1 MNKVYKIIFDPI
13 LGLFKV
19 VSELAK
25 GKGKANKG
33 KKLTT
38 LVILTSLS
46 SVAVATD
53 YAAGG
58 GQRRSSVAGSIVI
71 GAGDSGS
78 DSAYAGK
85 DGRDSAGNN
94 GTVVGRTAIG
104 WSTGD
109 TAYGAFSNAKGSS
122 VLNSNFGLADS
133 FDSLYTRPSGDAFH
147 LTTNSNKL
155 SSNKGGDNVALGF
168 KSSAFGLQSVSLGM
182 KSIASGTNALSVGT
196 HSVARDSYSVAI
208 GSESKGMGE
217 ASVAVGTFSNALGN
231 YQLDFTKFN
240 DINNDG
246 YSTIT
251 QPEQTYQT
259 SNGSG
264 SLKDN
269 SSKYQLITST
279 LKTGTD
285 GSTTMESKITAQN
298 TSSNK
303 EDAALGVKA
312 IALGDRSASIGVKT
326 VANGMAALALG
337 TESVARKSYTIAQ
350 GYQAKAWEEG
360 AIAIGQQAK
369 ANAGN
374 AIVLGNSSS
383 NQSQNAV
390 VIGNNINL
398 NGSYNDSVVIGNN
411 STVATNGETRGTS
424 SYTSETIGGLTYG
437 GFTGNPTSVFSI
449 GPSTGRTLQHV
460 AAGKLSATSMD
471 AVNGSQLYRTNLALG
486 NLAKTL
492 VDNLGDNAAVV
503 KTNGDTLGQ
512 LSFSNIGNTGQDTVH
527 DAIKTIAES
536 TIKLDGDSGSTDQ
549 KNRKTNSSFGIK
561 GAASGGI
568 TTTASGS
575 DVQISLDKTTK
586 DTLAKVAPM
595 ETKVTTIEGDLAT
608 TKSDLATTKNDLAT
622 TQGDVTNIQN
632 TVNQL
637 SSGKA
642 DTALSNLTDEGKNVI
657 TGLVD
662 VTSSSSALNVSKS
675 TDPNT
680 KKKTFALS
688 LDEAG
693 IKQLAGTT
701 NLAGDIEAAK
711 TAAINEANSFTTNK
725 INNLSS
731 TLKFEG
737 DTNKTN
743 EPQVNLKTETLKI
756 KGTKDFVTTSASGT
770 ELTIDLASSLKDKLN
785 NLPTNATQDIQ
796 NITNKL
802 GDTALTTVNGN
813 TTTPT
818 TITQAINQI
827 TNAVNSGW
835 EIQQG
840 TTKKGDIGAGKKV
853 SFTDGNL
860 TTASVDMP
868 NNSDV
873 ATVKFDVQTTNLT
886 NDSTGQVSAGDTAKL
901 VTAGD
906 IATAINT
913 ATSSLSSSL
922 AFRGDNNKD
931 VAATETGDTNTK
943 VDLKTQTLKVLG
955 TAGQI
960 TTSATVDGLKIGL
973 DSAITDKLTQ
983 LENSS
988 TSAAGDITNIKNLL
1002 GDTNPTTKI
1011 NGNNTAPTSISD
1023 AVNQLT
1029 TAVNTGWKL
1038 KGNGSEVGDIGATEA
1053 VDFVNGTNTTATVT
1067 AKTADK
1073 PATVSFSVNTATL
1086 ANDSTT
1092 GTITTPTAADE
1103 NKLVTAGNL
1112 ATVVNQA
1119 VNPDKL
1125 AANVNLSY
1133 TSTNGTSTAS
1143 PAKTVSLSQGLNF
1156 KSPDDKL
1163 TITANDN
1170 GEVLFQAKD
1179 WTSDI
1184 TTAKEA
1190 AVTEAKTYTDTQIS
1204 GLSSSLK
1211 FTGDTNVPVD
1221 LDDPNAPSVDLKNQ
1235 KLAVNGTSGYVTTK
1249 AEGQTLTIDLDST
1262 LKGKLDNLPTN
1273 VNKSLQTINNK
1284 IGTAPADAPNAQTSP
1299 AGADGLNGK
1308 SLTEQI
1314 NALRDGTAGN
1324 VVYTDP
1330 AGNRL
1335 VKGAD
1340 GNYYPKDTALG
1351 ADGLPTDKTV
1361 QPVAKD
1367 QIVTTTVNPDGST
1380 TTPTQMGNVKSG
1392 LGLDGTGAD
1401 GTSGSP
1407 SDPKAITAEKAKEAL
1422 NGKNGNPGLLA
1433 MEGANNLNKVATV
1446 GDLQALAQA
1455 GIDFLGN
1462 EAEGK
1467 AIHKTLGSTLKI
1479 EGKSGVTYDD
1489 NNKSTYSADNL
1500 ITHNDND
1507 TLRIE
1512 MLKTP
1517 TFEGVK
1523 LATNGGTPI
1532 SLTPDANG
1540 TSLTLAKNG
1549 TDGTNT
1555 PVELKGIA
1563 AGTTD
1568 ESAIN
1573 KAQLD
1578 ELKNQLGLSDTKE
1591 TSPEASPAGK
1601 DGLDGK
1607 TLTEKTNA
1615 LRDGLAGNVVYTD
1628 PNGNRL
1634 VKGSDGN
1641 YYPAGTQMGEN
1652 GLPQDTNVQPV
1663 DKSTI
1668 VATTV
1673 SPDGTTT
1680 TPTQM
1685 GNVKSGLGLDGSAGN
1700 DGTNADPKNPQALTA
1715 DAAKKAVAGENGQS
1729 GLLTKSGAD
1738 LNKVATVGDLQAL
1751 AQAGIDFLGNEDSTK
1766 AIHKTLGSTLS
1777 IEGKSGEKYSDT
1789 NKDKYSADNLIT
1801 HNDNGTL
1808 RIEMLKTP
1816 TFEGVKL
1823 ATNGGTPISLTP
1835 DANGTS
1841 LTLAKNGADGTTA
1854 PVELKGIAA
1863 GTTDDSAINKGQLD
1877 DLKNQ
1882 LGLSDTQEVSPTD
1895 SPAGKDGLDGKTLTE
1910 KTNALRDGLAGNVV
1924 YTDSNGNR
1932 LVKGSDGNYYPAGT
1946 QMGDDGLPTDGTQPV
1961 DKSTIV
1967 ATTVNPDGT
1976 TTTPTQMG
1984 NVKSGLGLD
1993 GAGEDGTG
2001 TTSSPKAITAQ
2012 QAKDALNGKDG
2023 KTGLLA
2029 MEGANNLNKV
2039 ATVGDLQA
2047 LAQAGIDFL
2056 GNEES
2061 TQSIHKTLGSTLNIE
2076 GKKDEKYSE
2085 ANKANY
2091 SADNLITHN
2100 DNGTL
2105 RIEMLKNPNF
2115 ESVQLGSSAGEK
2127 ITLTPDADN
2136 GKLTLAKTKAD
2147 GSPLDNPADN
2157 KVVLDG
2163 LKAGET
2169 PDSAVTKG
2177 QLDELASQIGTPV
2190 PEDTTGTAGADGLNG
2205 KTLAEKVDALRDGT
2219 AGNVVYTDPQGNRLV
2234 KGDDG
2239 KYYPAGTQFNEQG
2252 QPVDKQGQPVAAVP
2266 TENLIATTV
2275 NPDGST
2281 TSPVQMGNVK
2291 SGLGLDGAGEDGTG
2305 TTSSP
2310 KAITAQQAKDALNG
2324 KDGKTG
2330 LLAMEGA
2337 NNLNKVATVG
2347 DLQALAQAGIDFLGN
2362 EESTQSIHKTL
2373 GSTLN
2378 IEGKK
2383 GEKYSDTNKA
2393 NYSADNL
2400 ITHNDNGTLRIEML
2414 KTPTFEGV
2422 KLATNGGT
2430 PISLAPSEDGS
2441 SLTFSKPS
2449 DDGSST
2455 MPVELK
2461 GVAAGTTENSAINK
2475 AQLDELKNQLGLS
2488 DTPEVSPT
2496 ESPAGKDGLD
2506 GKTLTEKANALRDGL
2521 AGNVVY
2527 TDPNGNRLVKGSD
2540 GKYYPAEQVGNK
2552 VQGTDGKWYPEGT
2565 TFKDGNPIAKDGSS
2579 ATALADADTP
2589 KEVAKDSI
2597 VSTAVNPDGSTANP
2611 IQMGNV
2617 KSGLGLDGS
2626 AGNNGQDAN
2635 AADPKAITAE
2645 AAKNAIAGADGQSGL
2660 LTKSGADLNK
2670 VATVG
2675 DLQAL
2680 AQAGLDFNGNNTD
2693 AVVHRPLGTKLEIVG
2708 DSPATNFASAV
2719 GNINVFGDPTNNK
2732 LVIQLSKVLTNITSI
2747 GGGVKDSVTD
2757 KTSTSPEDQKAQLTF
2772 NDDDLALNNKTLSGV
2787 KSAIKPATE
2796 TQDKTMLDHLKE
2808 AAKDK
2813 GSSVVNVEDLAEVT
2827 AALETELTDKG
2838 LSFGGDSGEKVSR
2851 KLGEQLDV
2859 KGGVTDP
2866 AKLTDD
2872 NIGVVTDPDNNALIV
2887 KLAKEISDISSITT
2901 ETKDGQSATFNSAGM
2916 TITGSDDKA
2925 GQSASYGLGGT
2936 TLTNGENKAE
2946 LKPESLTFSDATN
2959 PDGAKSSLSKDS
2971 LNFTKEDGSKG
2982 ISVNGK
2988 DGTISNL
2995 ADRTL
3000 VGKDGNGPLSSD
3012 YGTGD
3017 NRNNAATEGALKDLA
3032 DKLGV
3037 STPNTLPIDSAT
3049 GPSGADGLNGT
3060 SVLDKIQALRDGTA
3074 GNTVYTNEQGER
3086 LVKITTPDGS
3096 SAYYKA
3102 GDLTKDPTTGALTP
3116 NPNTTP
3122 VPSTNIVISNV
3133 NPDGSTTSP
3142 TQIANVK
3149 SGLGLDGSAGNN
3161 GVDGNPANPQAI
3173 TADAAQKAI
3182 AGTDGQSGLLTKS
3195 GADLNKVATVGDL
3208 QALAQAGLDFV
3219 GNNEENV
3226 HRPLGTQLK
3235 VVGDGVD
3242 SAKAESFES
3251 ATGNINVKSNA
3262 TDNSLTVQLAKDLKN
3277 LTSSEFKD
3285 AEGNTTTVN
3294 GAGITIT
3301 PPAKDDGSVAPS
3313 VSLSSKG
3320 LDNGGNKI
3328 TNLAKGEDDGDAV
3341 TIAQLKEL
3349 TQAVTG
3355 SSNINI
3361 ANKEVNKDN
3370 KGLDDGTIFEGETSG
3385 DVLVQD
3391 GKPVLKTYNVSDQ
3404 KEYLTN
3410 SVYTAISNMN
3420 EQGIK
3425 FFHTNDGKTKQ
3436 TDQAS
3441 NTEDSSAS
3449 GAYATAVGYQS
3460 SAEGENSLAMGSGS
3474 VVKGENSIVIG
3485 SEGSVHGSD
3494 SISVGTGNE
3503 VFGNNSGA
3511 FGDPSIINATSS
3523 YLVGNNS
3530 TLGSGDELTALVEER
3545 KALTRPTRPE
3555 KLEAKRKTESD
3566 QDYQNRVNDHLEK
3579 MMEYNTA
3586 LADYMEKR
3594 EAINEKITALSE
3606 KTQGVMAMGNNVTVT
3621 QGSHGALV
3629 MGSNS
3634 YVNVL
3639 NSGLDTNIQGIA
3651 IGNNTRVDTNASSV
3665 ALGSGAHALQ
3675 SLEAL
3680 QAATVYAHEQAVGKG
3695 SEVIG
3700 EVSFGKEGEYR
3711 RLTNVAA
3718 GAADTDAVNVSQL
3731 KGVAS
3736 NINQQL
3742 NNLSQNI
3749 SGVAASSAAM
3759 ANLPQA
3765 YLPGKSMVA
3774 VSTGYHKGQS
3784 AIALGVSRVADN
3796 GKLIIKASAS
3806 HNTQNDFTGGIG
3818 VGYQW

>member
-1 MNKVYKIIFDPI
+1 MNKVYKVIFDPI

-33 KKLTT
+33 KKVATFVVLS
-38 LVILTSLS
+38 SLS
-46 SVAVATD
+46 SIALASYTVGEGVTRSG
-53 YAAGG
+53 AGG
-58 GQRRSSVAGSIVI
+58 AIAI
-71 GAGDSGS
+71 GAGDGYRQG
-78 DSAYAGK
+78 DTYDPRAYAGK
-85 DGRDSAGNN
+85 DNAGSAGNN
-94 GTVVGRTAIG
+94 GTVIGRTAIG

-122 VLNSNFGLADS
+122 VLTKEVTLSDS
-133 FDSLYTRPSGDAFH
+133 FDSLTTRDGYGIFYIRP
-147 LTTNSNKL
+147 NSDSKL
-155 SSNKGGDNVALGF
+155 QANTGGDNVSLGF
-168 KSSAFGLQSVSLGM
+168 KSIAMGLQSVSLGM
-182 KSIASGTNALSVGT
+182 KAVSSGKNALAVGT
-196 HSVARDSYSVAI
+196 RALARDDYSVAL

-217 ASVAVGTFSNALGN
+217 ASVAMGTFSNALGN
-231 YQLDFTKFN
+231 YRLNLNIFN
-240 DINNDG
+240 DINLDG
-246 YSTIT
+246 HSTIT
-251 QPEQTYQT
+251 QPEQIY
-259 SNGSG
+259 SGG

-269 SSKYQLITST
+269 SSKYQLMPST
-279 LKTGTD
+279 LQTGEN
-285 GSTTMESKITAQN
+285 GSITMASKIIIEKN
-298 TSSNK
+298 SPNK

-326 VANGMAALALG
+326 VANGTAALAVG
-337 TESVARKSYTIAQ
+337 TESVARTNYTIAQ

-360 AIAIGQQAK
+360 AIAIGKQAK
-369 ANAGN
+369 ANARN
-374 AIVLGNSSS
+374 AIVLGNGSS
-383 NQSQNAV
+383 NQSQNALV
-390 VIGNNINL
+390 LGNEITL
-398 NGSYNDSVVIGNN
+398 PTGNDNSVVIGYQ
-411 STVATNGETRGTS
+411 STIATNGETRGTS
-424 SYTSETIGGLTYG
+424 SYDSATIGGLTYG

-460 AAGKLSATSMD
+460 AAGQISATSLD
-471 AVNGSQLYRTNLALG
+471 AINGSQLYRTNLALS
-486 NLAKTL
+486 NLATTL
-492 VDNLGDNAAVV
+492 VSNLGGNAAVV
-503 KTNGDTLGQ
+503 NTNGDTLGN
-512 LSFSNIGNTGQDTVH
+512 LTFSNIGNTGQDTVH
-527 DAIKTIAES
+527 GAIQKIADS
-536 TIKLDGDSGSTDQ
+536 TVTLAGNSGTTTAQ
-549 KNRKTNSSFGIK
+549 NRQTNSSFGIK
-561 GAASGGI
+561 GADDGGI
-568 TTTASGS
+568 ITTASGS
-575 DVQISLDKTTK
+575 DVQISLDDTTK
-586 DTLAKVAPM
+586 TTLAKVAPM
-595 ETKVTTIEGDLAT
+595 ETKVNQIEGDLAT
-608 TKSDLATTKNDLAT
+608 TKNNLAT
-622 TQGDVTNIQN
+622 TQGDVSTIQN
-632 TVNQL
+632 NITQL
-637 SSGKA
+637 STGKA

-662 VTSSSSALNVSKS
+662 VTSSSQALTVSPS
-675 TDPNT
+675 TDNAT

-688 LDEAG
+688 LNEAG

-701 NLAGDIEAAK
+701 NLTQDIEAAK
-711 TAAINEANSFTTNK
+711 DAAKAAAVTEANAFTTTQ
-725 INNLSS
+725 ISNLSS

-737 DTNKTN
+737 DSKTG

-1273 VNKSLQTINNK
+1273 VNESLQTINNK

-1500 ITHNDND
+1500 ITHNDSG

-1634 VKGSDGN
+1634 VKGANGE
-1641 YYPAGTQMGEN
+1641 YYPAGTPMGDD
-1652 GLPQDTNVQPV
+1652 GLPTDSTQPV

-1673 SPDGTTT
+1673 NPDGSTT

-1685 GNVKSGLGLDGSAGN
+1685 GNVKSGLGLDG
-1700 DGTNADPKNPQALTA
+1700 T
-1715 DAAKKAVAGENGQS
+1715 
-1729 GLLTKSGAD
+1729 
-1738 LNKVATVGDLQAL
+1738 
-1751 AQAGIDFLGNEDSTK
+1751 
-1766 AIHKTLGSTLS
+1766 
-1777 IEGKSGEKYSDT
+1777 
-1789 NKDKYSADNLIT
+1789 
-1801 HNDNGTL
+1801 
-1808 RIEMLKTP
+1808 
-1816 TFEGVKL
+1816 
-1823 ATNGGTPISLTP
+1823 
-1835 DANGTS
+1835 
-1841 LTLAKNGADGTTA
+1841 
-1854 PVELKGIAA
+1854 
-1863 GTTDDSAINKGQLD
+1863 
-1877 DLKNQ
+1877 
-1882 LGLSDTQEVSPTD
+1882 
-1895 SPAGKDGLDGKTLTE
+1895 GKDG
-1910 KTNALRDGLAGNVV
+1910 
-1924 YTDSNGNR
+1924 S
-1932 LVKGSDGNYYPAGT
+1932 GSVSD
-1946 QMGDDGLPTDGTQPV
+1946 
-1961 DKSTIV
+1961 
-1967 ATTVNPDGT
+1967 
-1976 TTTPTQMG
+1976 
-1984 NVKSGLGLD
+1984 
-1993 GAGEDGTG
+1993 
-2001 TTSSPKAITAQ
+2001 PKAITAEK
-2012 QAKDALNGKDG
+2012 AKEALNGKDG
-2023 KTGLLA
+2023 NPGLLA

-2056 GNEES
+2056 GNED
-2061 TQSIHKTLGSTLNIE
+2061 TNKAIHKTLGSTLSIE
-2076 GKKDEKYSE
+2076 GKSGEIYRDTNKDK
-2085 ANKANY
+2085 Y
-2091 SADNLITHN
+2091 SADNLITHS
-2100 DNGTL
+2100 DNGKL
-2105 RIEMLKNPNF
+2105 RIEMLKTPNF

-2169 PDSAVTKG
+2169 ADSAVTKG

-2239 KYYPAGTQFNEQG
+2239 KYYPAGTQFNDQG
-2252 QPVDKQGQPVAAVP
+2252 LPVDKQGQPVAAVP

-2400 ITHNDNGTLRIEML
+2400 ITHNDEGTLRIEML

-2579 ATALADADTP
+2579 ATALGDTDTP

-2757 KTSTSPEDQKAQLTF
+2757 KTSTNPEDQKAQLTF

-2866 AKLTDD
+2866 AKLTDN

-2887 KLAKEISDISSITT
+2887 KLAKEISNISSITT

-2971 LNFTKEDGSKG
+2971 LSFTKKDGSDG
-2982 ISVNGK
+2982 ISVNGEK
-2988 DGTISNL
+2988 GTISNL

-3000 VGKDGNGPLSSD
+3000 VGQDGNGPLSSN
-3012 YGTGD
+3012 YGTGN

-3049 GPSGADGLNGT
+3049 GPSGVDGLNGT

-3173 TADAAQKAI
+3173 TADAAKKAI

-3242 SAKAESFES
+3242 AAKAESFES

-3294 GAGITIT
+3294 GAGITIA

-3328 TNLAKGEDDGDAV
+3328 TNLAKGQDDGDAV

-3425 FFHTNDGKTKQ
+3425 FFHTNDGETKQ

-3523 YLVGNNS
+3523 YLVGNDS
-3530 TLGSGDELTALVEER
+3530 TLGSGKELTTLLEKR
-3545 KALTRPTRPE
+3545 KALTRPTRPG
-3555 KLEAKRKTESD
+3555 KLEKKGENESD
-3566 QDYQNRVNDHLEK
+3566 QEYQNRVNVYLEK
-3579 MMEYNTA
+3579 MAEYNTA

-3594 EAINEKITALSE
+3594 EEFNEKITALSE

-3634 YVNVL
+3634 YVNVV

-3651 IGNNTRVDTNASSV
+3651 IGNNTRVETNASSV
-3665 ALGSGAHALQ
+3665 ALGSGARALQ

-3784 AIALGVSRVADN
+3784 AIALGVSRIADN

>member
-33 KKLTT
+33 KKVATFVVLS
-38 LVILTSLS
+38 SLS
-46 SVAVATD
+46 SIALASYTVGEGVTRSG
-53 YAAGG
+53 AGG
-58 GQRRSSVAGSIVI
+58 AIAI
-71 GAGDSGS
+71 GAGDGYRQG
-78 DSAYAGK
+78 DTYDPRAYAGK
-85 DGRDSAGNN
+85 DNAGSAGNN
-94 GTVVGRTAIG
+94 GTVIGRTAIG

-122 VLNSNFGLADS
+122 VLTKEVTLSDS
-133 FDSLYTRPSGDAFH
+133 FDSLTIKDGYGIFYIRP
-147 LTTNSNKL
+147 NSDSKL
-155 SSNKGGDNVALGF
+155 QANTGGDNVALGF

-196 HSVARDSYSVAI
+196 RSVARDSYSVAI

-217 ASVAVGTFSNALGN
+217 ASVAMGTFSNALGN
-231 YQLDFTKFN
+231 YRLNLNIFN
-240 DINNDG
+240 DINSDG
-246 YSTIT
+246 HSTIT
-251 QPEQTYQT
+251 QPEQIY
-259 SNGSG
+259 SGG

-269 SSKYQLITST
+269 SSKYQLMPST
-279 LKTGTD
+279 LQTGEN
-285 GSTTMESKITAQN
+285 GSITMASKIIIEKN
-298 TSSNK
+298 SPNK

-326 VANGMAALALG
+326 VANGTAALAVG
-337 TESVARKSYTIAQ
+337 TESVARTNYTIAQ

-360 AIAIGQQAK
+360 AIAIGKEAK
-369 ANAGN
+369 ANAQN
-374 AIVLGNSSS
+374 AIVLGNGSS
-383 NQSQNAV
+383 NQSQNALV
-390 VIGNNINL
+390 LGNEITL
-398 NGSYNDSVVIGNN
+398 PTGNDNSVVIGYQ
-411 STVATNGETRGTS
+411 STIATNGETRGTS
-424 SYTSETIGGLTYG
+424 SYDSATIGGLTYG

-449 GPSTGRTLQHV
+449 GPTGGRTLQHV
-460 AAGKLSATSMD
+460 AAGQISATSLD
-471 AVNGSQLYRTNLALG
+471 AINGSQLYRTNLALG
-486 NLAKTL
+486 NLATTL
-492 VDNLGDNAAVV
+492 VSNLGGNAEVV
-503 KTNGDTLGQ
+503 KANGDTLGN
-512 LSFSNIGNTGQDTVH
+512 LTFSNIGNTGQDTVH
-527 DAIKTIAES
+527 EAIQKIADS
-536 TIKLDGDSGSTDQ
+536 TVTLAGNSGTTTAQ
-549 KNRKTNSSFGIK
+549 NRQTNSSFGIK
-561 GAASGGI
+561 GADDGGI

-575 DVQISLDKTTK
+575 DVQISLDDTTK
-586 DTLAKVAPM
+586 TTLAKVAPM
-595 ETKVTTIEGDLAT
+595 ETKVSQIEGDLAT
-608 TKSDLATTKNDLAT
+608 TKNNLAT
-622 TQGDVTNIQN
+622 TQGDVSTIQSQ
-632 TVNQL
+632 V
-637 SSGKA
+637 
-642 DTALSNLTDEGKNVI
+642 
-657 TGLVD
+657 
-662 VTSSSSALNVSKS
+662 
-675 TDPNT
+675 
-680 KKKTFALS
+680 
-688 LDEAG
+688 
-693 IKQLAGTT
+693 
-701 NLAGDIEAAK
+701 
-711 TAAINEANSFTTNK
+711 
-725 INNLSS
+725 NNLSS

-737 DTNKTN
+737 DTKTG

-756 KGTKDFVTTSASGT
+756 KGKENFVTTSASGT
-770 ELTIDLASSLKDKLN
+770 ELTIDLAESLKNKLN

-813 TTTPT
+813 TTPT

-840 TTKKGDIGAGKKV
+840 GNKKGDIGAGKKV
-853 SFTDGNL
+853 NFANGNL
-860 TTASVDMP
+860 TTASVEMP
-868 NNSDV
+868 TDSDV

-955 TAGQI
+955 TARQI
-960 TTSATVDGLKIGL
+960 TTNATVDGLKIGL

-983 LENSS
+983 LETSS

-1002 GDTNPTTKI
+1002 GNTNPTTAI

-1038 KGNGSEVGDIGATEA
+1038 KGNGSVVGDIGATEA
-1053 VDFVNGTNTTATVT
+1053 VDFVNGSNTTATVT

-1125 AANVNLSY
+1125 AANVKLSY
-1133 TSTNGTSTAS
+1133 TSTNVSTTAD
-1143 PAKTVSLSQGLNF
+1143 AKKVSLSQGLNF

-1184 TTAKEA
+1184 NTAKTEA
-1190 AVTEAKTYTDTQIS
+1190 IADAKTYTDTQIS

-1211 FTGDTNVPVD
+1211 FTGDTTATPE
-1221 LDDPNAPSVDLKNQ
+1221 PSVDLKNQ

-1273 VNKSLQTINNK
+1273 VNESLQTINNK
-1284 IGTAPADAPNAQTSP
+1284 IGTVPADAPNAQTSP

-1407 SDPKAITAEKAKEAL
+1407 SDPKAITAEKAKGAL

-1479 EGKSGVTYDD
+1479 EGKSNTTYDD
-1489 NNKSTYSADNL
+1489 NNKST
-1500 ITHNDND
+1500 
-1507 TLRIE
+1507 
-1512 MLKTP
+1512 
-1517 TFEGVK
+1517 
-1523 LATNGGTPI
+1523 
-1532 SLTPDANG
+1532 
-1540 TSLTLAKNG
+1540 
-1549 TDGTNT
+1549 
-1555 PVELKGIA
+1555 
-1563 AGTTD
+1563 
-1568 ESAIN
+1568 
-1573 KAQLD
+1573 
-1578 ELKNQLGLSDTKE
+1578 
-1591 TSPEASPAGK
+1591 
-1601 DGLDGK
+1601 
-1607 TLTEKTNA
+1607 
-1615 LRDGLAGNVVYTD
+1615 
-1628 PNGNRL
+1628 
-1634 VKGSDGN
+1634 
-1641 YYPAGTQMGEN
+1641 
-1652 GLPQDTNVQPV
+1652 
-1663 DKSTI
+1663 
-1668 VATTV
+1668 
-1673 SPDGTTT
+1673 
-1680 TPTQM
+1680 
-1685 GNVKSGLGLDGSAGN
+1685 
-1700 DGTNADPKNPQALTA
+1700 
-1715 DAAKKAVAGENGQS
+1715 
-1729 GLLTKSGAD
+1729 
-1738 LNKVATVGDLQAL
+1738 
-1751 AQAGIDFLGNEDSTK
+1751 
-1766 AIHKTLGSTLS
+1766 
-1777 IEGKSGEKYSDT
+1777 
-1789 NKDKYSADNLIT
+1789 YSADNLIT

-1823 ATNGGTPISLTP
+1823 ATNGGTPISLAP
-1835 DANGTS
+1835 SEDGSS
-1841 LTLAKNGADGTTA
+1841 LTFSKPSDDGSSTM

-1863 GTTDDSAINKGQLD
+1863 GTTDNSAINKAQLD
-1877 DLKNQ
+1877 ELKNQ
-1882 LGLSDTQEVSPTD
+1882 LGLSDTPEVSPTD

-1924 YTDSNGNR
+1924 YADPNGNR
-1932 LVKGSDGNYYPAGT
+1932 LVKGSDGEYYPAGT
-1946 QMGDDGLPTDGTQPV
+1946 PMGENGLPTDSTQPV

-1993 GAGEDGTG
+1993 GTGADGTSG
-2001 TTSSPKAITAQ
+2001 SPSDPKAITAEK
-2012 QAKDALNGKDG
+2012 AKEALNGKDG

-2127 ITLTPDADN
+2127 ITLTPDAN
-2136 GKLTLAKTKAD
+2136 TGKLTLAKTKAD

-2169 PDSAVTKG
+2169 ADSAVTKG

-2190 PEDTTGTAGADGLNG
+2190 PEDSTGTAGADGLNG

-2565 TFKDGNPIAKDGSS
+2565 TFKDGNPIAKDGSP
-2579 ATALADADTP
+2579 ATALADTETP

-2757 KTSTSPEDQKAQLTF
+2757 KTSTNPEDQKAQLTF

-2813 GSSVVNVEDLAEVT
+2813 GSSVVNVEDLAGVT

-2866 AKLTDD
+2866 AKLTDN

-3037 STPNTLPIDSAT
+3037 STPNTLPIDSTT

-3116 NPNTTP
+3116 NPDTTP

-3173 TADAAQKAI
+3173 TAEAAKNAI
-3182 AGTDGQSGLLTKS
+3182 AGADGNSGLLTQS
-3195 GADLNKVATVGDL
+3195 GASLNKVATVGDL

-3242 SAKAESFES
+3242 AAKAKDFES

-3301 PPAKDDGSVAPS
+3301 PPAKDDGSVVPS
-3313 VSLSSKG
+3313 VSLTSKG

-3511 FGDPSIINATSS
+3511 FGDPSIINAKSS

-3530 TLGSGDELTALVEER
+3530 TLGAGDDLTKLVEER
-3545 KALTRPTRPE
+3545 KALTRPTRPR
-3555 KLEAKRKTESD
+3555 KLEAKGATESD
-3566 QDYQNRVNDHLEK
+3566 QDYQNRVNAYLEK
-3579 MMEYNTA
+3579 MAEYNTA

-3606 KTQGVMAMGNNVTVT
+3606 KTQGVMAMGNDITVT
-3621 QGSHGALV
+3621 QGSNGALV

-3634 YVNVL
+3634 YVNVV

>member
-1 MNKVYKIIFDPI
+1 
-13 LGLFKV
+13 
-19 VSELAK
+19 
-25 GKGKANKG
+25 
-33 KKLTT
+33 
-38 LVILTSLS
+38 
-46 SVAVATD
+46 
-53 YAAGG
+53 
-58 GQRRSSVAGSIVI
+58 
-71 GAGDSGS
+71 
-78 DSAYAGK
+78 
-85 DGRDSAGNN
+85 
-94 GTVVGRTAIG
+94 
-104 WSTGD
+104 
-109 TAYGAFSNAKGSS
+109 
-122 VLNSNFGLADS
+122 
-133 FDSLYTRPSGDAFH
+133 
-147 LTTNSNKL
+147 
-155 SSNKGGDNVALGF
+155 
-168 KSSAFGLQSVSLGM
+168 
-182 KSIASGTNALSVGT
+182 
-196 HSVARDSYSVAI
+196 
-208 GSESKGMGE
+208 
-217 ASVAVGTFSNALGN
+217 
-231 YQLDFTKFN
+231 
-240 DINNDG
+240 
-246 YSTIT
+246 
-251 QPEQTYQT
+251 
-259 SNGSG
+259 
-264 SLKDN
+264 
-269 SSKYQLITST
+269 
-279 LKTGTD
+279 
-285 GSTTMESKITAQN
+285 MESKIIIEKN
-298 TSSNK
+298 SPNK

-326 VANGMAALALG
+326 VANGTAALAVG
-337 TESVARKSYTIAQ
+337 TESVARTDYTIAQ
-350 GYQAKAWEEG
+350 GYQAKAWEVG
-360 AIAIGQQAK
+360 AIAIGKEAK
-369 ANAGN
+369 ANAQN
-374 AIVLGNSSS
+374 AIVLGNGSS
-383 NQSQNAV
+383 NQSQNALV
-390 VIGNNINL
+390 LGNEITLASGNN
-398 NGSYNDSVVIGNN
+398 SSVVIGHQ
-411 STVATNGETRGTS
+411 STIATNGETRGTS
-424 SYTSETIGGLTYG
+424 SYDSATIGGLTYG

-449 GPSTGRTLQHV
+449 GPAGGRTLQHV
-460 AAGKLSATSMD
+460 AAGQISATSLD
-471 AVNGSQLYRTNLALG
+471 AINGSQLYRTNLALG
-486 NLAKTL
+486 NLATTL
-492 VDNLGDNAAVV
+492 VSNLGGNAAVV
-503 KTNGDTLGQ
+503 NTNGDTLGN
-512 LSFSNIGNTGQDTVH
+512 LTFSNIGNTGQDTVH
-527 DAIKTIAES
+527 GAIQKIADS
-536 TIKLDGDSGSTDQ
+536 TVTLAGNSGTTTAQ
-549 KNRKTNSSFGIK
+549 NRQTNSSFGIK
-561 GAASGGI
+561 GADDGGI

-575 DVQISLDKTTK
+575 DVQISLDDTTK
-586 DTLAKVAPM
+586 TTLAKVAPM
-595 ETKVTTIEGDLAT
+595 ETKVNQIEGDLAT
-608 TKSDLATTKNDLAT
+608 TNNNLAT
-622 TQGDVTNIQN
+622 TQGDVSTIQSQ
-632 TVNQL
+632 V
-637 SSGKA
+637 
-642 DTALSNLTDEGKNVI
+642 
-657 TGLVD
+657 
-662 VTSSSSALNVSKS
+662 
-675 TDPNT
+675 
-680 KKKTFALS
+680 
-688 LDEAG
+688 
-693 IKQLAGTT
+693 
-701 NLAGDIEAAK
+701 
-711 TAAINEANSFTTNK
+711 
-725 INNLSS
+725 NNLSS

-737 DTNKTN
+737 DTKTN

-756 KGTKDFVTTSASGT
+756 KGKENFVTTSASGT
-770 ELTIDLASSLKDKLN
+770 ELTIDLAESLKNKLN

-813 TTTPT
+813 TTPT

-840 TTKKGDIGAGKKV
+840 GNKKGDIGAGKKV
-853 SFTDGNL
+853 NFANGNL
-860 TTASVDMP
+860 TTASVEMP
-868 NNSDV
+868 TDSDV
-873 ATVKFDVQTTNLT
+873 ATVKFDVQTTQLT
-886 NDSTGQVSAGDTAKL
+886 NDSNTGTVSATDENKL

-960 TTSATVDGLKIGL
+960 TTQATTNGLTIGL

-983 LENSS
+983 LETSS
-988 TSAAGDITNIKNLL
+988 TSAAGDITSIKNLL

-1067 AKTADK
+1067 EKTADK

-1092 GTITTPTAADE
+1092 GKITAPTTDDE

-1112 ATVVNQA
+1112 ATVVNNA
-1119 VNPDKL
+1119 VDPDKL
-1125 AANVNLSY
+1125 AANVKLSY

-1143 PAKTVSLSQGLNF
+1143 PVKKVSLSQGLNF

-1184 TTAKEA
+1184 NTAK
-1190 AVTEAKTYTDTQIS
+1190 TEAIADARTYTDTQIS

-1211 FTGDTNVPVD
+1211 FTGDTTATPE
-1221 LDDPNAPSVDLKNQ
+1221 PSVDLKNQ

-1262 LKGKLDNLPTN
+1262 LKGKLNNLPTN
-1273 VNKSLQTINNK
+1273 VNESLQTINNK

-1422 NGKNGNPGLLA
+1422 NGKDGNPGLLA
-1433 MEGANNLNKVATV
+1433 MEGANN
-1446 GDLQALAQA
+1446 
-1455 GIDFLGN
+1455 
-1462 EAEGK
+1462 
-1467 AIHKTLGSTLKI
+1467 
-1479 EGKSGVTYDD
+1479 
-1489 NNKSTYSADNL
+1489 
-1500 ITHNDND
+1500 
-1507 TLRIE
+1507 
-1512 MLKTP
+1512 
-1517 TFEGVK
+1517 
-1523 LATNGGTPI
+1523 
-1532 SLTPDANG
+1532 
-1540 TSLTLAKNG
+1540 
-1549 TDGTNT
+1549 
-1555 PVELKGIA
+1555 
-1563 AGTTD
+1563 
-1568 ESAIN
+1568 
-1573 KAQLD
+1573 
-1578 ELKNQLGLSDTKE
+1578 
-1591 TSPEASPAGK
+1591 
-1601 DGLDGK
+1601 
-1607 TLTEKTNA
+1607 
-1615 LRDGLAGNVVYTD
+1615 
-1628 PNGNRL
+1628 
-1634 VKGSDGN
+1634 
-1641 YYPAGTQMGEN
+1641 
-1652 GLPQDTNVQPV
+1652 
-1663 DKSTI
+1663 
-1668 VATTV
+1668 
-1673 SPDGTTT
+1673 
-1680 TPTQM
+1680 
-1685 GNVKSGLGLDGSAGN
+1685 
-1700 DGTNADPKNPQALTA
+1700 
-1715 DAAKKAVAGENGQS
+1715 
-1729 GLLTKSGAD
+1729 

-2565 TFKDGNPIAKDGSS
+2565 TFKDGNPIAKDGSP
-2579 ATALADADTP
+2579 ATALADTETP

-2757 KTSTSPEDQKAQLTF
+2757 KTSTNPEDQKAQLTF

-2813 GSSVVNVEDLAEVT
+2813 GSSVVNVEDLAGVT

-2866 AKLTDD
+2866 AKLTDN

-3037 STPNTLPIDSAT
+3037 STPNTLPIDSTT
-3049 GPSGADGLNGT
+3049 GPSGADGLNGK
-3060 SVLDKIQALRDGTA
+3060 SVLDKIQALRDGAA
-3074 GNTVYTNEQGER
+3074 GNLVYTDSEGKR
-3086 LVKITTPDGS
+3086 LVKGNDGKYYPAGTVFDQNGQPVDKQGQPVEAVPTENLIATT
-3096 SAYYKA
+3096 
-3102 GDLTKDPTTGALTP
+3102 
-3116 NPNTTP
+3116 
-3122 VPSTNIVISNV
+3122 V
-3133 NPDGSTTSP
+3133 NPDGSTKNP
-3142 TQIANVK
+3142 VQMGNVK
-3149 SGLGLDGSAGNN
+3149 SGLGLDETAT
-3161 GVDGNPANPQAI
+3161 PI
-3173 TADAAQKAI
+3173 TAEAAKNAI
-3182 AGTDGQSGLLTKS
+3182 AGADGNSGLLTQS
-3195 GADLNKVATVGDL
+3195 GASLNKVATVGDL

-3242 SAKAESFES
+3242 AAKAKDFES

-3301 PPAKDDGSVAPS
+3301 PPAKDDGSVVPS
-3313 VSLSSKG
+3313 VSLTSKG

-3425 FFHTNDGKTKQ
+3425 FFHTNDGKTQQ
-3436 TDQAS
+3436 TNQAS

-3449 GAYATAVGYQS
+3449 GTYSTAVGYQS
-3460 SAEGENSLAMGSGS
+3460 SAEGKNSLAMGSGS

-3594 EAINEKITALSE
+3594 EVINEKITALSE

-3634 YVNVL
+3634 YVNVV

-3680 QAATVYAHEQAVGKG
+3680 QAATVYAHEQAIGKG

-3711 RLTNVAA
+3711 RLTNIAA

>member
-1 MNKVYKIIFDPI
+1 M
-13 LGLFKV
+13 
-19 VSELAK
+19 
-25 GKGKANKG
+25 
-33 KKLTT
+33 
-38 LVILTSLS
+38 
-46 SVAVATD
+46 
-53 YAAGG
+53 
-58 GQRRSSVAGSIVI
+58 
-71 GAGDSGS
+71 
-78 DSAYAGK
+78 
-85 DGRDSAGNN
+85 
-94 GTVVGRTAIG
+94 
-104 WSTGD
+104 
-109 TAYGAFSNAKGSS
+109 
-122 VLNSNFGLADS
+122 
-133 FDSLYTRPSGDAFH
+133 
-147 LTTNSNKL
+147 
-155 SSNKGGDNVALGF
+155 
-168 KSSAFGLQSVSLGM
+168 
-182 KSIASGTNALSVGT
+182 
-196 HSVARDSYSVAI
+196 
-208 GSESKGMGE
+208 
-217 ASVAVGTFSNALGN
+217 
-231 YQLDFTKFN
+231 
-240 DINNDG
+240 
-246 YSTIT
+246 
-251 QPEQTYQT
+251 
-259 SNGSG
+259 
-264 SLKDN
+264 
-269 SSKYQLITST
+269 
-279 LKTGTD
+279 
-285 GSTTMESKITAQN
+285 
-298 TSSNK
+298 
-303 EDAALGVKA
+303 
-312 IALGDRSASIGVKT
+312 
-326 VANGMAALALG
+326 
-337 TESVARKSYTIAQ
+337 
-350 GYQAKAWEEG
+350 
-360 AIAIGQQAK
+360 
-369 ANAGN
+369 
-374 AIVLGNSSS
+374 
-383 NQSQNAV
+383 
-390 VIGNNINL
+390 
-398 NGSYNDSVVIGNN
+398 
-411 STVATNGETRGTS
+411 
-424 SYTSETIGGLTYG
+424 
-437 GFTGNPTSVFSI
+437 
-449 GPSTGRTLQHV
+449 
-460 AAGKLSATSMD
+460 
-471 AVNGSQLYRTNLALG
+471 
-486 NLAKTL
+486 
-492 VDNLGDNAAVV
+492 
-503 KTNGDTLGQ
+503 
-512 LSFSNIGNTGQDTVH
+512 
-527 DAIKTIAES
+527 
-536 TIKLDGDSGSTDQ
+536 
-549 KNRKTNSSFGIK
+549 
-561 GAASGGI
+561 
-568 TTTASGS
+568 
-575 DVQISLDKTTK
+575 
-586 DTLAKVAPM
+586 
-595 ETKVTTIEGDLAT
+595 
-608 TKSDLATTKNDLAT
+608 
-622 TQGDVTNIQN
+622 
-632 TVNQL
+632 
-637 SSGKA
+637 
-642 DTALSNLTDEGKNVI
+642 
-657 TGLVD
+657 
-662 VTSSSSALNVSKS
+662 
-675 TDPNT
+675 
-680 KKKTFALS
+680 
-688 LDEAG
+688 
-693 IKQLAGTT
+693 
-701 NLAGDIEAAK
+701 
-711 TAAINEANSFTTNK
+711 
-725 INNLSS
+725 
-731 TLKFEG
+731 
-737 DTNKTN
+737 
-743 EPQVNLKTETLKI
+743 
-756 KGTKDFVTTSASGT
+756 
-770 ELTIDLASSLKDKLN
+770 
-785 NLPTNATQDIQ
+785 
-796 NITNKL
+796 
-802 GDTALTTVNGN
+802 
-813 TTTPT
+813 
-818 TITQAINQI
+818 
-827 TNAVNSGW
+827 
-835 EIQQG
+835 
-840 TTKKGDIGAGKKV
+840 
-853 SFTDGNL
+853 
-860 TTASVDMP
+860 
-868 NNSDV
+868 
-873 ATVKFDVQTTNLT
+873 
-886 NDSTGQVSAGDTAKL
+886 
-901 VTAGD
+901 
-906 IATAINT
+906 
-913 ATSSLSSSL
+913 
-922 AFRGDNNKD
+922 
-931 VAATETGDTNTK
+931 
-943 VDLKTQTLKVLG
+943 
-955 TAGQI
+955 
-960 TTSATVDGLKIGL
+960 
-973 DSAITDKLTQ
+973 
-983 LENSS
+983 
-988 TSAAGDITNIKNLL
+988 
-1002 GDTNPTTKI
+1002 
-1011 NGNNTAPTSISD
+1011 
-1023 AVNQLT
+1023 
-1029 TAVNTGWKL
+1029 
-1038 KGNGSEVGDIGATEA
+1038 
-1053 VDFVNGTNTTATVT
+1053 
-1067 AKTADK
+1067 
-1073 PATVSFSVNTATL
+1073 
-1086 ANDSTT
+1086 
-1092 GTITTPTAADE
+1092 
-1103 NKLVTAGNL
+1103 
-1112 ATVVNQA
+1112 
-1119 VNPDKL
+1119 
-1125 AANVNLSY
+1125 
-1133 TSTNGTSTAS
+1133 
-1143 PAKTVSLSQGLNF
+1143 
-1156 KSPDDKL
+1156 
-1163 TITANDN
+1163 
-1170 GEVLFQAKD
+1170 
-1179 WTSDI
+1179 
-1184 TTAKEA
+1184 
-1190 AVTEAKTYTDTQIS
+1190 
-1204 GLSSSLK
+1204 
-1211 FTGDTNVPVD
+1211 
-1221 LDDPNAPSVDLKNQ
+1221 
-1235 KLAVNGTSGYVTTK
+1235 
-1249 AEGQTLTIDLDST
+1249 
-1262 LKGKLDNLPTN
+1262 
-1273 VNKSLQTINNK
+1273 
-1284 IGTAPADAPNAQTSP
+1284 
-1299 AGADGLNGK
+1299 
-1308 SLTEQI
+1308 
-1314 NALRDGTAGN
+1314 
-1324 VVYTDP
+1324 
-1330 AGNRL
+1330 
-1335 VKGAD
+1335 
-1340 GNYYPKDTALG
+1340 
-1351 ADGLPTDKTV
+1351 
-1361 QPVAKD
+1361 
-1367 QIVTTTVNPDGST
+1367 
-1380 TTPTQMGNVKSG
+1380 
-1392 LGLDGTGAD
+1392 
-1401 GTSGSP
+1401 
-1407 SDPKAITAEKAKEAL
+1407 
-1422 NGKNGNPGLLA
+1422 
-1433 MEGANNLNKVATV
+1433 
-1446 GDLQALAQA
+1446 
-1455 GIDFLGN
+1455 
-1462 EAEGK
+1462 
-1467 AIHKTLGSTLKI
+1467 
-1479 EGKSGVTYDD
+1479 
-1489 NNKSTYSADNL
+1489 
-1500 ITHNDND
+1500 
-1507 TLRIE
+1507 
-1512 MLKTP
+1512 
-1517 TFEGVK
+1517 
-1523 LATNGGTPI
+1523 
-1532 SLTPDANG
+1532 
-1540 TSLTLAKNG
+1540 
-1549 TDGTNT
+1549 
-1555 PVELKGIA
+1555 
-1563 AGTTD
+1563 
-1568 ESAIN
+1568 
-1573 KAQLD
+1573 
-1578 ELKNQLGLSDTKE
+1578 
-1591 TSPEASPAGK
+1591 
-1601 DGLDGK
+1601 
-1607 TLTEKTNA
+1607 
-1615 LRDGLAGNVVYTD
+1615 
-1628 PNGNRL
+1628 
-1634 VKGSDGN
+1634 
-1641 YYPAGTQMGEN
+1641 
-1652 GLPQDTNVQPV
+1652 
-1663 DKSTI
+1663 
-1668 VATTV
+1668 
-1673 SPDGTTT
+1673 
-1680 TPTQM
+1680 
-1685 GNVKSGLGLDGSAGN
+1685 
-1700 DGTNADPKNPQALTA
+1700 
-1715 DAAKKAVAGENGQS
+1715 
-1729 GLLTKSGAD
+1729 
-1738 LNKVATVGDLQAL
+1738 
-1751 AQAGIDFLGNEDSTK
+1751 
-1766 AIHKTLGSTLS
+1766 
-1777 IEGKSGEKYSDT
+1777 
-1789 NKDKYSADNLIT
+1789 
-1801 HNDNGTL
+1801 
-1808 RIEMLKTP
+1808 
-1816 TFEGVKL
+1816 
-1823 ATNGGTPISLTP
+1823 
-1835 DANGTS
+1835 
-1841 LTLAKNGADGTTA
+1841 
-1854 PVELKGIAA
+1854 
-1863 GTTDDSAINKGQLD
+1863 
-1877 DLKNQ
+1877 
-1882 LGLSDTQEVSPTD
+1882 
-1895 SPAGKDGLDGKTLTE
+1895 
-1910 KTNALRDGLAGNVV
+1910 
-1924 YTDSNGNR
+1924 
-1932 LVKGSDGNYYPAGT
+1932 
-1946 QMGDDGLPTDGTQPV
+1946 
-1961 DKSTIV
+1961 
-1967 ATTVNPDGT
+1967 
-1976 TTTPTQMG
+1976 
-1984 NVKSGLGLD
+1984 
-1993 GAGEDGTG
+1993 
-2001 TTSSPKAITAQ
+2001 
-2012 QAKDALNGKDG
+2012 
-2023 KTGLLA
+2023 
-2029 MEGANNLNKV
+2029 
-2039 ATVGDLQA
+2039 
-2047 LAQAGIDFL
+2047 
-2056 GNEES
+2056 
-2061 TQSIHKTLGSTLNIE
+2061 NIE

-2105 RIEMLKNPNF
+2105 RIEMLKTPNF

-2127 ITLTPDADN
+2127 ITLTPDTDS

-2169 PDSAVTKG
+2169 ADSAVTKG

-2190 PEDTTGTAGADGLNG
+2190 PEDSTGTAGADGLNG

-2252 QPVDKQGQPVAAVP
+2252 LPVDKQGQPVAAVP

-2400 ITHNDNGTLRIEML
+2400 ITHNDDGTLRIEML

-2565 TFKDGNPIAKDGSS
+2565 TFKDGNPIAKDGSP
-2579 ATALADADTP
+2579 ATALADTETP

-2626 AGNNGQDAN
+2626 AGNDGQDAN

-2757 KTSTSPEDQKAQLTF
+2757 KTSTNPEDQKAQLTF

-2866 AKLTDD
+2866 AKLTNN

-2959 PDGAKSSLSKDS
+2959 PGGAKSSLSKDS

-3037 STPNTLPIDSAT
+3037 STPNTLPIDSTT

-3173 TADAAQKAI
+3173 TADAAKKAI

-3242 SAKAESFES
+3242 AAKAESFES

-3294 GAGITIT
+3294 GAGITIA

-3328 TNLAKGEDDGDAV
+3328 TNLAKGQDDGDAV

-3361 ANKEVNKDN
+3361 ANKKVNKNN
-3370 KGLDDGTIFEGETSG
+3370 KGLDDGTIFEGEPNG
-3385 DVLVQD
+3385 KDVFVEG
-3391 GKPVLKTYNVSDQ
+3391 GKPVLKTYNVSEQ

-3425 FFHTNDGKTKQ
+3425 FFHTNDGKTQQ
-3436 TDQAS
+3436 TNQAS

-3449 GAYATAVGYQS
+3449 GAYSTAIGYQS
-3460 SAEGENSLAMGSGS
+3460 SAEGENSLAIGSGS
-3474 VVKGENSIVIG
+3474 VVKGKNSIVIG

-3511 FGDPSIINATSS
+3511 FGDPSIINAKSS

-3594 EAINEKITALSE
+3594 EVINEKITALSE

-3634 YVNVL
+3634 YVNVV

>member
-1 MNKVYKIIFDPI
+1 MRQ
-13 LGLFKV
+13 
-19 VSELAK
+19 
-25 GKGKANKG
+25 
-33 KKLTT
+33 
-38 LVILTSLS
+38 
-46 SVAVATD
+46 
-53 YAAGG
+53 GG

-449 GPSTGRTLQHV
+449 GPAGGRTLQHV
-460 AAGKLSATSMD
+460 AAGQISATSLD
-471 AVNGSQLYRTNLALG
+471 AINGSQLYRTNLALG
-486 NLAKTL
+486 NLATTL
-492 VDNLGDNAAVV
+492 VSNLGGNAAVV
-503 KTNGDTLGQ
+503 KANGDTLGQ

-802 GDTALTTVNGN
+802 GDTTLTTVNGN

-960 TTSATVDGLKIGL
+960 TTNATVDGLKIGL

-983 LENSS
+983 LETSS
-988 TSAAGDITNIKNLL
+988 TSAAGDITSIKNLL

-1184 TTAKEA
+1184 NTAKTEA
-1190 AVTEAKTYTDTQIS
+1190 IADAKTYTDTQIS

-1273 VNKSLQTINNK
+1273 VNESLQTINNK
-1284 IGTAPADAPNAQTSP
+1284 IGTVPADAPNAQTSP

-1479 EGKSGVTYDD
+1479 EGKSNTTYDD

-1500 ITHNDND
+1500 ITHNDNG

-1816 TFEGVKL
+1816 
-1823 ATNGGTPISLTP
+1823 
-1835 DANGTS
+1835 
-1841 LTLAKNGADGTTA
+1841 
-1854 PVELKGIAA
+1854 
-1863 GTTDDSAINKGQLD
+1863 
-1877 DLKNQ
+1877 
-1882 LGLSDTQEVSPTD
+1882 
-1895 SPAGKDGLDGKTLTE
+1895 
-1910 KTNALRDGLAGNVV
+1910 
-1924 YTDSNGNR
+1924 
-1932 LVKGSDGNYYPAGT
+1932 
-1946 QMGDDGLPTDGTQPV
+1946 
-1961 DKSTIV
+1961 
-1967 ATTVNPDGT
+1967 
-1976 TTTPTQMG
+1976 
-1984 NVKSGLGLD
+1984 
-1993 GAGEDGTG
+1993 
-2001 TTSSPKAITAQ
+2001 
-2012 QAKDALNGKDG
+2012 
-2023 KTGLLA
+2023 
-2029 MEGANNLNKV
+2029 
-2039 ATVGDLQA
+2039 
-2047 LAQAGIDFL
+2047 
-2056 GNEES
+2056 
-2061 TQSIHKTLGSTLNIE
+2061 
-2076 GKKDEKYSE
+2076 
-2085 ANKANY
+2085 
-2091 SADNLITHN
+2091 
-2100 DNGTL
+2100 
-2105 RIEMLKNPNF
+2105 NF

-2127 ITLTPDADN
+2127 ITLTPDTDN
-2136 GKLTLAKTKAD
+2136 GKLTLSKTKAD

-2169 PDSAVTKG
+2169 ADSAVTKG

-2219 AGNVVYTDPQGNRLV
+2219 AGNVVYTDPDGNRLV
-2234 KGDDG
+2234 KGSNG
-2239 KYYPAGTQFNEQG
+2239 EYYLAGTPMDENGLPQDTTAQS
-2252 QPVDKQGQPVAAVP
+2252 VDKSTIV
-2266 TENLIATTV
+2266 ATTV
-2275 NPDGST
+2275 NPDGT
-2281 TSPVQMGNVK
+2281 TTTPTQMGNVK
-2291 SGLGLDGAGEDGTG
+2291 SGLGLDGKGADGTSG
-2305 TTSSP
+2305 SPSEP
-2310 KAITAQQAKDALNG
+2310 KAITAKKAKEALNG
-2324 KDGKTG
+2324 NSG

-2400 ITHNDNGTLRIEML
+2400 ITHNDDGTLRIEML

-2901 ETKDGQSATFNSAGM
+2901 ETKDGQSATFNSEGIK
-2916 TITGSDDKA
+2916 ITGSDNKN

-2946 LKPESLTFSDATN
+2946 LKPESLTFSDVTN
-2959 PDGAKSSLSKDS
+2959 PNGAKSSLSKDS
-2971 LNFTKEDGSKG
+2971 LSFTKKDGSNG

-2995 ADRTL
+2995 AERTL

-3012 YGTGD
+3012 YGTGN

-3370 KGLDDGTIFEGETSG
+3370 KGLDDGTIFEGETS
-3385 DVLVQD
+3385 DKRDNVLVLD
-3391 GKPVLKTYNVSDQ
+3391 GKPVLKTYNVSEQ

-3425 FFHTNDGKTKQ
+3425 FFHTNDGKTQQ
-3436 TDQAS
+3436 TNQAS

-3449 GAYATAVGYQS
+3449 GAYSTAIGYQS
-3460 SAEGENSLAMGSGS
+3460 SAEGENSLAIGSGS
-3474 VVKGENSIVIG
+3474 VVKGKNSIVIG

-3511 FGDPSIINATSS
+3511 FGDPSIINAKSS

-3530 TLGSGDELTALVEER
+3530 TLGAGDDLTKLVEER
-3545 KALTRPTRPE
+3545 KALTRPTRPG
-3555 KLEAKRKTESD
+3555 KLEKKGTDESP
-3566 QDYQNRVNDHLEK
+3566 QDYQNRVNAYLEK
-3579 MMEYNTA
+3579 MAEYNTA

-3634 YVNVL
+3634 YVNVV

-3784 AIALGVSRVADN
+3784 AIALGVSRIADN

>member
-53 YAAGG
+53 YAAGGGG

-326 VANGMAALALG
+326 VANGTAALAVG
-337 TESVARKSYTIAQ
+337 TESVARTDYTIAQ
-350 GYQAKAWEEG
+350 GYQAKAWEVG
-360 AIAIGQQAK
+360 AIAIGKEAK
-369 ANAGN
+369 ANAQN
-374 AIVLGNSSS
+374 AIVLGNGSS
-383 NQSQNAV
+383 NQSQNALV
-390 VIGNNINL
+390 LGNEITL
-398 NGSYNDSVVIGNN
+398 PTGNDNSVVIGYQ
-411 STVATNGETRGTS
+411 STIATNGETRGTS
-424 SYTSETIGGLTYG
+424 SYDSATIGGLTYG

-449 GPSTGRTLQHV
+449 GPTGGRTLQHV
-460 AAGKLSATSMD
+460 AAGQISATSLD
-471 AVNGSQLYRTNLALG
+471 AINGSQLYRTNLALG
-486 NLAKTL
+486 NLATTL
-492 VDNLGDNAAVV
+492 VSNLGGNAEVV
-503 KTNGDTLGQ
+503 KANGDTLGN
-512 LSFSNIGNTGQDTVH
+512 LTFSNIGNTGQDTVH

-1685 GNVKSGLGLDGSAGN
+1685 GNVKSGLGLDG
-1700 DGTNADPKNPQALTA
+1700 
-1715 DAAKKAVAGENGQS
+1715 
-1729 GLLTKSGAD
+1729 
-1738 LNKVATVGDLQAL
+1738 
-1751 AQAGIDFLGNEDSTK
+1751 
-1766 AIHKTLGSTLS
+1766 
-1777 IEGKSGEKYSDT
+1777 
-1789 NKDKYSADNLIT
+1789 
-1801 HNDNGTL
+1801 
-1808 RIEMLKTP
+1808 
-1816 TFEGVKL
+1816 
-1823 ATNGGTPISLTP
+1823 
-1835 DANGTS
+1835 
-1841 LTLAKNGADGTTA
+1841 
-1854 PVELKGIAA
+1854 
-1863 GTTDDSAINKGQLD
+1863 
-1877 DLKNQ
+1877 
-1882 LGLSDTQEVSPTD
+1882 
-1895 SPAGKDGLDGKTLTE
+1895 
-1910 KTNALRDGLAGNVV
+1910 
-1924 YTDSNGNR
+1924 
-1932 LVKGSDGNYYPAGT
+1932 
-1946 QMGDDGLPTDGTQPV
+1946 
-1961 DKSTIV
+1961 
-1967 ATTVNPDGT
+1967 
-1976 TTTPTQMG
+1976 
-1984 NVKSGLGLD
+1984 
-1993 GAGEDGTG
+1993 AGEDGTG

-2169 PDSAVTKG
+2169 ADSAVTKG

-2383 GEKYSDTNKA
+2383 DEKYSEANKA

-2400 ITHNDNGTLRIEML
+2400 ITHNDEGTLRIEML

-2565 TFKDGNPIAKDGSS
+2565 TFKDGNPIAKDGSP
-2579 ATALADADTP
+2579 ATALADTETP

-2757 KTSTSPEDQKAQLTF
+2757 KTSTNPEDQKAQLTF

-2813 GSSVVNVEDLAEVT
+2813 GSSVVNVEDLAGVT

-2866 AKLTDD
+2866 AKLTDN

-3049 GPSGADGLNGT
+3049 GPSGADGLNGK
-3060 SVLDKIQALRDGTA
+3060 SVLDKIQALRDGAA
-3074 GNTVYTNEQGER
+3074 GNLVYTDSEGKR
-3086 LVKITTPDGS
+3086 LVKGSDGKYYVAEKVGDKVQGPDDKWYPEGTTFKDGKPIAKDGS
-3096 SAYYKA
+3096 SATALADTEIPKEVA
-3102 GDLTKDPTTGALTP
+3102 KDSIVSTT
-3116 NPNTTP
+3116 
-3122 VPSTNIVISNV
+3122 V

-3142 TQIANVK
+3142 VQMGNVK
-3149 SGLGLDGSAGNN
+3149 SGLGLDKTAT
-3161 GVDGNPANPQAI
+3161 PIA
-3173 TADAAQKAI
+3173 ADAAKKAI
-3182 AGTDGQSGLLTKS
+3182 IGEDGKSGLLTQS
-3195 GADLNKVATVGDL
+3195 GASLNKVATVGDL
-3208 QALAQAGLDFV
+3208 QALAQAGLNFV

-3242 SAKAESFES
+3242 AAKAKDFES

-3294 GAGITIT
+3294 GAGITIA

-3370 KGLDDGTIFEGETSG
+3370 KGLDDGTIFEGETS
-3385 DVLVQD
+3385 DKRDNVLVLD
-3391 GKPVLKTYNVSDQ
+3391 GKPVLKTYNVSEQ

-3425 FFHTNDGKTKQ
+3425 FFHTNDGKTQQ
-3436 TDQAS
+3436 TNQAS

-3449 GAYATAVGYQS
+3449 GAYSTAIGYQS
-3460 SAEGENSLAMGSGS
+3460 SAEGENSLAIGSGS
-3474 VVKGENSIVIG
+3474 VVKGKNSIVIG

-3511 FGDPSIINATSS
+3511 FGDPSIINAKSS

-3530 TLGSGDELTALVEER
+3530 TLGAGDDLTKLVEER
-3545 KALTRPTRPE
+3545 KALTRPTRPG
-3555 KLEAKRKTESD
+3555 KLEKKGTDESP
-3566 QDYQNRVNDHLEK
+3566 QDYQNRVNAYLEK
-3579 MMEYNTA
+3579 MAEYNTA
-3586 LADYMEKR
+3586 LADYIEKR

-3606 KTQGVMAMGNNVTVT
+3606 KTQGVMAMGNDVTVT
-3621 QGSHGALV
+3621 QGSNGALV

-3634 YVNVL
+3634 YVNVV

-3680 QAATVYAHEQAVGKG
+3680 QAATVYAHEQAIGKG

-3711 RLTNVAA
+3711 RLTNIAA

>member
-25 GKGKANKG
+25 GKAKANNKG
-33 KKLTT
+33 KKVATFVVLS
-38 LVILTSLS
+38 SLS
-46 SVAVATD
+46 SIALASYTIGEGTTRNG
-53 YAAGG
+53 AGG
-58 GQRRSSVAGSIVI
+58 AIAI
-71 GAGDSGS
+71 GAGDGYRTGAPY
-78 DSAYAGK
+78 DPRAYAGK
-85 DGRDSAGNN
+85 DNAGSAGNN
-94 GTVVGRTAIG
+94 GTVIGRTAVG

-122 VLNSNFGLADS
+122 VLTKEVTLSDS
-133 FDSLYTRPSGDAFH
+133 FDSLTTKDGYGIFYIRP
-147 LTTNSNKL
+147 NSDSKL
-155 SSNKGGDNVALGF
+155 QANTGGDNVSLGF
-168 KSSAFGLQSVSLGM
+168 KSIAMGLQSVSLGM
-182 KSIASGTNALSVGT
+182 KAVSSGKNALAVGT
-196 HSVARDSYSVAI
+196 RALARDDYSVAL

-217 ASVAVGTFSNALGN
+217 ASVAMGTFSNALGN
-231 YQLDFTKFN
+231 YKLNLERFN
-240 DINNDG
+240 DINSDG
-246 YSTIT
+246 HSTIT
-251 QPEQTYQT
+251 QPEQIY
-259 SNGSG
+259 SG
-264 SLKDN
+264 NRLTDN
-269 SSKYQLITST
+269 SSKYQLMPST
-279 LKTGTD
+279 LRTGEN
-285 GSTTMESKITAQN
+285 GSITMESKIIIEKN
-298 TSSNK
+298 SPNK

-326 VANGMAALALG
+326 VANGTAALAVG
-337 TESVARKSYTIAQ
+337 TESVARTDYTIAQ
-350 GYQAKAWEEG
+350 GYQAKAWEVG
-360 AIAIGQQAK
+360 AIAIGKEAK
-369 ANAGN
+369 ANAQN
-374 AIVLGNSSS
+374 AIVLGNGSS
-383 NQSQNAV
+383 NQSQNALV
-390 VIGNNINL
+390 LGNEITLASGNN
-398 NGSYNDSVVIGNN
+398 SSVVIGHQ
-411 STVATNGETRGTS
+411 STIATNGETRGTS
-424 SYTSETIGGLTYG
+424 SYDSATIGGLTYG

-449 GPSTGRTLQHV
+449 GPAGGRTLQHV
-460 AAGKLSATSMD
+460 AAGQISATSLD
-471 AVNGSQLYRTNLALG
+471 AINGSQLYRTNLALG
-486 NLAKTL
+486 NLATTL
-492 VDNLGDNAAVV
+492 VSNLGGNAAVV
-503 KTNGDTLGQ
+503 NTNGDTLGN
-512 LSFSNIGNTGQDTVH
+512 LTFSNIGNTGQDTVH
-527 DAIKTIAES
+527 GAIQKIADS
-536 TIKLDGDSGSTDQ
+536 TVTLAGNSGTTTAQ
-549 KNRKTNSSFGIK
+549 NRQTNSSFGIK
-561 GAASGGI
+561 GADDGGI

-575 DVQISLDKTTK
+575 DVQISLDDTTK
-586 DTLAKVAPM
+586 TTLAKVAPM
-595 ETKVTTIEGDLAT
+595 ETKVNQIEGDLAT
-608 TKSDLATTKNDLAT
+608 TNNNLAT
-622 TQGDVTNIQN
+622 TQGDVSTIQSQ
-632 TVNQL
+632 V
-637 SSGKA
+637 
-642 DTALSNLTDEGKNVI
+642 
-657 TGLVD
+657 
-662 VTSSSSALNVSKS
+662 
-675 TDPNT
+675 
-680 KKKTFALS
+680 
-688 LDEAG
+688 
-693 IKQLAGTT
+693 
-701 NLAGDIEAAK
+701 
-711 TAAINEANSFTTNK
+711 
-725 INNLSS
+725 NNLSS

-737 DTNKTN
+737 DTKTN

-756 KGTKDFVTTSASGT
+756 KGKENFVTTSASGT
-770 ELTIDLASSLKDKLN
+770 ELTIDLAESLKNKLN

-813 TTTPT
+813 TTPT

-840 TTKKGDIGAGKKV
+840 GNKKGDIGAGKKV
-853 SFTDGNL
+853 NFANGNL
-860 TTASVDMP
+860 TTASVEMP
-868 NNSDV
+868 TDSDV

-886 NDSTGQVSAGDTAKL
+886 NDSTGQVSADDTAKL

-906 IATAINT
+906 IATAINS

-931 VAATETGDTNTK
+931 VVATETGNTNTK

-983 LENSS
+983 LETSS

-1011 NGNNTAPTSISD
+1011 NGNNTAPTSISE
-1023 AVNQLT
+1023 AVQQLS

-1221 LDDPNAPSVDLKNQ
+1221 LDDPKAPSVDLKNQ
-1235 KLAVNGTSGYVTTK
+1235 KLAVNGTSGYVNTK

-1273 VNKSLQTINNK
+1273 VNESLQTINNK

-1407 SDPKAITAEKAKEAL
+1407 SAPKAITAEKAKEAL
-1422 NGKNGNPGLLA
+1422 NGKNGNSGLLA

-1500 ITHNDND
+1500 ITHND
-1507 TLRIE
+1507 
-1512 MLKTP
+1512 
-1517 TFEGVK
+1517 
-1523 LATNGGTPI
+1523 
-1532 SLTPDANG
+1532 S
-1540 TSLTLAKNG
+1540 
-1549 TDGTNT
+1549 
-1555 PVELKGIA
+1555 
-1563 AGTTD
+1563 
-1568 ESAIN
+1568 
-1573 KAQLD
+1573 
-1578 ELKNQLGLSDTKE
+1578 
-1591 TSPEASPAGK
+1591 
-1601 DGLDGK
+1601 
-1607 TLTEKTNA
+1607 
-1615 LRDGLAGNVVYTD
+1615 
-1628 PNGNRL
+1628 
-1634 VKGSDGN
+1634 
-1641 YYPAGTQMGEN
+1641 
-1652 GLPQDTNVQPV
+1652 
-1663 DKSTI
+1663 
-1668 VATTV
+1668 
-1673 SPDGTTT
+1673 
-1680 TPTQM
+1680 
-1685 GNVKSGLGLDGSAGN
+1685 
-1700 DGTNADPKNPQALTA
+1700 
-1715 DAAKKAVAGENGQS
+1715 
-1729 GLLTKSGAD
+1729 
-1738 LNKVATVGDLQAL
+1738 
-1751 AQAGIDFLGNEDSTK
+1751 
-1766 AIHKTLGSTLS
+1766 
-1777 IEGKSGEKYSDT
+1777 
-1789 NKDKYSADNLIT
+1789 
-1801 HNDNGTL
+1801 GTL

-2105 RIEMLKNPNF
+2105 RIEMLKTPNF

-2127 ITLTPDADN
+2127 ITLTPDAN
-2136 GKLTLAKTKAD
+2136 TGKLTLAKTKAD

-2169 PDSAVTKG
+2169 ADSAVTKG

-2190 PEDTTGTAGADGLNG
+2190 PEDSTGTAGADGLNG

-2252 QPVDKQGQPVAAVP
+2252 LPVDKQGQPVAAVPTENLIATTVNPDGSTTSPVQMGNVKSGLGLDGAGEDGTGTTSSPKAITAQQAKDALNGKDGKTGLLAMEGANNLNKVATVGDLQALAQAGIDFLGNEESTQSIHKTLGSTLNIEGKKDEKYSEANKANYSADNLITHNDNGTLRIEMLKTPNFESVQLGSSAGEKITLTPDANTGKLTLAKTKADGSPLDNPADNKVVLDGLKAGETADSAVTKGQLDELASQIGTPVPEDSTGTAGADGLNGKTLAEKVDALRDGTAGNVVYTDPQGNRLVKGDDGKYYPAGTQFNEQGLPVDKQGQPVAAVP

-2400 ITHNDNGTLRIEML
+2400 ITHNDDGTLRIEML

>member
-449 GPSTGRTLQHV
+449 GPNTGRTLQHV

-503 KTNGDTLGQ
+503 KTNGDTLGN
-512 LSFSNIGNTGQDTVH
+512 LTFSNIGNTGQDTVH
-527 DAIKTIAES
+527 GAIQKIADS
-536 TIKLDGDSGSTDQ
+536 TVTLAGNSGTTTAQ
-549 KNRKTNSSFGIK
+549 NRQTNSSFGIK
-561 GAASGGI
+561 GASGGGI

-575 DVQISLDKTTK
+575 DVQISLDQTTK

-595 ETKVTTIEGDLAT
+595 ETKVNTIEGDLAT
-608 TKSDLATTKNDLAT
+608 TKSDLATTKNNLAT
-622 TQGDVTNIQN
+622 TQGDVSNIQN
-632 TVNQL
+632 NITQL
-637 SSGKA
+637 STGKA

-680 KKKTFALS
+680 KKKTFELS

-737 DTNKTN
+737 DTKTD

-796 NITNKL
+796 NITDKL

-840 TTKKGDIGAGKKV
+840 GNKKGDIGAGKKV
-853 SFTDGNL
+853 NFANGNL
-860 TTASVDMP
+860 TTASVEMP
-868 NNSDV
+868 TDSDV

-886 NDSTGQVSAGDTAKL
+886 NDSTGQVSADDTAKL

-1273 VNKSLQTINNK
+1273 VNESLQTINNK

-1462 EAEGK
+1462 GGD
-1467 AIHKTLGSTLKI
+1467 AIHKTLGSTLNI
-1479 EGKSGVTYDD
+1479 EGKSKGTY
-1489 NNKSTYSADNL
+1489 
-1500 ITHNDND
+1500 
-1507 TLRIE
+1507 
-1512 MLKTP
+1512 
-1517 TFEGVK
+1517 
-1523 LATNGGTPI
+1523 
-1532 SLTPDANG
+1532 NG
-1540 TSLTLAKNG
+1540 TS
-1549 TDGTNT
+1549 
-1555 PVELKGIA
+1555 
-1563 AGTTD
+1563 
-1568 ESAIN
+1568 
-1573 KAQLD
+1573 
-1578 ELKNQLGLSDTKE
+1578 
-1591 TSPEASPAGK
+1591 
-1601 DGLDGK
+1601 
-1607 TLTEKTNA
+1607 
-1615 LRDGLAGNVVYTD
+1615 
-1628 PNGNRL
+1628 
-1634 VKGSDGN
+1634 
-1641 YYPAGTQMGEN
+1641 
-1652 GLPQDTNVQPV
+1652 
-1663 DKSTI
+1663 
-1668 VATTV
+1668 
-1673 SPDGTTT
+1673 
-1680 TPTQM
+1680 
-1685 GNVKSGLGLDGSAGN
+1685 
-1700 DGTNADPKNPQALTA
+1700 
-1715 DAAKKAVAGENGQS
+1715 
-1729 GLLTKSGAD
+1729 
-1738 LNKVATVGDLQAL
+1738 
-1751 AQAGIDFLGNEDSTK
+1751 
-1766 AIHKTLGSTLS
+1766 
-1777 IEGKSGEKYSDT
+1777 
-1789 NKDKYSADNLIT
+1789 YSADNLIT

-1808 RIEMLKTP
+1808 RIEMLK
-1816 TFEGVKL
+1816 K
-1823 ATNGGTPISLTP
+1823 
-1835 DANGTS
+1835 
-1841 LTLAKNGADGTTA
+1841 
-1854 PVELKGIAA
+1854 
-1863 GTTDDSAINKGQLD
+1863 
-1877 DLKNQ
+1877 
-1882 LGLSDTQEVSPTD
+1882 
-1895 SPAGKDGLDGKTLTE
+1895 
-1910 KTNALRDGLAGNVV
+1910 
-1924 YTDSNGNR
+1924 
-1932 LVKGSDGNYYPAGT
+1932 
-1946 QMGDDGLPTDGTQPV
+1946 
-1961 DKSTIV
+1961 
-1967 ATTVNPDGT
+1967 
-1976 TTTPTQMG
+1976 
-1984 NVKSGLGLD
+1984 
-1993 GAGEDGTG
+1993 
-2001 TTSSPKAITAQ
+2001 
-2012 QAKDALNGKDG
+2012 
-2023 KTGLLA
+2023 
-2029 MEGANNLNKV
+2029 
-2039 ATVGDLQA
+2039 
-2047 LAQAGIDFL
+2047 
-2056 GNEES
+2056 
-2061 TQSIHKTLGSTLNIE
+2061 
-2076 GKKDEKYSE
+2076 
-2085 ANKANY
+2085 
-2091 SADNLITHN
+2091 
-2100 DNGTL
+2100 
-2105 RIEMLKNPNF
+2105 PNF
-2115 ESVQLGSSAGEK
+2115 EGVQLGSADGKK
-2127 ITLTPDADN
+2127 ITLTPNADN

-2169 PDSAVTKG
+2169 ADSAVTKG
-2177 QLDELASQIGTPV
+2177 QLDKLASQIGTPV

-2219 AGNVVYTDPQGNRLV
+2219 AGNVVYTNQEGKRLV
-2234 KGDDG
+2234 KGSNG
-2239 KYYPAGTQFNEQG
+2239 EYYLAGTPMDENGLPQDTTA
-2252 QPVDKQGQPVAAVP
+2252 QPVDKSTIV
-2266 TENLIATTV
+2266 ATTV

-2281 TSPVQMGNVK
+2281 K
-2291 SGLGLDGAGEDGTG
+2291 
-2305 TTSSP
+2305 
-2310 KAITAQQAKDALNG
+2310 
-2324 KDGKTG
+2324 
-2330 LLAMEGA
+2330 
-2337 NNLNKVATVG
+2337 
-2347 DLQALAQAGIDFLGN
+2347 
-2362 EESTQSIHKTL
+2362 
-2373 GSTLN
+2373 
-2378 IEGKK
+2378 
-2383 GEKYSDTNKA
+2383 
-2393 NYSADNL
+2393 
-2400 ITHNDNGTLRIEML
+2400 
-2414 KTPTFEGV
+2414 
-2422 KLATNGGT
+2422 
-2430 PISLAPSEDGS
+2430 
-2441 SLTFSKPS
+2441 
-2449 DDGSST
+2449 
-2455 MPVELK
+2455 
-2461 GVAAGTTENSAINK
+2461 
-2475 AQLDELKNQLGLS
+2475 
-2488 DTPEVSPT
+2488 
-2496 ESPAGKDGLD
+2496 
-2506 GKTLTEKANALRDGL
+2506 
-2521 AGNVVY
+2521 
-2527 TDPNGNRLVKGSD
+2527 
-2540 GKYYPAEQVGNK
+2540 
-2552 VQGTDGKWYPEGT
+2552 
-2565 TFKDGNPIAKDGSS
+2565 
-2579 ATALADADTP
+2579 
-2589 KEVAKDSI
+2589 
-2597 VSTAVNPDGSTANP
+2597 NP

-2617 KSGLGLDGS
+2617 KSGLGLDET
-2626 AGNNGQDAN
+2626 AT
-2635 AADPKAITAE
+2635 PITAKK
-2645 AAKNAIAGADGQSGL
+2645 AKEAIAGENGQSGL
-2660 LTKSGADLNK
+2660 LAMKGANSLNK

-2708 DSPATNFASAV
+2708 DNSATDFASAV
-2719 GNINVFGDPTNNK
+2719 GNINVFGDPANNK

-2747 GGGVKDSVTD
+2747 GGGFKDSVTD
-2757 KTSTSPEDQKAQLTF
+2757 KTSTKPEDQKAQLTF

-2787 KSAIKPATE
+2787 KSAIKPAT
-2796 TQDKTMLDHLKE
+2796 QDKTMLDHLKE

-2813 GSSVVNVEDLAEVT
+2813 GSSVVNVEDLAGVT
-2827 AALETELTDKG
+2827 TALETKLETELTNKG
-2838 LSFGGDSGEKVSR
+2838 LSFGGDSGKAVSR
-2851 KLGEQLDV
+2851 KLGEKLNV
-2859 KGGVTDP
+2859 KGGVTNSEN
-2866 AKLTDD
+2866 LTNN

-2887 KLAKEISDISSITT
+2887 KLAKDISAISSITT
-2901 ETKDGQSATFNSAGM
+2901 EKKDGQSATFNSEGIK
-2916 TITGSDDKA
+2916 ITGSDNKN

-2995 ADRTL
+2995 AERTL
-3000 VGKDGNGPLSSD
+3000 VGKDGNGPLNSD
-3012 YGTGD
+3012 YGTGN

-3049 GPSGADGLNGT
+3049 GPSGADGLNGK
-3060 SVLDKIQALRDGTA
+3060 SVLDKIQALRDGAA
-3074 GNTVYTNEQGER
+3074 GNLVYTDSEGKR
-3086 LVKITTPDGS
+3086 LVKGSDGKYYVAEKVGDKVQGPDDKWYPEGTTFKDGKPIAKDGS
-3096 SAYYKA
+3096 SATALADTEIPKEVA
-3102 GDLTKDPTTGALTP
+3102 KDSIVSTT
-3116 NPNTTP
+3116 
-3122 VPSTNIVISNV
+3122 V

-3142 TQIANVK
+3142 VQMGNVK
-3149 SGLGLDGSAGNN
+3149 SGLGLDKTAT
-3161 GVDGNPANPQAI
+3161 PIA
-3173 TADAAQKAI
+3173 ADAAKKAI
-3182 AGTDGQSGLLTKS
+3182 IGEDGKSGLLTQS
-3195 GADLNKVATVGDL
+3195 GASLNKVATVGDL

-3511 FGDPSIINATSS
+3511 FGAPSIINATSS

>member
-1 MNKVYKIIFDPI
+1 MLGPNFVLGNSFDD
-13 LGLFKV
+13 LVTNGQYWVLTNGRRV
-19 VSELAK
+19 VSR
-25 GKGKANKG
+25 
-33 KKLTT
+33 
-38 LVILTSLS
+38 
-46 SVAVATD
+46 
-53 YAAGG
+53 GG
-58 GQRRSSVAGSIVI
+58 G
-71 GAGDSGS
+71 
-78 DSAYAGK
+78 
-85 DGRDSAGNN
+85 
-94 GTVVGRTAIG
+94 
-104 WSTGD
+104 
-109 TAYGAFSNAKGSS
+109 
-122 VLNSNFGLADS
+122 
-133 FDSLYTRPSGDAFH
+133 
-147 LTTNSNKL
+147 
-155 SSNKGGDNVALGF
+155 GGDNVALGF
-168 KSSAFGLQSVSLGM
+168 KALSFGLQSVSVGM
-182 KSIASGTNALSVGT
+182 KSIASGNNAVSLGTRSQAIANNALAVGN
-196 HSVARDSYSVAI
+196 
-208 GSESKGMGE
+208 ESKSSGIN
-217 ASVAVGTFSNALGN
+217 SVAVGSSAHAVGTHIINLANFNNIDSSSWTDLTDNVPNAIPKSMFVKNKNNAL
-231 YQLDFTKFN
+231 T
-240 DINNDG
+240 
-246 YSTIT
+246 S
-251 QPEQTYQT
+251 QT
-259 SNGSG
+259 SEETTA
-264 SLKDN
+264 L
-269 SSKYQLITST
+269 
-279 LKTGTD
+279 
-285 GSTTMESKITAQN
+285 GST
-298 TSSNK
+298 
-303 EDAALGVKA
+303 ALA
-312 IALGDRSASIGVKT
+312 FGDRAVSVGVKT
-326 VANGMAALALG
+326 IANNTAALALG
-337 TESVARKSYTIAQ
+337 TESIARTNYTIAQ
-350 GYQAKAWEEG
+350 GYQAKAWEER

-369 ANAGN
+369 ANAEN
-374 AIVLGNSSS
+374 AIVLGNGSS
-383 NQSQNAV
+383 NQSQNALV
-390 VIGNNINL
+390 LGNEITLASGNN
-398 NGSYNDSVVIGNN
+398 SSVVIGHQ
-411 STVATNGETRGTS
+411 STIATNGETRGTS
-424 SYTSETIGGLTYG
+424 FYDSATIGGLTYG

-449 GPSTGRTLQHV
+449 GPAGGRTLQHV
-460 AAGKLSATSMD
+460 AAGQISATSLD
-471 AVNGSQLYRTNLALG
+471 AINGSQLYRTNLALG
-486 NLAKTL
+486 NLATTL
-492 VDNLGDNAAVV
+492 VSNLGGNAAVV
-503 KTNGDTLGQ
+503 NTNGDTLGQ

-527 DAIKTIAES
+527 GAIQKIADS
-536 TIKLDGDSGSTDQ
+536 TVTLAGNSGTTTAQ
-549 KNRKTNSSFGIK
+549 NRQTNSSFGIK
-561 GAASGGI
+561 GQMMGGI

-575 DVQISLDKTTK
+575 DVQISLDQTTK

-662 VTSSSSALNVSKS
+662 VTSSSQALTVSPS
-675 TDPNT
+675 TDNAT
-680 KKKTFALS
+680 KKKTFELS

-737 DTNKTN
+737 DTKTD

-756 KGTKDFVTTSASGT
+756 KGKENFVTTSASGT
-770 ELTIDLASSLKDKLN
+770 ELTIDLAESLKNKLN

-813 TTTPT
+813 TDAPT
-818 TITQAINQI
+818 NITQAINQI

-840 TTKKGDIGAGKKV
+840 GTRKGDIGAGKKV
-853 SFTDGNL
+853 NFADGNL
-860 TTASVDMP
+860 TTASVEMP
-868 NNSDV
+868 TDGDV

-886 NDSTGQVSAGDTAKL
+886 NDQTTGTVSATEQNKL

-931 VAATETGDTNTK
+931 VVATETGNTNTK

-988 TSAAGDITNIKNLL
+988 TSAAGDITSIKNLL
-1002 GDTNPTTKI
+1002 GNTNPTTII

-1184 TTAKEA
+1184 NTAKTEA
-1190 AVTEAKTYTDTQIS
+1190 IADAKTYTDTQIS

-1211 FTGDTNVPVD
+1211 FTGDTTISEPI
-1221 LDDPNAPSVDLKNQ
+1221 VDLKNQ
-1235 KLAVNGTSGYVTTK
+1235 KLAVNGTSNYVTTK

-1273 VNKSLQTINNK
+1273 VNESLQTINNK

-1351 ADGLPTDKTV
+1351 TDGLPTDKSV

-1392 LGLDGTGAD
+1392 LGLDGTGAN

-1479 EGKSGVTYDD
+1479 EGKSNTTYGDD
-1489 NNKSTYSADNL
+1489 NKANYSADNL
-1500 ITHNDND
+1500 ITHNDSG

-1549 TDGTNT
+1549 ADGTT
-1555 PVELKGIA
+1555 APVELKGIA
-1563 AGTTD
+1563 EGTSD
-1568 ESAIN
+1568 DSAIN

-1634 VKGSDGN
+1634 VKGSNGE
-1641 YYPAGTQMGEN
+1641 YYPAGTPMGDD
-1652 GLPQDTNVQPV
+1652 GLPTNGATPV

-1673 SPDGTTT
+1673 NPDGTTT

-1841 LTLAKNGADGTTA
+1841 LTLAKNGADGTSS

-1863 GTTDDSAINKGQLD
+1863 GTADDSAINKGQLD
-1877 DLKNQ
+1877 ELKNQ
-1882 LGLSDTQEVSPTD
+1882 LGLSDTKETSPEA

-1924 YTDSNGNR
+1924 YTDPNGNR

-1993 GAGEDGTG
+1993 GTGADGTSG
-2001 TTSSPKAITAQ
+2001 SPSDPKAITAEK
-2012 QAKDALNGKDG
+2012 AKEALNGKDG
-2023 KTGLLA
+2023 NPGLLA

-2056 GNEES
+2056 GNED
-2061 TQSIHKTLGSTLNIE
+2061 TNKAIHKTLGSTLSIE
-2076 GKKDEKYSE
+2076 GKSGETYSDTNKDK
-2085 ANKANY
+2085 Y

-2100 DNGTL
+2100 DNGKL
-2105 RIEMLKNPNF
+2105 RIEMLKTPNF
-2115 ESVQLGSSAGEK
+2115 ESIQLGSSAGEK
-2127 ITLTPDADN
+2127 ITLTPDAN
-2136 GKLTLAKTKAD
+2136 TGKLTLAKTKAD

-2169 PDSAVTKG
+2169 ADSAVTKG

-2219 AGNVVYTDPQGNRLV
+2219 AGNVVYTDPQGKRLV

-2239 KYYPAGTQFNEQG
+2239 KYYPAGTVFDPNG

-2383 GEKYSDTNKA
+2383 DEKYSEANKA

-2400 ITHNDNGTLRIEML
+2400 ITHNDEGTLRIEML

-2565 TFKDGNPIAKDGSS
+2565 TFKDGNPIAKDGSP
-2579 ATALADADTP
+2579 ATALADTETP

-2719 GNINVFGDPTNNK
+2719 GNINVFGDPANNK

-2757 KTSTSPEDQKAQLTF
+2757 KTSTNPEDQKAQLTF

-2813 GSSVVNVEDLAEVT
+2813 GSSVVNVEDLAGVT

-3037 STPNTLPIDSAT
+3037 STPNTLPIDSTT
-3049 GPSGADGLNGT
+3049 GPSGADRLNGT

-3096 SAYYKA
+3096 AYYKV

-3173 TADAAQKAI
+3173 TAEAAKNAI
-3182 AGTDGQSGLLTKS
+3182 AGADGNSGLLTQS
-3195 GADLNKVATVGDL
+3195 GASLNKVATVGDL

-3242 SAKAESFES
+3242 AAKAKDFKS
-3251 ATGNINVKSNA
+3251 ARGNINVESNA
-3262 TDNSLTVQLAKDLKN
+3262 KENSLTVQLAKDLKN

-3285 AEGNTTTVN
+3285 ADGNTTTVN

-3313 VSLSSKG
+3313 VSLTSKG

-3391 GKPVLKTYNVSDQ
+3391 GKPVLKTYNVSEQ

-3425 FFHTNDGKTKQ
+3425 FFHTNDGETKQ

-3545 KALTRPTRPE
+3545 KALTRPTRPG
-3555 KLEAKRKTESD
+3555 KLEKKGATESD
-3566 QDYQNRVNDHLEK
+3566 QDYQNRVNAYLEK
-3579 MMEYNTA
+3579 MAEYNTA

-3680 QAATVYAHEQAVGKG
+3680 QSATVYAHEQAVGKG

-3784 AIALGVSRVADN
+3784 AIALGVSRIADN
-3796 GKLIIKASAS
+3796 GNLIIRASAS

-3818 VGYQW
+3818 IGYQW

>member
-71 GAGDSGS
+71 GARDSGS

-369 ANAGN
+369 ANAQN
-374 AIVLGNSSS
+374 AIVLGNGSS
-383 NQSQNAV
+383 NQSQNALV
-390 VIGNNINL
+390 LGNEITLASGNN
-398 NGSYNDSVVIGNN
+398 SSVVIGHQ
-411 STVATNGETRGTS
+411 STIATNGETRGTS
-424 SYTSETIGGLTYG
+424 SYDSATIGGLTYG

-449 GPSTGRTLQHV
+449 GPEGGRTLQHV
-460 AAGKLSATSMD
+460 AAGQISATSLD
-471 AVNGSQLYRTNLALG
+471 AINGSQLYRTNLALG
-486 NLAKTL
+486 NLATTL
-492 VDNLGDNAAVV
+492 VSNLGGNAAVV
-503 KTNGDTLGQ
+503 NTNGNDLGN
-512 LSFSNIGNTGQDTVH
+512 LSFTDIGTTGQSTVH

-575 DVQISLDKTTK
+575 DVQISLDQTTK

-737 DTNKTN
+737 DTKTG

-756 KGTKDFVTTSASGT
+756 KGKENFVTTSASGT
-770 ELTIDLASSLKDKLN
+770 ELTIDLAESLKNKLN

-813 TTTPT
+813 TTPT

-840 TTKKGDIGAGKKV
+840 GNKKGDIGAGKKV
-853 SFTDGNL
+853 NFANGNL
-860 TTASVDMP
+860 TTASVEMP
-868 NNSDV
+868 TDSDV

-955 TAGQI
+955 TARQI
-960 TTSATVDGLKIGL
+960 TTNATVDGLKIGL

-983 LENSS
+983 LETSS

-1002 GDTNPTTKI
+1002 GNTNPTTAI

-1038 KGNGSEVGDIGATEA
+1038 KGNGSVVGDIGATEA
-1053 VDFVNGTNTTATVT
+1053 VDFVNGSNTTATVT

-1125 AANVNLSY
+1125 AANVKLSY
-1133 TSTNGTSTAS
+1133 TSTNVSTTAD
-1143 PAKTVSLSQGLNF
+1143 AKKVSLSQGLNF

-1184 TTAKEA
+1184 NTAKTEA
-1190 AVTEAKTYTDTQIS
+1190 IADAKTYTDTQIS

-1211 FTGDTNVPVD
+1211 FTGDTTATPE
-1221 LDDPNAPSVDLKNQ
+1221 PSVDLKNQ

-1273 VNKSLQTINNK
+1273 VNESLQTINNK
-1284 IGTAPADAPNAQTSP
+1284 IGTVPADAPNAQTSP

-1479 EGKSGVTYDD
+1479 EGKSNTTYDD
-1489 NNKSTYSADNL
+1489 NNKST
-1500 ITHNDND
+1500 
-1507 TLRIE
+1507 
-1512 MLKTP
+1512 
-1517 TFEGVK
+1517 
-1523 LATNGGTPI
+1523 
-1532 SLTPDANG
+1532 
-1540 TSLTLAKNG
+1540 
-1549 TDGTNT
+1549 
-1555 PVELKGIA
+1555 
-1563 AGTTD
+1563 
-1568 ESAIN
+1568 
-1573 KAQLD
+1573 
-1578 ELKNQLGLSDTKE
+1578 
-1591 TSPEASPAGK
+1591 
-1601 DGLDGK
+1601 
-1607 TLTEKTNA
+1607 
-1615 LRDGLAGNVVYTD
+1615 
-1628 PNGNRL
+1628 
-1634 VKGSDGN
+1634 
-1641 YYPAGTQMGEN
+1641 
-1652 GLPQDTNVQPV
+1652 
-1663 DKSTI
+1663 
-1668 VATTV
+1668 
-1673 SPDGTTT
+1673 
-1680 TPTQM
+1680 
-1685 GNVKSGLGLDGSAGN
+1685 
-1700 DGTNADPKNPQALTA
+1700 
-1715 DAAKKAVAGENGQS
+1715 
-1729 GLLTKSGAD
+1729 
-1738 LNKVATVGDLQAL
+1738 
-1751 AQAGIDFLGNEDSTK
+1751 
-1766 AIHKTLGSTLS
+1766 
-1777 IEGKSGEKYSDT
+1777 
-1789 NKDKYSADNLIT
+1789 
-1801 HNDNGTL
+1801 
-1808 RIEMLKTP
+1808 
-1816 TFEGVKL
+1816 
-1823 ATNGGTPISLTP
+1823 
-1835 DANGTS
+1835 
-1841 LTLAKNGADGTTA
+1841 
-1854 PVELKGIAA
+1854 
-1863 GTTDDSAINKGQLD
+1863 
-1877 DLKNQ
+1877 
-1882 LGLSDTQEVSPTD
+1882 
-1895 SPAGKDGLDGKTLTE
+1895 
-1910 KTNALRDGLAGNVV
+1910 
-1924 YTDSNGNR
+1924 
-1932 LVKGSDGNYYPAGT
+1932 
-1946 QMGDDGLPTDGTQPV
+1946 
-1961 DKSTIV
+1961 
-1967 ATTVNPDGT
+1967 
-1976 TTTPTQMG
+1976 
-1984 NVKSGLGLD
+1984 
-1993 GAGEDGTG
+1993 
-2001 TTSSPKAITAQ
+2001 
-2012 QAKDALNGKDG
+2012 
-2023 KTGLLA
+2023 
-2029 MEGANNLNKV
+2029 
-2039 ATVGDLQA
+2039 
-2047 LAQAGIDFL
+2047 
-2056 GNEES
+2056 
-2061 TQSIHKTLGSTLNIE
+2061 
-2076 GKKDEKYSE
+2076 
-2085 ANKANY
+2085 
-2091 SADNLITHN
+2091 
-2100 DNGTL
+2100 
-2105 RIEMLKNPNF
+2105 
-2115 ESVQLGSSAGEK
+2115 
-2127 ITLTPDADN
+2127 
-2136 GKLTLAKTKAD
+2136 
-2147 GSPLDNPADN
+2147 
-2157 KVVLDG
+2157 
-2163 LKAGET
+2163 
-2169 PDSAVTKG
+2169 
-2177 QLDELASQIGTPV
+2177 
-2190 PEDTTGTAGADGLNG
+2190 
-2205 KTLAEKVDALRDGT
+2205 
-2219 AGNVVYTDPQGNRLV
+2219 
-2234 KGDDG
+2234 
-2239 KYYPAGTQFNEQG
+2239 
-2252 QPVDKQGQPVAAVP
+2252 
-2266 TENLIATTV
+2266 
-2275 NPDGST
+2275 
-2281 TSPVQMGNVK
+2281 
-2291 SGLGLDGAGEDGTG
+2291 
-2305 TTSSP
+2305 
-2310 KAITAQQAKDALNG
+2310 
-2324 KDGKTG
+2324 
-2330 LLAMEGA
+2330 
-2337 NNLNKVATVG
+2337 
-2347 DLQALAQAGIDFLGN
+2347 
-2362 EESTQSIHKTL
+2362 
-2373 GSTLN
+2373 
-2378 IEGKK
+2378 
-2383 GEKYSDTNKA
+2383 
-2393 NYSADNL
+2393 YSADNL

-2461 GVAAGTTENSAINK
+2461 GIAAGTTDNSAINK

-2496 ESPAGKDGLD
+2496 DSPAGKDGLD

-2565 TFKDGNPIAKDGSS
+2565 TFKDGNPIAKDGSP
-2579 ATALADADTP
+2579 ATALADTETP

-2617 KSGLGLDGS
+2617 KSGLGLDGTGKDGS
-2626 AGNNGQDAN
+2626 GSPS
-2635 AADPKAITAE
+2635 DPKAITAE

-2693 AVVHRPLGTKLEIVG
+2693 AVVHRPLGMKLEIVG
-2708 DSPATNFASAV
+2708 DNPATDFTSAV

-2732 LVIQLSKVLTNITSI
+2732 LVIQLNKVLTNITSI

-2757 KTSTSPEDQKAQLTF
+2757 KTSTNPEDQKAQLTF

-2813 GSSVVNVEDLAEVT
+2813 GSSVVNVEDLAGVT

-2866 AKLTDD
+2866 AKLTDN

-3037 STPNTLPIDSAT
+3037 STPNTLPIDSTT

-3161 GVDGNPANPQAI
+3161 GVDGNPANPQVI
-3173 TADAAQKAI
+3173 TAEAAKNAI
-3182 AGTDGQSGLLTKS
+3182 AGADGNSGLLTQS
-3195 GADLNKVATVGDL
+3195 GASLNKVATVGDL

-3242 SAKAESFES
+3242 AAKAKDFES

-3285 AEGNTTTVN
+3285 ADGNTTTVN

-3328 TNLAKGEDDGDAV
+3328 TNLAKGENNGDAV
-3341 TIAQLKEL
+3341 TIEQLKEL
-3349 TQAVTG
+3349 TKAVTG
-3355 SSNINI
+3355 SSNIDI

-3370 KGLDDGTIFEGETSG
+3370 RRLDDGTIFEGEFEGETSK
-3385 DVLVQD
+3385 DILVQD

-3425 FFHTNDGKTKQ
+3425 FFHTNDGKTQQ
-3436 TDQAS
+3436 TNQAS

-3449 GAYATAVGYQS
+3449 GTYSTAVGYQS
-3460 SAEGENSLAMGSGS
+3460 SAEGKNSLAMGSGS

-3555 KLEAKRKTESD
+3555 KLEKKGKDESP
-3566 QDYQNRVNDHLEK
+3566 QDYQNRVNAYLEK
-3579 MMEYNTA
+3579 MAEYNTA

-3634 YVNVL
+3634 YVNVV

-3784 AIALGVSRVADN
+3784 AIALGVSRIADN

>member
-1 MNKVYKIIFDPI
+1 MRQ
-13 LGLFKV
+13 
-19 VSELAK
+19 
-25 GKGKANKG
+25 
-33 KKLTT
+33 
-38 LVILTSLS
+38 
-46 SVAVATD
+46 
-53 YAAGG
+53 GG

-326 VANGMAALALG
+326 VANGTAALAVG
-337 TESVARKSYTIAQ
+337 TESVARTDYTIAQ

-360 AIAIGQQAK
+360 AIAIGKGAK
-369 ANAGN
+369 ANAQN
-374 AIVLGNSSS
+374 AIVLGNGSS
-383 NQSQNAV
+383 NQSQNALV
-390 VIGNNINL
+390 LGNEITL
-398 NGSYNDSVVIGNN
+398 PTGNDNSVVIGYQ
-411 STVATNGETRGTS
+411 STIATNGETRGTS
-424 SYTSETIGGLTYG
+424 SYDSATIGGLTYG

-449 GPSTGRTLQHV
+449 GPAGGRTLQHV
-460 AAGKLSATSMD
+460 AAGQISATSLD
-471 AVNGSQLYRTNLALG
+471 AINGSQLYRTNLALG
-486 NLAKTL
+486 NLATTL
-492 VDNLGDNAAVV
+492 VSNLGGNAAVV
-503 KTNGDTLGQ
+503 NTNGDTLGN
-512 LSFSNIGNTGQDTVH
+512 LTFSNIGNTGQDTVH
-527 DAIKTIAES
+527 NAIKKIAES
-536 TIKLDGDSGSTDQ
+536 KIKLEGNSGATDQ
-549 KNRKTNSSFGIK
+549 KDRQTDSSFGIK
-561 GAASGGI
+561 GASGGGI

-575 DVQISLDKTTK
+575 DVSISLDKTTK
-586 DTLAKVAPM
+586 DTLAKVDQM
-595 ETKVTTIEGDLAT
+595 ETKVT
-608 TKSDLATTKNDLAT
+608 
-622 TQGDVTNIQN
+622 
-632 TVNQL
+632 QL

-642 DTALSNLTDEGKNVI
+642 DTELSNLTNAGKSVI

-662 VTSSSSALNVSKS
+662 VKSSSTALTVSS
-675 TDPNT
+675 QTDQT
-680 KKKTFALS
+680 SQKKTFNLALNE
-688 LDEAG
+688 DG
-693 IKQLAGTT
+693 IKELAGTKT
-701 NLAGDIEAAK
+701 LANDISTAK
-711 TAAINEANSFTTNK
+711 TEAI
-725 INNLSS
+725 
-731 TLKFEG
+731 
-737 DTNKTN
+737 
-743 EPQVNLKTETLKI
+743 
-756 KGTKDFVTTSASGT
+756 KDAKSYTDG
-770 ELTIDLASSLKDKLN
+770 
-785 NLPTNATQDIQ
+785 
-796 NITNKL
+796 KL
-802 GDTALTTVNGN
+802 GNTSLTAVNGN
-813 TTTPT
+813 NNTAPT
-818 TITQAINQI
+818 TITQAISQI

-840 TTKKGDIGAGKKV
+840 STKKGDIGAGKKV
-853 SFTDGNL
+853 NFANGDLTTASVVMSADNNTATVKFNVQTTDLDNDKTTGAVSVTEENKNKLVSAENIANAINKATSSLSSSLAFRGDNNPTVGVDVADDTNTKVDLKKQALKVLGTKGQIKTNATSDGLTISLDSTITDTLTNLENSLGNTSLTTTINGNNAAPSSISEAVNQLTTAVNAGWKLKENGNEKGGVGATEAVDFVNGNNTTATVTAKTANKPATVSFSVNTATLTNDNTTGKITTPTTDDANKLVTAGNLATVVNNAVDPNKLATNVKLSYTSTNGTTAATPAKQVSLSDGLNFKSLNNNLTITAKDDGVVEFQAKDWTDEINTAKTQAISDAQSYTDKKLGDTTTLTSVNGITTAPTSITQAINQITSAVNSGWEIQQGGTRKGDIGAGKKVNFANGNL
-860 TTASVDMP
+860 TTASVEMP
-868 NNSDV
+868 TDSDV
-873 ATVKFDVQTTNLT
+873 ATVKFDVQTTQLT
-886 NDSTGQVSAGDTAKL
+886 NDSNTGTVSATDENKL

-960 TTSATVDGLKIGL
+960 TTQATTNGLTIGL

-983 LENSS
+983 LETSS
-988 TSAAGDITNIKNLL
+988 TSAEGDITNIKNLL
-1002 GDTNPTTKI
+1002 GDTNPTTII

-1038 KGNGSEVGDIGATEA
+1038 KGNGSEKGNVGITEA

-1170 GEVLFQAKD
+1170 GEVLFQSKD

-1184 TTAKEA
+1184 NTAKTEA
-1190 AVTEAKTYTDTQIS
+1190 IADAKTYTDTQIS

-1211 FTGDTNVPVD
+1211 FTGDTTISEPI
-1221 LDDPNAPSVDLKNQ
+1221 VDLKNQ
-1235 KLAVNGTSGYVTTK
+1235 KLAVNGTSNYVTTK

-1273 VNKSLQTINNK
+1273 VNESLQTINNK

-1392 LGLDGTGAD
+1392 LGLDGKGAD
-1401 GTSGSP
+1401 GISGSP

-1500 ITHNDND
+1500 ITHNDNG

-1549 TDGTNT
+1549 TDGTT
-1555 PVELKGIA
+1555 APVELKGIA
-1563 AGTTD
+1563 EGTSD
-1568 ESAIN
+1568 DSAIN

-1578 ELKNQLGLSDTKE
+1578 KLKNQLGLSDTKE

-1607 TLTEKTNA
+1607 TLTEKNNA

-1641 YYPAGTQMGEN
+1641 YYPAGTQF
-1652 GLPQDTNVQPV
+1652 
-1663 DKSTI
+1663 
-1668 VATTV
+1668 
-1673 SPDGTTT
+1673 
-1680 TPTQM
+1680 
-1685 GNVKSGLGLDGSAGN
+1685 N
-1700 DGTNADPKNPQALTA
+1700 D
-1715 DAAKKAVAGENGQS
+1715 
-1729 GLLTKSGAD
+1729 
-1738 LNKVATVGDLQAL
+1738 
-1751 AQAGIDFLGNEDSTK
+1751 
-1766 AIHKTLGSTLS
+1766 
-1777 IEGKSGEKYSDT
+1777 
-1789 NKDKYSADNLIT
+1789 
-1801 HNDNGTL
+1801 
-1808 RIEMLKTP
+1808 
-1816 TFEGVKL
+1816 
-1823 ATNGGTPISLTP
+1823 
-1835 DANGTS
+1835 
-1841 LTLAKNGADGTTA
+1841 
-1854 PVELKGIAA
+1854 
-1863 GTTDDSAINKGQLD
+1863 
-1877 DLKNQ
+1877 
-1882 LGLSDTQEVSPTD
+1882 
-1895 SPAGKDGLDGKTLTE
+1895 
-1910 KTNALRDGLAGNVV
+1910 
-1924 YTDSNGNR
+1924 
-1932 LVKGSDGNYYPAGT
+1932 
-1946 QMGDDGLPTDGTQPV
+1946 
-1961 DKSTIV
+1961 
-1967 ATTVNPDGT
+1967 
-1976 TTTPTQMG
+1976 
-1984 NVKSGLGLD
+1984 
-1993 GAGEDGTG
+1993 
-2001 TTSSPKAITAQ
+2001 
-2012 QAKDALNGKDG
+2012 
-2023 KTGLLA
+2023 
-2029 MEGANNLNKV
+2029 
-2039 ATVGDLQA
+2039 
-2047 LAQAGIDFL
+2047 
-2056 GNEES
+2056 
-2061 TQSIHKTLGSTLNIE
+2061 
-2076 GKKDEKYSE
+2076 
-2085 ANKANY
+2085 
-2091 SADNLITHN
+2091 
-2100 DNGTL
+2100 
-2105 RIEMLKNPNF
+2105 
-2115 ESVQLGSSAGEK
+2115 
-2127 ITLTPDADN
+2127 
-2136 GKLTLAKTKAD
+2136 
-2147 GSPLDNPADN
+2147 
-2157 KVVLDG
+2157 
-2163 LKAGET
+2163 
-2169 PDSAVTKG
+2169 
-2177 QLDELASQIGTPV
+2177 
-2190 PEDTTGTAGADGLNG
+2190 
-2205 KTLAEKVDALRDGT
+2205 
-2219 AGNVVYTDPQGNRLV
+2219 
-2234 KGDDG
+2234 
-2239 KYYPAGTQFNEQG
+2239 QG

-2400 ITHNDNGTLRIEML
+2400 ITHNDDGTLRIEML

-2461 GVAAGTTENSAINK
+2461 GIAAGTTENSAINK

-2565 TFKDGNPIAKDGSS
+2565 TFKDGNPIAKDGSP
-2579 ATALADADTP
+2579 ATALADTETP

-2626 AGNNGQDAN
+2626 AGNDGQDAN

-2719 GNINVFGDPTNNK
+2719 GNINVFGDPANNK

-2757 KTSTSPEDQKAQLTF
+2757 KTSTNPEDQKAQLTF

-2866 AKLTDD
+2866 AKLTDN

-2887 KLAKEISDISSITT
+2887 KLAKDISAISSITT

-2946 LKPESLTFSDATN
+2946 LKPESLTFSDVTN
-2959 PDGAKSSLSKDS
+2959 PNGAKSSLSKDS
-2971 LNFTKEDGSKG
+2971 LSFTKKDGSNG

-3000 VGKDGNGPLSSD
+3000 VGQDGNGPLSSD

-3161 GVDGNPANPQAI
+3161 GVDGNPANPQVI
-3173 TADAAQKAI
+3173 TAEAAKNAI
-3182 AGTDGQSGLLTKS
+3182 AGADGNSGLLTQS
-3195 GADLNKVATVGDL
+3195 GASLNKVATVGDL

-3242 SAKAESFES
+3242 AAKAESFES

-3294 GAGITIT
+3294 GAGITIA
-3301 PPAKDDGSVAPS
+3301 PPVKDDGSVAPS

-3370 KGLDDGTIFEGETSG
+3370 KGLDDGTIFEGETS
-3385 DVLVQD
+3385 DNVLVLD
-3391 GKPVLKTYNVSDQ
+3391 GKPVLKTYNVSEQ

-3425 FFHTNDGKTKQ
+3425 FFHTNDGKTQQ
-3436 TDQAS
+3436 TNQAS

-3449 GAYATAVGYQS
+3449 GAYSTAIGYQS
-3460 SAEGENSLAMGSGS
+3460 SAEGENSLAIGSGS
-3474 VVKGENSIVIG
+3474 VVKGKNSIVIG

-3511 FGDPSIINATSS
+3511 FGDPSIINAKSS

-3530 TLGSGDELTALVEER
+3530 TLGAGDDLTKLVEER
-3545 KALTRPTRPE
+3545 KALTRPTRPR
-3555 KLEAKRKTESD
+3555 KLEAKGATESD
-3566 QDYQNRVNDHLEK
+3566 QDYQNRVNAYLEK
-3579 MMEYNTA
+3579 MAEYNTA

-3606 KTQGVMAMGNNVTVT
+3606 KTQGVMAMGNDVTVT
-3621 QGSHGALV
+3621 QGSNGALV

-3711 RLTNVAA
+3711 RLTNIAA

>member
-53 YAAGG
+53 YAAGGG

-512 LSFSNIGNTGQDTVH
+512 LSFSNIGGTQKNTVH
-527 DAIKTIAES
+527 EAIKTIAES
-536 TIKLDGDSGSTDQ
+536 TIKLEGNNGSTTDE

-561 GAASGGI
+561 GASGGGI

-575 DVQISLDKTTK
+575 DVSISLDKTTK
-586 DTLAKVAPM
+586 DTLAKVDQM
-595 ETKVTTIEGDLAT
+595 ETKVT
-608 TKSDLATTKNDLAT
+608 
-622 TQGDVTNIQN
+622 
-632 TVNQL
+632 QL

-642 DTALSNLTDEGKNVI
+642 DTELSNLTNAGKSVI

-662 VTSSSSALNVSKS
+662 VKSSSTALTVSS
-675 TDPNT
+675 QTDQT
-680 KKKTFALS
+680 SQKKTFNLALNE
-688 LDEAG
+688 DG
-693 IKQLAGTT
+693 IKELAGTKT
-701 NLAGDIEAAK
+701 LANDISTAK
-711 TAAINEANSFTTNK
+711 TEAI
-725 INNLSS
+725 
-731 TLKFEG
+731 
-737 DTNKTN
+737 
-743 EPQVNLKTETLKI
+743 
-756 KGTKDFVTTSASGT
+756 KDAKSYTDG
-770 ELTIDLASSLKDKLN
+770 
-785 NLPTNATQDIQ
+785 
-796 NITNKL
+796 KL
-802 GDTALTTVNGN
+802 GNTSLTAVNGN
-813 TTTPT
+813 NNTAPT
-818 TITQAINQI
+818 TITQAISQI

-840 TTKKGDIGAGKKV
+840 STKKGDIGAGKKV
-853 SFTDGNL
+853 NFANGDLTTASVVMSADNNTATVKFNVQTTDLDNDKTTGAVSVTEENKNKLVSAENIANAINKATSSLSSSLAFRGDNNPTVGVDVADDTNTKVDLKKQALKALGTKGQIKTNATSDGLTISLDSTITDTLTNLENSLGNTSLTTTINGNNAAPSSISEAVNQLTTAVNAGWKLKENGNEKGGVGATEAVDFVNGNNTTATVTAKTANKPATVSFSVNTATLTNDNTTGKITTPTTDDANKLVTAGNLATVVNNAVDPNKLATNVKLSYTSTNGTTAATPAKQVSLSDGLNFKSLNNNLTITAKDDGVVEFQAKDWTDEINTAKTQAISDAQSYTDKKLGDTTTLTSVNGITTAPTSITQAINQITSAVNSGWEIQQGGTKKAEIGAGKKVNFADGNLTTASVEMPNNSDVATVKFDVQTTDLTNDDTGVVSVTNENKNKLVSAGDIAKAINKATSSLSSSLAFRGDNNPTVGVDVANDTNTKVDLKKQALKVLGTKGQIKTNATSDGLTISLDSTITDTLTNLEKASSSAAGNITTIQNLLGNTTPTTTINGNTAAPTTISEAVQQLSTAVNTGWKLKENGDERGGVGATEAVDFVNGSNTTAIVTAKTADKPAAVSFNVNTATLANNDSTGKIIAPEKDDADKLVTAGNLATVVNNAVDPSKLAANVKLSYTSTNDTSTATPAKQVSLSKGLNFKSLNNNLTITAKDDGAVEFEAKDWTDDINTAKAKAISDAQSYTDKKLGDTTTLTSVNGITTAPTSITQAINQITSAVNSGWEIQQGSTKKGDIGAGKKVRFTDGNL
-860 TTASVDMP
+860 TTASVEMP

-886 NDSTGQVSAGDTAKL
+886 SNEATGVVSVTDENKNKLVSAEN
-901 VTAGD
+901 
-906 IATAINT
+906 IANAINK

-922 AFRGDNNKD
+922 AFRGDDNANVKVD
-931 VAATETGDTNTK
+931 ATGDTNTK
-943 VDLKTQTLKVLG
+943 VDLKKQALKVLG
-955 TAGQI
+955 T
-960 TTSATVDGLKIGL
+960 
-973 DSAITDKLTQ
+973 
-983 LENSS
+983 
-988 TSAAGDITNIKNLL
+988 
-1002 GDTNPTTKI
+1002 
-1011 NGNNTAPTSISD
+1011 
-1023 AVNQLT
+1023 
-1029 TAVNTGWKL
+1029 
-1038 KGNGSEVGDIGATEA
+1038 
-1053 VDFVNGTNTTATVT
+1053 
-1067 AKTADK
+1067 
-1073 PATVSFSVNTATL
+1073 
-1086 ANDSTT
+1086 
-1092 GTITTPTAADE
+1092 
-1103 NKLVTAGNL
+1103 
-1112 ATVVNQA
+1112 
-1119 VNPDKL
+1119 
-1125 AANVNLSY
+1125 
-1133 TSTNGTSTAS
+1133 
-1143 PAKTVSLSQGLNF
+1143 
-1156 KSPDDKL
+1156 
-1163 TITANDN
+1163 
-1170 GEVLFQAKD
+1170 
-1179 WTSDI
+1179 
-1184 TTAKEA
+1184 
-1190 AVTEAKTYTDTQIS
+1190 
-1204 GLSSSLK
+1204 
-1211 FTGDTNVPVD
+1211 
-1221 LDDPNAPSVDLKNQ
+1221 
-1235 KLAVNGTSGYVTTK
+1235 SGYVKTAAT
-1249 AEGQTLTIDLDST
+1249 GQTLTIDLDSD
-1262 LKGKLDNLPTN
+1262 LKGKLNNLPDN
-1273 VNKSLQTINNK
+1273 VKKSLQDINDK
-1284 IGTAPADAPNAQTSP
+1284 IGTAPPTTENAKTSP
-1299 AGADGLNGK
+1299 TSSDGLNGK

-1314 NALRDGTAGN
+1314 
-1324 VVYTDP
+1324 
-1330 AGNRL
+1330 
-1335 VKGAD
+1335 
-1340 GNYYPKDTALG
+1340 
-1351 ADGLPTDKTV
+1351 
-1361 QPVAKD
+1361 
-1367 QIVTTTVNPDGST
+1367 
-1380 TTPTQMGNVKSG
+1380 
-1392 LGLDGTGAD
+1392 
-1401 GTSGSP
+1401 
-1407 SDPKAITAEKAKEAL
+1407 
-1422 NGKNGNPGLLA
+1422 
-1433 MEGANNLNKVATV
+1433 
-1446 GDLQALAQA
+1446 
-1455 GIDFLGN
+1455 
-1462 EAEGK
+1462 
-1467 AIHKTLGSTLKI
+1467 H
-1479 EGKSGVTYDD
+1479 
-1489 NNKSTYSADNL
+1489 
-1500 ITHNDND
+1500 
-1507 TLRIE
+1507 
-1512 MLKTP
+1512 
-1517 TFEGVK
+1517 
-1523 LATNGGTPI
+1523 
-1532 SLTPDANG
+1532 
-1540 TSLTLAKNG
+1540 
-1549 TDGTNT
+1549 
-1555 PVELKGIA
+1555 
-1563 AGTTD
+1563 
-1568 ESAIN
+1568 
-1573 KAQLD
+1573 
-1578 ELKNQLGLSDTKE
+1578 
-1591 TSPEASPAGK
+1591 
-1601 DGLDGK
+1601 
-1607 TLTEKTNA
+1607 A

-1628 PNGNRL
+1628 PDGNRL
-1634 VKGSDGN
+1634 VKGSNGE
-1641 YYPAGTQMGEN
+1641 YYLAGTPMDEN
-1652 GLPQDTNVQPV
+1652 GLPQDT
-1663 DKSTI
+1663 
-1668 VATTV
+1668 
-1673 SPDGTTT
+1673 
-1680 TPTQM
+1680 
-1685 GNVKSGLGLDGSAGN
+1685 
-1700 DGTNADPKNPQALTA
+1700 TA
-1715 DAAKKAVAGENGQS
+1715 QS
-1729 GLLTKSGAD
+1729 
-1738 LNKVATVGDLQAL
+1738 
-1751 AQAGIDFLGNEDSTK
+1751 
-1766 AIHKTLGSTLS
+1766 
-1777 IEGKSGEKYSDT
+1777 
-1789 NKDKYSADNLIT
+1789 
-1801 HNDNGTL
+1801 
-1808 RIEMLKTP
+1808 
-1816 TFEGVKL
+1816 
-1823 ATNGGTPISLTP
+1823 
-1835 DANGTS
+1835 
-1841 LTLAKNGADGTTA
+1841 
-1854 PVELKGIAA
+1854 
-1863 GTTDDSAINKGQLD
+1863 
-1877 DLKNQ
+1877 
-1882 LGLSDTQEVSPTD
+1882 
-1895 SPAGKDGLDGKTLTE
+1895 
-1910 KTNALRDGLAGNVV
+1910 
-1924 YTDSNGNR
+1924 
-1932 LVKGSDGNYYPAGT
+1932 
-1946 QMGDDGLPTDGTQPV
+1946 V

-1993 GAGEDGTG
+1993 GKGADGTSG
-2001 TTSSPKAITAQ
+2001 SPSEPKAITAKK
-2012 QAKDALNGKDG
+2012 AKEALNGNS
-2023 KTGLLA
+2023 GLLA
-2029 MEGANNLNKV
+2029 MEGANSLNKV

-2056 GNEES
+2056 GNGGDA
-2061 TQSIHKTLGSTLNIE
+2061 IHKTLGSTLNIE
-2076 GKKDEKYSE
+2076 GKSKGTYNGTS
-2085 ANKANY
+2085 Y

-2105 RIEMLKNPNF
+2105 RIEMLKKPNF
-2115 ESVQLGSSAGEK
+2115 EGVQLGSADGKK
-2127 ITLTPDADN
+2127 ITLTPNADN

-2169 PDSAVTKG
+2169 ADSAVTKG
-2177 QLDELASQIGTPV
+2177 QLDKLASQIGTPV

-2219 AGNVVYTDPQGNRLV
+2219 AGNVVYTNQEGKRLV
-2234 KGDDG
+2234 KGSNG
-2239 KYYPAGTQFNEQG
+2239 EYYLAGTPMDENGLPQDTTA
-2252 QPVDKQGQPVAAVP
+2252 QPVDKSTIV
-2266 TENLIATTV
+2266 ATTV

-2291 SGLGLDGAGEDGTG
+2291 SGLGLDKTAE
-2305 TTSSP
+2305 P
-2310 KAITAQQAKDALNG
+2310 ITAKKAK
-2324 KDGKTG
+2324 
-2330 LLAMEGA
+2330 E
-2337 NNLNKVATVG
+2337 
-2347 DLQALAQAGIDFLGN
+2347 
-2362 EESTQSIHKTL
+2362 
-2373 GSTLN
+2373 
-2378 IEGKK
+2378 
-2383 GEKYSDTNKA
+2383 
-2393 NYSADNL
+2393 
-2400 ITHNDNGTLRIEML
+2400 
-2414 KTPTFEGV
+2414 
-2422 KLATNGGT
+2422 
-2430 PISLAPSEDGS
+2430 
-2441 SLTFSKPS
+2441 
-2449 DDGSST
+2449 
-2455 MPVELK
+2455 
-2461 GVAAGTTENSAINK
+2461 
-2475 AQLDELKNQLGLS
+2475 
-2488 DTPEVSPT
+2488 
-2496 ESPAGKDGLD
+2496 
-2506 GKTLTEKANALRDGL
+2506 
-2521 AGNVVY
+2521 
-2527 TDPNGNRLVKGSD
+2527 
-2540 GKYYPAEQVGNK
+2540 
-2552 VQGTDGKWYPEGT
+2552 
-2565 TFKDGNPIAKDGSS
+2565 
-2579 ATALADADTP
+2579 
-2589 KEVAKDSI
+2589 
-2597 VSTAVNPDGSTANP
+2597 
-2611 IQMGNV
+2611 
-2617 KSGLGLDGS
+2617 
-2626 AGNNGQDAN
+2626 
-2635 AADPKAITAE
+2635 
-2645 AAKNAIAGADGQSGL
+2645 AIAGADGQSGL
-2660 LTKSGADLNK
+2660 LAMKGANNLNK

-2680 AQAGLDFNGNNTD
+2680 AQAGLDFNGNNTK

-2708 DSPATNFASAV
+2708 DNPATDFTSAV

-2732 LVIQLSKVLTNITSI
+2732 LVIQLNKVLTNITSI
-2747 GGGVKDSVTD
+2747 GGGFKDSVTD
-2757 KTSTSPEDQKAQLTF
+2757 KTSTNPEDQKAQLTF
-2772 NDDDLALNNKTLSGV
+2772 KDDDLALNNKTLSGV

-2796 TQDKTMLDHLKE
+2796 TQGKTMLDHLKD
-2808 AAKDK
+2808 AAENK
-2813 GSSVVNVEDLAEVT
+2813 GSSVVNVEDLAGVT
-2827 AALETELTDKG
+2827 TALETKLETELTNKG
-2838 LSFGGDSGEKVSR
+2838 LSFGGDSGDKVSR
-2851 KLGEQLDV
+2851 KLGDQLDV

-2866 AKLTDD
+2866 TKLTDN
-2872 NIGVVTDPDNNALIV
+2872 NIGVVTAPGNNALIV
-2887 KLAKEISDISSITT
+2887 KLAKKISNISSITT

-2936 TLTNGENKAE
+2936 TLTNGKNKAE
-2946 LKPESLTFSDATN
+2946 LNPESLTFSDAKNTG
-2959 PDGAKSSLSKDS
+2959 GAKSSLSKDS
-2971 LNFTKEDGSKG
+2971 LNFTKKDGSNG
-2982 ISVNGK
+2982 ISVNGEK
-2988 DGTISNL
+2988 GTISNL
-2995 ADRTL
+2995 AERTL

-3012 YGTGD
+3012 YGTGN

-3037 STPNTLPIDSAT
+3037 STPNTLPIDSTT
-3049 GPSGADGLNGT
+3049 GPSGADGLNGK
-3060 SVLDKIQALRDGTA
+3060 SVLDKIQALRDGAA
-3074 GNTVYTNEQGER
+3074 GNLVYTDSEGKR
-3086 LVKITTPDGS
+3086 LVKGNDGKYYPAGTVFDQNGQPVDKQGQPVEAVPTENLIATT
-3096 SAYYKA
+3096 
-3102 GDLTKDPTTGALTP
+3102 
-3116 NPNTTP
+3116 
-3122 VPSTNIVISNV
+3122 V
-3133 NPDGSTTSP
+3133 NPDGSTKNP
-3142 TQIANVK
+3142 VQMGNVK
-3149 SGLGLDGSAGNN
+3149 SGLGLDETAT
-3161 GVDGNPANPQAI
+3161 PI
-3173 TADAAQKAI
+3173 TAEAAKNAI
-3182 AGTDGQSGLLTKS
+3182 AGADGNSGLLTQS
-3195 GADLNKVATVGDL
+3195 GASLNKVATVGDL

-3242 SAKAESFES
+3242 AAKAKDFES

-3294 GAGITIT
+3294 GAGITIA

-3370 KGLDDGTIFEGETSG
+3370 KGLDDGTIFEGETS
-3385 DVLVQD
+3385 DKRDNVLVLD
-3391 GKPVLKTYNVSDQ
+3391 GKPVLKTYNVSEQ

-3425 FFHTNDGKTKQ
+3425 FFHTNDGKTQQ
-3436 TDQAS
+3436 TNQAS

-3449 GAYATAVGYQS
+3449 GAYSTAIGYQS
-3460 SAEGENSLAMGSGS
+3460 SAEGENSLAIGSGS
-3474 VVKGENSIVIG
+3474 VVKGKNSIVIG

-3511 FGDPSIINATSS
+3511 FGDPSIINAKSS

-3530 TLGSGDELTALVEER
+3530 TLGAGDDLTKLVEER
-3545 KALTRPTRPE
+3545 KALTRPTRPG
-3555 KLEAKRKTESD
+3555 KLEKKGTDESP
-3566 QDYQNRVNDHLEK
+3566 QDYQNRVNAYLEK
-3579 MMEYNTA
+3579 MAEYNTA
-3586 LADYMEKR
+3586 LADYIEKR

-3606 KTQGVMAMGNNVTVT
+3606 KTQGVMAMGNDVTVT
-3621 QGSHGALV
+3621 QGSNGALV

-3634 YVNVL
+3634 YVNVV

-3711 RLTNVAA
+3711 RLTNIAA

>member
-1 MNKVYKIIFDPI
+1 MRQ
-13 LGLFKV
+13 
-19 VSELAK
+19 
-25 GKGKANKG
+25 
-33 KKLTT
+33 
-38 LVILTSLS
+38 
-46 SVAVATD
+46 
-53 YAAGG
+53 GG

-527 DAIKTIAES
+527 GAIQKIADS
-536 TIKLDGDSGSTDQ
+536 TVTLAGNSGTTTAQ
-549 KNRKTNSSFGIK
+549 NRQTNSSFGIK

-575 DVQISLDKTTK
+575 DVQISLDQTTK

-680 KKKTFALS
+680 KKKTFELS

-737 DTNKTN
+737 DTKTD

-756 KGTKDFVTTSASGT
+756 KGKENFVTTSASGT
-770 ELTIDLASSLKDKLN
+770 ELTIDLAESLKNKLN

-813 TTTPT
+813 TTPT

-840 TTKKGDIGAGKKV
+840 GNKKGDIGAGKKV
-853 SFTDGNL
+853 NFANGNL
-860 TTASVDMP
+860 TTTSVEMP
-868 NNSDV
+868 TDSDV
-873 ATVKFDVQTTNLT
+873 ATVKFDVQTTQLT
-886 NDSTGQVSAGDTAKL
+886 NDSNTGTVSATEQNKL

-1273 VNKSLQTINNK
+1273 VNESLQTINNK

-1479 EGKSGVTYDD
+1479 EGKSNTTYGDD
-1489 NNKSTYSADNL
+1489 NK
-1500 ITHNDND
+1500 
-1507 TLRIE
+1507 
-1512 MLKTP
+1512 
-1517 TFEGVK
+1517 
-1523 LATNGGTPI
+1523 
-1532 SLTPDANG
+1532 AN
-1540 TSLTLAKNG
+1540 
-1549 TDGTNT
+1549 
-1555 PVELKGIA
+1555 
-1563 AGTTD
+1563 
-1568 ESAIN
+1568 
-1573 KAQLD
+1573 
-1578 ELKNQLGLSDTKE
+1578 
-1591 TSPEASPAGK
+1591 
-1601 DGLDGK
+1601 
-1607 TLTEKTNA
+1607 
-1615 LRDGLAGNVVYTD
+1615 
-1628 PNGNRL
+1628 
-1634 VKGSDGN
+1634 
-1641 YYPAGTQMGEN
+1641 
-1652 GLPQDTNVQPV
+1652 
-1663 DKSTI
+1663 
-1668 VATTV
+1668 
-1673 SPDGTTT
+1673 
-1680 TPTQM
+1680 
-1685 GNVKSGLGLDGSAGN
+1685 
-1700 DGTNADPKNPQALTA
+1700 
-1715 DAAKKAVAGENGQS
+1715 
-1729 GLLTKSGAD
+1729 
-1738 LNKVATVGDLQAL
+1738 
-1751 AQAGIDFLGNEDSTK
+1751 
-1766 AIHKTLGSTLS
+1766 
-1777 IEGKSGEKYSDT
+1777 
-1789 NKDKYSADNLIT
+1789 YSADNLIT

-1854 PVELKGIAA
+1854 PVELKGIAE
-1863 GTTDDSAINKGQLD
+1863 GTSDDSAINKAQLD
-1877 DLKNQ
+1877 ELKNQ
-1882 LGLSDTQEVSPTD
+1882 LGLSDTKETSPEA

-1924 YTDSNGNR
+1924 YTDPNGNR

-2105 RIEMLKNPNF
+2105 RIEMLKTPNF

-2127 ITLTPDADN
+2127 ITLTPDAN
-2136 GKLTLAKTKAD
+2136 TGKLTLAKTKAD

-2169 PDSAVTKG
+2169 ADSAVTKG

-2190 PEDTTGTAGADGLNG
+2190 PEDSTGTAGADGLNG

-2252 QPVDKQGQPVAAVP
+2252 LPVDKQGQPVAAVP

-2400 ITHNDNGTLRIEML
+2400 ITHNDDGTLRIEML

-2708 DSPATNFASAV
+2708 DNPATDFTSAV

-2732 LVIQLSKVLTNITSI
+2732 LVIQLNKVLTNITSI
-2747 GGGVKDSVTD
+2747 GGGFKDSVTD
-2757 KTSTSPEDQKAQLTF
+2757 KTSTNPEDQKAQLTF
-2772 NDDDLALNNKTLSGV
+2772 KDDDLALNNKTLSGV

-2796 TQDKTMLDHLKE
+2796 TQGKTMLDHLKD
-2808 AAKDK
+2808 AAENK
-2813 GSSVVNVEDLAEVT
+2813 GSSVVNVEDLAGVT
-2827 AALETELTDKG
+2827 TALETKLETELTNKG
-2838 LSFGGDSGEKVSR
+2838 LSFGGDSGDKVSR
-2851 KLGEQLDV
+2851 KLGDQLDV

-2866 AKLTDD
+2866 TKLTDN
-2872 NIGVVTDPDNNALIV
+2872 NIGVVTAPGNNALIV
-2887 KLAKEISDISSITT
+2887 KLAKKISNISSITT

-2936 TLTNGENKAE
+2936 TLTNGKNKAE
-2946 LKPESLTFSDATN
+2946 LNPESLTFSDAKNTG
-2959 PDGAKSSLSKDS
+2959 GAKSSLSKDS
-2971 LNFTKEDGSKG
+2971 LNFTKKDGSNG
-2982 ISVNGK
+2982 ISVNGEK
-2988 DGTISNL
+2988 GTISNL
-2995 ADRTL
+2995 AERTL

-3012 YGTGD
+3012 YGTGN

-3037 STPNTLPIDSAT
+3037 STPNTLPIDSTT
-3049 GPSGADGLNGT
+3049 GPSGADGLNGK
-3060 SVLDKIQALRDGTA
+3060 SVLDKIQALRDGAA
-3074 GNTVYTNEQGER
+3074 GNLVYTDSEGKR
-3086 LVKITTPDGS
+3086 LVKGNDGKYYPAGTVFDQNGQPVDKQGQPVEAVPTENLIATT
-3096 SAYYKA
+3096 
-3102 GDLTKDPTTGALTP
+3102 
-3116 NPNTTP
+3116 
-3122 VPSTNIVISNV
+3122 V
-3133 NPDGSTTSP
+3133 NPDGSTKNP
-3142 TQIANVK
+3142 VQMGNVK
-3149 SGLGLDGSAGNN
+3149 SGLGLDETAT
-3161 GVDGNPANPQAI
+3161 PI
-3173 TADAAQKAI
+3173 TAEAAKNAI
-3182 AGTDGQSGLLTKS
+3182 AGADGNSGLLTQS
-3195 GADLNKVATVGDL
+3195 GASLNKVATVGDL

-3242 SAKAESFES
+3242 AAKAKDFES

-3294 GAGITIT
+3294 GAGITIA

-3370 KGLDDGTIFEGETSG
+3370 KGLDDGTIFEGETS
-3385 DVLVQD
+3385 DKRDNVLVLD
-3391 GKPVLKTYNVSDQ
+3391 GKPVLKTYNVSEQ

-3425 FFHTNDGKTKQ
+3425 FFHTNDGKTQQ
-3436 TDQAS
+3436 TNQAS

-3449 GAYATAVGYQS
+3449 GAYSTAIGYQS
-3460 SAEGENSLAMGSGS
+3460 SAEGENSLAIGSGS
-3474 VVKGENSIVIG
+3474 VVKGKNSIVIG

-3511 FGDPSIINATSS
+3511 FGDPSIINAKSS

-3530 TLGSGDELTALVEER
+3530 TLGAGDDLTKLVEER
-3545 KALTRPTRPE
+3545 KALTRPTRPG
-3555 KLEAKRKTESD
+3555 KLEKKGTDESP
-3566 QDYQNRVNDHLEK
+3566 QDYQNRVNAYLEK
-3579 MMEYNTA
+3579 MAEYNTA
-3586 LADYMEKR
+3586 LADYIEKR

-3606 KTQGVMAMGNNVTVT
+3606 KTQGVMAMGNDVTVT
-3621 QGSHGALV
+3621 QGSNGALV

-3634 YVNVL
+3634 YVNVV

-3711 RLTNVAA
+3711 RLTNIAA

>member
-1 MNKVYKIIFDPI
+1 M
-13 LGLFKV
+13 
-19 VSELAK
+19 
-25 GKGKANKG
+25 
-33 KKLTT
+33 
-38 LVILTSLS
+38 
-46 SVAVATD
+46 
-53 YAAGG
+53 
-58 GQRRSSVAGSIVI
+58 
-71 GAGDSGS
+71 
-78 DSAYAGK
+78 
-85 DGRDSAGNN
+85 
-94 GTVVGRTAIG
+94 VGRTAIG

-326 VANGMAALALG
+326 VANGTAALAVG
-337 TESVARKSYTIAQ
+337 TESVARTDYTIAQ

-360 AIAIGQQAK
+360 AIAIGKGAK
-369 ANAGN
+369 ANAQN
-374 AIVLGNSSS
+374 AIVLGNGSS
-383 NQSQNAV
+383 NQSQNALV
-390 VIGNNINL
+390 LGNEITLASGNN
-398 NGSYNDSVVIGNN
+398 SSVVIGHQ
-411 STVATNGETRGTS
+411 STIATNGETRGTS
-424 SYTSETIGGLTYG
+424 SYDSATIGGLTYG

-460 AAGKLSATSMD
+460 AAGQISATSLD
-471 AVNGSQLYRTNLALG
+471 AINGSQLYRTNLALG
-486 NLAKTL
+486 NLATTL
-492 VDNLGDNAAVV
+492 VSNLGGNAAVV
-503 KTNGDTLGQ
+503 NTNGDTLGN
-512 LSFSNIGNTGQDTVH
+512 LTFSNIGNTGQDTVH
-527 DAIKTIAES
+527 GAIQKIADS
-536 TIKLDGDSGSTDQ
+536 TVTLAGNSGTTTAQ
-549 KNRKTNSSFGIK
+549 NRQTNSSFGIK

-575 DVQISLDKTTK
+575 DVQISLDQTTK

-680 KKKTFALS
+680 KKKTFELS

-737 DTNKTN
+737 DTKTD

-756 KGTKDFVTTSASGT
+756 KGKENFVTTSASGT
-770 ELTIDLASSLKDKLN
+770 ELTIDLAESLKNKLN

-813 TTTPT
+813 TTPT

-840 TTKKGDIGAGKKV
+840 GNKKGDIGAGKKV
-853 SFTDGNL
+853 NFANGNL
-860 TTASVDMP
+860 TTTSVEMP
-868 NNSDV
+868 TDSDV
-873 ATVKFDVQTTNLT
+873 ATVKFDVQTTQLT
-886 NDSTGQVSAGDTAKL
+886 NDSNTGTVSATEQNKL

-1092 GTITTPTAADE
+1092 GTITTPTAGDE

-1112 ATVVNQA
+1112 ATVVNNA
-1119 VNPDKL
+1119 VDPDKL

-1273 VNKSLQTINNK
+1273 VNESLQTINNK

-1500 ITHNDND
+1500 ITHNDNG

-1549 TDGTNT
+1549 ADGTNT

-1563 AGTTD
+1563 EGTSD
-1568 ESAIN
+1568 DSAIN

-1578 ELKNQLGLSDTKE
+1578 ELKNQLGLSDTPE
-1591 TSPEASPAGK
+1591 VSPTESPAGK

-1607 TLTEKTNA
+1607 TLTEKANA

-1841 LTLAKNGADGTTA
+1841 LTLAKNGADGTNT

-1863 GTTDDSAINKGQLD
+1863 GTSDDSAINKGQLD
-1877 DLKNQ
+1877 ELKNQ
-1882 LGLSDTQEVSPTD
+1882 LGLSNTKETSPEA

-1924 YTDSNGNR
+1924 YTDPNGNR

-2105 RIEMLKNPNF
+2105 RIEMLKTPNF

-2127 ITLTPDADN
+2127 ITLTPDAN
-2136 GKLTLAKTKAD
+2136 TGKLTLAKTKAD

-2169 PDSAVTKG
+2169 ADSAVTKG

-2190 PEDTTGTAGADGLNG
+2190 PEDSTGTAGADGLNG

-2252 QPVDKQGQPVAAVP
+2252 LPVDKQGQPVAAVP

-2400 ITHNDNGTLRIEML
+2400 ITHNDDGTLRIEML

>member
-1 MNKVYKIIFDPI
+1 M
-13 LGLFKV
+13 
-19 VSELAK
+19 
-25 GKGKANKG
+25 
-33 KKLTT
+33 
-38 LVILTSLS
+38 
-46 SVAVATD
+46 
-53 YAAGG
+53 
-58 GQRRSSVAGSIVI
+58 
-71 GAGDSGS
+71 
-78 DSAYAGK
+78 
-85 DGRDSAGNN
+85 
-94 GTVVGRTAIG
+94 VGRTAIG

-133 FDSLYTRPSGDAFH
+133 FDQIYSRSSGEAFH
-147 LTTNSNKL
+147 LITNSNNKL
-155 SSNKGGDNVALGF
+155 SSNTGGDNVALGF

-196 HSVARDSYSVAI
+196 RSVARDSYSVAI

-217 ASVAVGTFSNALGN
+217 ASVAMGTFSNALGN
-231 YQLDFTKFN
+231 YQLDLTKFN

-312 IALGDRSASIGVKT
+312 IALGDRSASVGVKT
-326 VANGMAALALG
+326 IANGTAALALG
-337 TESVARKSYTIAQ
+337 TESVARTNYAIAQ

-360 AIAIGQQAK
+360 AIAIGKKAK
-369 ANAGN
+369 ANAEN
-374 AIVLGNSSS
+374 AIVLGNESSSQSQNALVLGNNSS
-383 NQSQNAV
+383 NQSQNGV

-398 NGSYNDSVVIGNN
+398 KDSYNDSVVIGNN
-411 STVATNGETRGTS
+411 STVATNGETRGIS
-424 SYTSETIGGLTYG
+424 SYSSAEIGGLTYG
-437 GFTGNPTSVFSI
+437 GFTGTPTSVFSI
-449 GPSTGRTLQHV
+449 GPAGGRTLQHV
-460 AAGKLSATSMD
+460 AAGKLSADSMD

-486 NLAKTL
+486 NLATTL
-492 VDNLGDNAAVV
+492 VSNLGGNAAVV
-503 KTNGDTLGQ
+503 KENGNDLGN
-512 LSFSNIGNTGQDTVH
+512 LTFSDIGGTGESTVH
-527 DAIKTIAES
+527 NAIQKIANSTVTLESDNGLKTTA
-536 TIKLDGDSGSTDQ
+536 Q
-549 KNRKTNSSFGIK
+549 NRQTNSSFGIK
-561 GAASGGI
+561 GATNGGI
-568 TTTASGS
+568 TTTASGA
-575 DVQISLDKTTK
+575 DVLISLDDKTKTTL
-586 DTLAKVAPM
+586 DKVS
-595 ETKVTTIEGDLAT
+595 TIEGELT
-608 TKSDLATTKNDLAT
+608 KTKSDLATTKNNVT
-622 TQGDVTNIQN
+622 TIQN

-637 SSGKA
+637 SSGRA
-642 DTALSNLTDEGKNVI
+642 NTALSNLTDEGKNAI

-662 VTSSSSALNVSKS
+662 VKSSSTALTVTPETDQS
-675 TDPNT
+675 TQ
-680 KKKTFALS
+680 KKTFNLALNE
-688 LDEAG
+688 DG
-693 IKQLAGTT
+693 IKELAGTKT
-701 NLAGDIEAAK
+701 LANDISTAK
-711 TAAINEANSFTTNK
+711 TQAINAS
-725 INNLSS
+725 
-731 TLKFEG
+731 
-737 DTNKTN
+737 KTY
-743 EPQVNLKTETLKI
+743 TD
-756 KGTKDFVTTSASGT
+756 G
-770 ELTIDLASSLKDKLN
+770 
-785 NLPTNATQDIQ
+785 
-796 NITNKL
+796 KL
-802 GDTALTTVNGN
+802 GNIPLTAVNGN
-813 TTTPT
+813 NNVAPT

-827 TNAVNSGW
+827 TSAVNSGW

-840 TTKKGDIGAGKKV
+840 STKKGDIGAGKKV
-853 SFTDGNL
+853 NFTDGNL
-860 TTASVDMP
+860 TTANVEMS
-868 NNSDV
+868 NDV

-886 NDSTGQVSAGDTAKL
+886 NDQTTGAVSVANADKNKLVSAENIATAINKATSSLSSSLAFRGDDNANVKVDATGDTNTKVDLKKQALKVLGTKGQIKTNATSDGLTISLDSTITDTLTNLEKASSSAAGNITTIQNLLGNTAPTTTINGNTAAPTTISEAVQQLSTAVNTGWKLKENNADKGNVGATEAVDFINGSNTTAIVTAKTADKPAAVSFNVNTATLANNDSTGKIIAPTKDDADKLVTAGNLATVVNNAVDPSKLAANVKLSYTSTNDTSTATPAKQVSLSKGLNFKSLNNNLTITAKDDGAVEFEAKDWTDDINTAKAQAISDAQSYTDKKLGDTTTLTSVNGITTAPTSITQAINQITSAVNSGWEIQQGGTKKAEIGAGKKVNFADGKLTTASVEMPTDSNVATVKFDVQTTNLTNDQTTGAVSASDKTKL

-906 IATAINT
+906 IANAINT

-943 VDLKTQTLKVLG
+943 VDLKKQALKVL
-955 TAGQI
+955 
-960 TTSATVDGLKIGL
+960 
-973 DSAITDKLTQ
+973 
-983 LENSS
+983 
-988 TSAAGDITNIKNLL
+988 
-1002 GDTNPTTKI
+1002 
-1011 NGNNTAPTSISD
+1011 
-1023 AVNQLT
+1023 
-1029 TAVNTGWKL
+1029 
-1038 KGNGSEVGDIGATEA
+1038 
-1053 VDFVNGTNTTATVT
+1053 
-1067 AKTADK
+1067 
-1073 PATVSFSVNTATL
+1073 
-1086 ANDSTT
+1086 
-1092 GTITTPTAADE
+1092 
-1103 NKLVTAGNL
+1103 
-1112 ATVVNQA
+1112 
-1119 VNPDKL
+1119 
-1125 AANVNLSY
+1125 
-1133 TSTNGTSTAS
+1133 
-1143 PAKTVSLSQGLNF
+1143 
-1156 KSPDDKL
+1156 
-1163 TITANDN
+1163 
-1170 GEVLFQAKD
+1170 
-1179 WTSDI
+1179 
-1184 TTAKEA
+1184 
-1190 AVTEAKTYTDTQIS
+1190 
-1204 GLSSSLK
+1204 
-1211 FTGDTNVPVD
+1211 
-1221 LDDPNAPSVDLKNQ
+1221 
-1235 KLAVNGTSGYVTTK
+1235 GTSGYVTTT
-1249 AEGQTLTIDLDST
+1249 AEATETGKTLTIDLNKT
-1262 LKGKLDNLPTN
+1262 LKEKLDNLPTN
-1273 VNKSLQTINNK
+1273 VKESLQTINNK
-1284 IGTAPADAPNAQTSP
+1284 IGTAPPTTENAKTPTSS
-1299 AGADGLNGK
+1299 DGLNGK

-1314 NALRDGTAGN
+1314 HALRDGLAGN
-1324 VVYTDP
+1324 VVYTNQD
-1330 AGNRL
+1330 GERL
-1335 VKGAD
+1335 VKGSD
-1340 GNYYPKDTALG
+1340 GKYYVAEKVGDKVQGPNGKWYPKGTTFKEGNPITKDGSPATAL
-1351 ADGLPTDKTV
+1351 ADADTPKE
-1361 QPVAKD
+1361 VAKD
-1367 QIVTTTVNPDGST
+1367 SIVSTAVNPDGST
-1380 TTPTQMGNVKSG
+1380 EKPIQMGNVKSG
-1392 LGLDGTGAD
+1392 LGLDETA
-1401 GTSGSP
+1401 TP
-1407 SDPKAITAEKAKEAL
+1407 ITAKKAKEAIAGAD
-1422 NGKNGNPGLLA
+1422 GKPGLLTKS
-1433 MEGANNLNKVATV
+1433 GAGLNKVATV

-1479 EGKSGVTYDD
+1479 EGKSNTTYGDD
-1489 NNKSTYSADNL
+1489 NKANYSADNL
-1500 ITHNDND
+1500 ITHND
-1507 TLRIE
+1507 
-1512 MLKTP
+1512 K
-1517 TFEGVK
+1517 
-1523 LATNGGTPI
+1523 
-1532 SLTPDANG
+1532 
-1540 TSLTLAKNG
+1540 
-1549 TDGTNT
+1549 
-1555 PVELKGIA
+1555 
-1563 AGTTD
+1563 
-1568 ESAIN
+1568 
-1573 KAQLD
+1573 
-1578 ELKNQLGLSDTKE
+1578 
-1591 TSPEASPAGK
+1591 
-1601 DGLDGK
+1601 
-1607 TLTEKTNA
+1607 
-1615 LRDGLAGNVVYTD
+1615 
-1628 PNGNRL
+1628 
-1634 VKGSDGN
+1634 
-1641 YYPAGTQMGEN
+1641 
-1652 GLPQDTNVQPV
+1652 
-1663 DKSTI
+1663 
-1668 VATTV
+1668 
-1673 SPDGTTT
+1673 
-1680 TPTQM
+1680 
-1685 GNVKSGLGLDGSAGN
+1685 
-1700 DGTNADPKNPQALTA
+1700 
-1715 DAAKKAVAGENGQS
+1715 
-1729 GLLTKSGAD
+1729 
-1738 LNKVATVGDLQAL
+1738 
-1751 AQAGIDFLGNEDSTK
+1751 
-1766 AIHKTLGSTLS
+1766 
-1777 IEGKSGEKYSDT
+1777 
-1789 NKDKYSADNLIT
+1789 
-1801 HNDNGTL
+1801 GTL

-1823 ATNGGTPISLTP
+1823 AANEGTPISLTP
-1835 DANGTS
+1835 SKDGSS
-1841 LTLAKNGADGTTA
+1841 LTLSKPGDDGSSTM

-1863 GTTDDSAINKGQLD
+1863 GKTENSAINKGQLD
-1877 DLKNQ
+1877 ELKNQ

-1924 YTDSNGNR
+1924 YTN
-1932 LVKGSDGNYYPAGT
+1932 
-1946 QMGDDGLPTDGTQPV
+1946 Q
-1961 DKSTIV
+1961 
-1967 ATTVNPDGT
+1967 
-1976 TTTPTQMG
+1976 
-1984 NVKSGLGLD
+1984 
-1993 GAGEDGTG
+1993 
-2001 TTSSPKAITAQ
+2001 
-2012 QAKDALNGKDG
+2012 DG
-2023 KTGLLA
+2023 K
-2029 MEGANNLNKV
+2029 
-2039 ATVGDLQA
+2039 
-2047 LAQAGIDFL
+2047 
-2056 GNEES
+2056 
-2061 TQSIHKTLGSTLNIE
+2061 
-2076 GKKDEKYSE
+2076 
-2085 ANKANY
+2085 
-2091 SADNLITHN
+2091 
-2100 DNGTL
+2100 
-2105 RIEMLKNPNF
+2105 
-2115 ESVQLGSSAGEK
+2115 
-2127 ITLTPDADN
+2127 
-2136 GKLTLAKTKAD
+2136 
-2147 GSPLDNPADN
+2147 
-2157 KVVLDG
+2157 
-2163 LKAGET
+2163 
-2169 PDSAVTKG
+2169 
-2177 QLDELASQIGTPV
+2177 
-2190 PEDTTGTAGADGLNG
+2190 
-2205 KTLAEKVDALRDGT
+2205 
-2219 AGNVVYTDPQGNRLV
+2219 
-2234 KGDDG
+2234 
-2239 KYYPAGTQFNEQG
+2239 
-2252 QPVDKQGQPVAAVP
+2252 
-2266 TENLIATTV
+2266 
-2275 NPDGST
+2275 
-2281 TSPVQMGNVK
+2281 
-2291 SGLGLDGAGEDGTG
+2291 
-2305 TTSSP
+2305 
-2310 KAITAQQAKDALNG
+2310 
-2324 KDGKTG
+2324 
-2330 LLAMEGA
+2330 
-2337 NNLNKVATVG
+2337 
-2347 DLQALAQAGIDFLGN
+2347 
-2362 EESTQSIHKTL
+2362 
-2373 GSTLN
+2373 
-2378 IEGKK
+2378 
-2383 GEKYSDTNKA
+2383 
-2393 NYSADNL
+2393 
-2400 ITHNDNGTLRIEML
+2400 
-2414 KTPTFEGV
+2414 
-2422 KLATNGGT
+2422 
-2430 PISLAPSEDGS
+2430 
-2441 SLTFSKPS
+2441 
-2449 DDGSST
+2449 
-2455 MPVELK
+2455 
-2461 GVAAGTTENSAINK
+2461 
-2475 AQLDELKNQLGLS
+2475 
-2488 DTPEVSPT
+2488 
-2496 ESPAGKDGLD
+2496 
-2506 GKTLTEKANALRDGL
+2506 
-2521 AGNVVY
+2521 
-2527 TDPNGNRLVKGSD
+2527 RLVKGSD
-2540 GKYYPAEQVGNK
+2540 GKYYVAEKVGDK
-2552 VQGTDGKWYPEGT
+2552 VQGPNGKWYPEGT
-2565 TFKDGNPIAKDGSS
+2565 TFKDGEPIAKDGSS

-2597 VSTAVNPDGSTANP
+2597 VSTAVNPDGSTEKP

-2617 KSGLGLDGS
+2617 KSGLGLDETATPITAKKAKEAIAGADGKPGLLTKSGAGLNKVATVGDLQALAQAGIDFLGNEAEGKAIHKTLGS
-2626 AGNNGQDAN
+2626 TLKIEGKSNTTYGDDNKANYSADNLITHNDKGTLRIEMLKTPTFEGVKLAANEGTPISLTPSKDGSSLTLSKPGDDGSSTMPVELKGIAAGKTENSAINKAQLDKLKNQLGLSDTQEVSPTDSPAGKDGLDGKTLTEKTTALRDGLAGNVVYTDPDGNRLVKGNDGKYYVAEKVGDKVQGPNGKWYPEGTTFKDGEPIAKDGSSATALADA
-2635 AADPKAITAE
+2635 DTPKEVAKDSIVSTAVNPDGSTTSPVQMGNVKSGLGLDKTAEPITAKK
-2645 AAKNAIAGADGQSGL
+2645 AKEAIAGADGQSGL
-2660 LTKSGADLNK
+2660 LAMKGANNLNK
-2670 VATVG
+2670 VATIG

-2680 AQAGLDFNGNNTD
+2680 AQAGLDFNGNNTSTII
-2693 AVVHRPLGTKLEIVG
+2693 HRPLGTKLEIVG
-2708 DSPATNFASAV
+2708 DNSATDFTSAV

-2732 LVIQLSKVLTNITSI
+2732 LVIQLNKVLTNITSI
-2747 GGGVKDSVTD
+2747 GGGVKGSVTD
-2757 KTSTSPEDQKAQLTF
+2757 KTSTKPEDQKAQLTF

-2787 KSAIKPATE
+2787 KSAIKPTEE
-2796 TQDKTMLDHLKE
+2796 TQGKTMLDHLKD
-2808 AAKDK
+2808 AAENK
-2813 GSSVVNVEDLAEVT
+2813 GSSVVNVEDLAGVT
-2827 AALETELTDKG
+2827 AALETKLETELTDKG

-2851 KLGEQLDV
+2851 KLGEQLNV

-2887 KLAKEISDISSITT
+2887 KLAKEISNISSITT

-3037 STPNTLPIDSAT
+3037 STPNTLPIDSTT

-3173 TADAAQKAI
+3173 TADAAKKAI

-3242 SAKAESFES
+3242 AAKAESFES

-3425 FFHTNDGKTKQ
+3425 FFHTNDGETKQ

-3545 KALTRPTRPE
+3545 KALTRPTRPG
-3555 KLEAKRKTESD
+3555 KLEKKGTDETD
-3566 QDYQNRVNDHLEK
+3566 QDYQNRVNAYLEK
-3579 MMEYNTA
+3579 MAEYNTA

-3680 QAATVYAHEQAVGKG
+3680 QSATVYAHEQAVGKG

-3784 AIALGVSRVADN
+3784 AIALGVSRIADN
-3796 GKLIIKASAS
+3796 GNLIIRASAS

>member
-147 LTTNSNKL
+147 LTTSSNKL

-512 LSFSNIGNTGQDTVH
+512 LSFSNIGGTQKNTVH
-527 DAIKTIAES
+527 EAIKTIAES
-536 TIKLDGDSGSTDQ
+536 TIKLEGNNGSTTDE

-561 GAASGGI
+561 GASGGGI

-575 DVQISLDKTTK
+575 DVQISLDQTTK

-955 TAGQI
+955 TARQI
-960 TTSATVDGLKIGL
+960 TTNATVDGLKIGL

-983 LENSS
+983 LETSS

-1002 GDTNPTTKI
+1002 GNTNPTTAI

-1038 KGNGSEVGDIGATEA
+1038 KGNGSVVGDIGATEA
-1053 VDFVNGTNTTATVT
+1053 VDFVNGSNTTATVT

-1184 TTAKEA
+1184 NTAKTEA
-1190 AVTEAKTYTDTQIS
+1190 IVDAKTYTDTQIS

-1211 FTGDTNVPVD
+1211 FTGDTNVPEN
-1221 LDDPNAPSVDLKNQ
+1221 LKDPNAPSVDLKNQ

-1273 VNKSLQTINNK
+1273 VNESLQTINNK

-1392 LGLDGTGAD
+1392 LGLDGKGAD
-1401 GTSGSP
+1401 GISGSP

-1479 EGKSGVTYDD
+1479 EGKSNTTYGDD
-1489 NNKSTYSADNL
+1489 NKANYSADNL

-1549 TDGTNT
+1549 ADGTNT

-1634 VKGSDGN
+1634 VKGSNGE
-1641 YYPAGTQMGEN
+1641 YYPAGTPMGDD
-1652 GLPQDTNVQPV
+1652 GLPTDSTQPV

-1673 SPDGTTT
+1673 NPDGTTT

-1801 HNDNGTL
+1801 HSDNGKL
-1808 RIEMLKTP
+1808 RIEMLK
-1816 TFEGVKL
+1816 K
-1823 ATNGGTPISLTP
+1823 
-1835 DANGTS
+1835 
-1841 LTLAKNGADGTTA
+1841 
-1854 PVELKGIAA
+1854 
-1863 GTTDDSAINKGQLD
+1863 
-1877 DLKNQ
+1877 
-1882 LGLSDTQEVSPTD
+1882 
-1895 SPAGKDGLDGKTLTE
+1895 
-1910 KTNALRDGLAGNVV
+1910 
-1924 YTDSNGNR
+1924 
-1932 LVKGSDGNYYPAGT
+1932 
-1946 QMGDDGLPTDGTQPV
+1946 
-1961 DKSTIV
+1961 
-1967 ATTVNPDGT
+1967 
-1976 TTTPTQMG
+1976 
-1984 NVKSGLGLD
+1984 
-1993 GAGEDGTG
+1993 
-2001 TTSSPKAITAQ
+2001 
-2012 QAKDALNGKDG
+2012 
-2023 KTGLLA
+2023 
-2029 MEGANNLNKV
+2029 
-2039 ATVGDLQA
+2039 
-2047 LAQAGIDFL
+2047 
-2056 GNEES
+2056 
-2061 TQSIHKTLGSTLNIE
+2061 
-2076 GKKDEKYSE
+2076 
-2085 ANKANY
+2085 
-2091 SADNLITHN
+2091 
-2100 DNGTL
+2100 
-2105 RIEMLKNPNF
+2105 PNF

-2136 GKLTLAKTKAD
+2136 GKLTLAKNKAD

-2169 PDSAVTKG
+2169 ADSAVTKG

-2205 KTLAEKVDALRDGT
+2205 KNLAEKVDALRDGT

-2252 QPVDKQGQPVAAVP
+2252 LPVDKQGQPVAAVP

-2362 EESTQSIHKTL
+2362 EDSTKAIHKTL
-2373 GSTLN
+2373 GSTLK
-2378 IEGKK
+2378 IEGKSNTTY
-2383 GEKYSDTNKA
+2383 GDDNKA

-2400 ITHNDNGTLRIEML
+2400 ITHNDSDTLRIEML

-2565 TFKDGNPIAKDGSS
+2565 TFKDGNPIAKDGSP
-2579 ATALADADTP
+2579 ATALADTETP

-2866 AKLTDD
+2866 AKLTDN

-2887 KLAKEISDISSITT
+2887 KLAKEISNISSITT

-3000 VGKDGNGPLSSD
+3000 VGQDGNGPLSSD

-3037 STPNTLPIDSAT
+3037 STPNTLPIDSTT

-3122 VPSTNIVISNV
+3122 VLSTNIVISNV

-3173 TADAAQKAI
+3173 TADAAKKAI

-3242 SAKAESFES
+3242 AAKAKDFES

-3301 PPAKDDGSVAPS
+3301 PPAKDDGSVVPS
-3313 VSLSSKG
+3313 VSLTSKG

-3449 GAYATAVGYQS
+3449 GAYSTAIGYQS
-3460 SAEGENSLAMGSGS
+3460 SAEGENSLAIGSGS
-3474 VVKGENSIVIG
+3474 VVKGKNSIVIG

-3494 SISVGTGNE
+3494 SISIGTGNE

-3511 FGDPSIINATSS
+3511 FGDPSIINAKSS

-3530 TLGSGDELTALVEER
+3530 TLGAGDDLTKLVEER
-3545 KALTRPTRPE
+3545 KALTRPTRPR
-3555 KLEAKRKTESD
+3555 KLEAKGATESD
-3566 QDYQNRVNDHLEK
+3566 QDYQNRVNAYLEK
-3579 MMEYNTA
+3579 MAEYNTA

-3606 KTQGVMAMGNNVTVT
+3606 KTQGVMAMGNDVTVT
-3621 QGSHGALV
+3621 QGSNGALV

-3634 YVNVL
+3634 YVNVV

-3680 QAATVYAHEQAVGKG
+3680 QSATVYAHEQAVGKG

>member
-25 GKGKANKG
+25 GKAKANNKG
-33 KKLTT
+33 KKVATFVVLS
-38 LVILTSLS
+38 SLS
-46 SVAVATD
+46 SIALASYTIGEGTTRNG
-53 YAAGG
+53 AGG
-58 GQRRSSVAGSIVI
+58 AIAI
-71 GAGDSGS
+71 GAGDGYRTGAPY
-78 DSAYAGK
+78 DPRAYAGK
-85 DGRDSAGNN
+85 DNAGSAGNN
-94 GTVVGRTAIG
+94 GTVIGRTAVG

-122 VLNSNFGLADS
+122 VLTKEVTLSDS
-133 FDSLYTRPSGDAFH
+133 FDSLTTKDGYGIFYIRP
-147 LTTNSNKL
+147 NSDSKL
-155 SSNKGGDNVALGF
+155 QANTGGDNVSLGF
-168 KSSAFGLQSVSLGM
+168 KSIAMGLQSVSLGM
-182 KSIASGTNALSVGT
+182 KAVSSGKNALAVGT
-196 HSVARDSYSVAI
+196 RALARDDYSVAL

-217 ASVAVGTFSNALGN
+217 ASVAMGTFSNALGN
-231 YQLDFTKFN
+231 YKLNLERFN
-240 DINNDG
+240 DINSDG
-246 YSTIT
+246 HSTIT
-251 QPEQTYQT
+251 QPEQIY
-259 SNGSG
+259 SG
-264 SLKDN
+264 NRLTDN
-269 SSKYQLITST
+269 SSKYQLMPST
-279 LKTGTD
+279 LRTGEN
-285 GSTTMESKITAQN
+285 GSITMESKIIIEKN
-298 TSSNK
+298 SPNK

-326 VANGMAALALG
+326 VANGTAALAVG
-337 TESVARKSYTIAQ
+337 TESVARTDYTIAQ
-350 GYQAKAWEEG
+350 GYQAKAWEVG
-360 AIAIGQQAK
+360 AIAIGKEAK
-369 ANAGN
+369 ANAQN
-374 AIVLGNSSS
+374 AIVLGNGSS
-383 NQSQNAV
+383 NQSQNALV
-390 VIGNNINL
+390 LGNEITLASGNN
-398 NGSYNDSVVIGNN
+398 SSVVIGHQ
-411 STVATNGETRGTS
+411 STIATNGETRGTS
-424 SYTSETIGGLTYG
+424 SYDSATIGGLTYG

-449 GPSTGRTLQHV
+449 GPAGGRTLQHV
-460 AAGKLSATSMD
+460 AAGQISATSLD
-471 AVNGSQLYRTNLALG
+471 AINGSQLYRTNLALG
-486 NLAKTL
+486 NLATTL
-492 VDNLGDNAAVV
+492 VSNLGGNAAVV
-503 KTNGDTLGQ
+503 NTNGDTLGN
-512 LSFSNIGNTGQDTVH
+512 LTFSNIGNTGQDTVH
-527 DAIKTIAES
+527 GAIQKIADS
-536 TIKLDGDSGSTDQ
+536 TVTLAGNSGTTTAQ
-549 KNRKTNSSFGIK
+549 NRQTNSSFGIK
-561 GAASGGI
+561 GADDGGI

-575 DVQISLDKTTK
+575 DVQISLDDTTK
-586 DTLAKVAPM
+586 TTLAKVAPM
-595 ETKVTTIEGDLAT
+595 ETKVNQIEGDLAT
-608 TKSDLATTKNDLAT
+608 TNNNLAT
-622 TQGDVTNIQN
+622 TQGDVSTIQSQ
-632 TVNQL
+632 V
-637 SSGKA
+637 
-642 DTALSNLTDEGKNVI
+642 
-657 TGLVD
+657 
-662 VTSSSSALNVSKS
+662 
-675 TDPNT
+675 
-680 KKKTFALS
+680 
-688 LDEAG
+688 
-693 IKQLAGTT
+693 
-701 NLAGDIEAAK
+701 
-711 TAAINEANSFTTNK
+711 
-725 INNLSS
+725 NNLSS

-1273 VNKSLQTINNK
+1273 VNESLQTINNK

-1500 ITHNDND
+1500 ITHNDNG

-1549 TDGTNT
+1549 ADGTNT

-1563 AGTTD
+1563 EGTSD
-1568 ESAIN
+1568 DSAIN

-1578 ELKNQLGLSDTKE
+1578 ELKNQLGLSDTPE
-1591 TSPEASPAGK
+1591 VSPTESPAGK

-1607 TLTEKTNA
+1607 TLTEKANA

-1841 LTLAKNGADGTTA
+1841 LTLAKNGADGTSS

-1863 GTTDDSAINKGQLD
+1863 GTADDSAINKGQLD
-1877 DLKNQ
+1877 ELKNQ
-1882 LGLSDTQEVSPTD
+1882 LGLSNTKETSPEA

-1924 YTDSNGNR
+1924 YTDPNGNR

-1976 TTTPTQMG
+1976 TTTPT
-1984 NVKSGLGLD
+1984 
-1993 GAGEDGTG
+1993 
-2001 TTSSPKAITAQ
+2001 
-2012 QAKDALNGKDG
+2012 
-2023 KTGLLA
+2023 
-2029 MEGANNLNKV
+2029 
-2039 ATVGDLQA
+2039 
-2047 LAQAGIDFL
+2047 
-2056 GNEES
+2056 
-2061 TQSIHKTLGSTLNIE
+2061 
-2076 GKKDEKYSE
+2076 
-2085 ANKANY
+2085 
-2091 SADNLITHN
+2091 
-2100 DNGTL
+2100 
-2105 RIEMLKNPNF
+2105 
-2115 ESVQLGSSAGEK
+2115 
-2127 ITLTPDADN
+2127 
-2136 GKLTLAKTKAD
+2136 
-2147 GSPLDNPADN
+2147 
-2157 KVVLDG
+2157 
-2163 LKAGET
+2163 
-2169 PDSAVTKG
+2169 
-2177 QLDELASQIGTPV
+2177 
-2190 PEDTTGTAGADGLNG
+2190 
-2205 KTLAEKVDALRDGT
+2205 
-2219 AGNVVYTDPQGNRLV
+2219 
-2234 KGDDG
+2234 
-2239 KYYPAGTQFNEQG
+2239 
-2252 QPVDKQGQPVAAVP
+2252 
-2266 TENLIATTV
+2266 
-2275 NPDGST
+2275 
-2281 TSPVQMGNVK
+2281 QMGNVK

-3634 YVNVL
+3634 YVNVV

-3711 RLTNVAA
+3711 RLTNIAA

>member
-53 YAAGG
+53 YAAGGGG

-449 GPSTGRTLQHV
+449 GPAGGRTLQHV
-460 AAGKLSATSMD
+460 AAGQISATSLD
-471 AVNGSQLYRTNLALG
+471 AINGSQLYRTNLALG
-486 NLAKTL
+486 NLATTL
-492 VDNLGDNAAVV
+492 VSNLGGNAAVV
-503 KTNGDTLGQ
+503 KANGDTLGQ

-770 ELTIDLASSLKDKLN
+770 ELTIDLASSLQDKLN

-802 GDTALTTVNGN
+802 GDTTLTTVNGN

-960 TTSATVDGLKIGL
+960 TTNATVDGLKIGL

-983 LENSS
+983 LETSS
-988 TSAAGDITNIKNLL
+988 TSAAGDITSIKNLL

-1184 TTAKEA
+1184 NTAKTEA
-1190 AVTEAKTYTDTQIS
+1190 IADAKTYTDTQIS

-1273 VNKSLQTINNK
+1273 VNESLQTINNK
-1284 IGTAPADAPNAQTSP
+1284 IGTVPADAPNAQTSP

-1479 EGKSGVTYDD
+1479 EGKSNTTYDD

-1500 ITHNDND
+1500 ITHNDNG

-1816 TFEGVKL
+1816 
-1823 ATNGGTPISLTP
+1823 
-1835 DANGTS
+1835 
-1841 LTLAKNGADGTTA
+1841 
-1854 PVELKGIAA
+1854 
-1863 GTTDDSAINKGQLD
+1863 
-1877 DLKNQ
+1877 
-1882 LGLSDTQEVSPTD
+1882 
-1895 SPAGKDGLDGKTLTE
+1895 
-1910 KTNALRDGLAGNVV
+1910 
-1924 YTDSNGNR
+1924 
-1932 LVKGSDGNYYPAGT
+1932 
-1946 QMGDDGLPTDGTQPV
+1946 
-1961 DKSTIV
+1961 
-1967 ATTVNPDGT
+1967 
-1976 TTTPTQMG
+1976 
-1984 NVKSGLGLD
+1984 
-1993 GAGEDGTG
+1993 
-2001 TTSSPKAITAQ
+2001 
-2012 QAKDALNGKDG
+2012 
-2023 KTGLLA
+2023 
-2029 MEGANNLNKV
+2029 
-2039 ATVGDLQA
+2039 
-2047 LAQAGIDFL
+2047 
-2056 GNEES
+2056 
-2061 TQSIHKTLGSTLNIE
+2061 
-2076 GKKDEKYSE
+2076 
-2085 ANKANY
+2085 
-2091 SADNLITHN
+2091 
-2100 DNGTL
+2100 
-2105 RIEMLKNPNF
+2105 NF

-2127 ITLTPDADN
+2127 ITLTPDTDN
-2136 GKLTLAKTKAD
+2136 GKLTLSKTKAD

-2169 PDSAVTKG
+2169 ADSAVTKG

-2219 AGNVVYTDPQGNRLV
+2219 AGNVVYTDPDGNRLV
-2234 KGDDG
+2234 KGSNG
-2239 KYYPAGTQFNEQG
+2239 EYYLAGTPMDENGLPQDTTAQS
-2252 QPVDKQGQPVAAVP
+2252 VDKSTIV
-2266 TENLIATTV
+2266 ATTV
-2275 NPDGST
+2275 NPDGT
-2281 TSPVQMGNVK
+2281 TTTPTQMGNVK
-2291 SGLGLDGAGEDGTG
+2291 SGLGLDGKGADGTSG
-2305 TTSSP
+2305 SPSEP
-2310 KAITAQQAKDALNG
+2310 KAITAKKAKEALNG
-2324 KDGKTG
+2324 NSG

-2400 ITHNDNGTLRIEML
+2400 ITHNDDGTLRIEML

-2901 ETKDGQSATFNSAGM
+2901 ETKDGQSATFNSEGIK
-2916 TITGSDDKA
+2916 ITGSDNKN

-2946 LKPESLTFSDATN
+2946 LKPESLTFSDVTN
-2959 PDGAKSSLSKDS
+2959 PNGAKSSLSKDS
-2971 LNFTKEDGSKG
+2971 LSFTKKDGSNG

-2995 ADRTL
+2995 AERTL

-3012 YGTGD
+3012 YGTGN

-3370 KGLDDGTIFEGETSG
+3370 KGLDDGTIFEGETS
-3385 DVLVQD
+3385 DKRDNVLVLD
-3391 GKPVLKTYNVSDQ
+3391 GKPVLKTYNVSEQ

-3425 FFHTNDGKTKQ
+3425 FFHTNDGKTQQ
-3436 TDQAS
+3436 TNQAS

-3449 GAYATAVGYQS
+3449 GAYSTAIGYQS
-3460 SAEGENSLAMGSGS
+3460 SAEGENSLAIGSGS
-3474 VVKGENSIVIG
+3474 VVKGKNSIVIG

-3511 FGDPSIINATSS
+3511 FGDPSIINAKSS

-3530 TLGSGDELTALVEER
+3530 TLGAGDDLTKLVEER
-3545 KALTRPTRPE
+3545 KALTRPTRPG
-3555 KLEAKRKTESD
+3555 KLEKKGTDESP
-3566 QDYQNRVNDHLEK
+3566 QDYQNRVNAYLEK
-3579 MMEYNTA
+3579 MAEYNTA

-3634 YVNVL
+3634 YVNVV

-3784 AIALGVSRVADN
+3784 AIALGVSRIADN

>member
-25 GKGKANKG
+25 GKAKANNKG
-33 KKLTT
+33 KKVATFVVLS
-38 LVILTSLS
+38 SLS
-46 SVAVATD
+46 SIALASYTIGEGTTRNG
-53 YAAGG
+53 AGG
-58 GQRRSSVAGSIVI
+58 AIAI
-71 GAGDSGS
+71 GAGDGYRTG
-78 DSAYAGK
+78 DPYDPRAYAGK
-85 DGRDSAGNN
+85 DNAGSAGNN
-94 GTVVGRTAIG
+94 GTVIGRTAVG

-122 VLNSNFGLADS
+122 VLTKEVTLSDS
-133 FDSLYTRPSGDAFH
+133 FDSLTTKDGYGIFYIRP
-147 LTTNSNKL
+147 NSDSKL
-155 SSNKGGDNVALGF
+155 QANTGGDNVALGF

-196 HSVARDSYSVAI
+196 RSVARDSYSVAI

-217 ASVAVGTFSNALGN
+217 ASVAMGTFSNALGN
-231 YQLDFTKFN
+231 YKLNLERFN
-240 DINNDG
+240 DINSDG
-246 YSTIT
+246 HSTIT
-251 QPEQTYQT
+251 QPEQIY
-259 SNGSG
+259 SG
-264 SLKDN
+264 NRLTDN
-269 SSKYQLITST
+269 SSKYQLMPST
-279 LKTGTD
+279 LRTGEN
-285 GSTTMESKITAQN
+285 GSITMESKIIIEKN
-298 TSSNK
+298 SPNK

-326 VANGMAALALG
+326 VANGTAALAVG
-337 TESVARKSYTIAQ
+337 TESVARTDYTIAQ

-360 AIAIGQQAK
+360 AIAIGKGAK
-369 ANAGN
+369 ANAQN
-374 AIVLGNSSS
+374 AIVLGNGSS

-460 AAGKLSATSMD
+460 AAGQISATSLD
-471 AVNGSQLYRTNLALG
+471 AINGSQLYRTNLALG
-486 NLAKTL
+486 NLATTL
-492 VDNLGDNAAVV
+492 VSNLGGNAAVV
-503 KTNGDTLGQ
+503 NTNGDTLGN
-512 LSFSNIGNTGQDTVH
+512 LTFSNIGNTGQDTVH
-527 DAIKTIAES
+527 GAIQKIADS
-536 TIKLDGDSGSTDQ
+536 TVTLAGNSGTTTAQ
-549 KNRKTNSSFGIK
+549 NRQTNSSFGIK

-575 DVQISLDKTTK
+575 DVQISLDQTTK

-680 KKKTFALS
+680 KKKTFELS

-737 DTNKTN
+737 DTKTD

-840 TTKKGDIGAGKKV
+840 GNKKGDIGAGKKV
-853 SFTDGNL
+853 NFANGNL
-860 TTASVDMP
+860 TTASVEMP
-868 NNSDV
+868 TDSDV

-1092 GTITTPTAADE
+1092 GTITTPTAGDE

-1112 ATVVNQA
+1112 ATVVNNA
-1119 VNPDKL
+1119 VDPDKL

-1184 TTAKEA
+1184 NTAKTEA
-1190 AVTEAKTYTDTQIS
+1190 IADAKTYTDTQIS

-1235 KLAVNGTSGYVTTK
+1235 KLAVNGTSGYVNTK
-1249 AEGQTLTIDLDST
+1249 AEGQTLTIDLDRT

-1273 VNKSLQTINNK
+1273 VNESLQTINNK

-1422 NGKNGNPGLLA
+1422 NGKDGNPGLLA

-1479 EGKSGVTYDD
+1479 EGKSG
-1489 NNKSTYSADNL
+1489 
-1500 ITHNDND
+1500 
-1507 TLRIE
+1507 
-1512 MLKTP
+1512 
-1517 TFEGVK
+1517 
-1523 LATNGGTPI
+1523 
-1532 SLTPDANG
+1532 
-1540 TSLTLAKNG
+1540 
-1549 TDGTNT
+1549 
-1555 PVELKGIA
+1555 
-1563 AGTTD
+1563 
-1568 ESAIN
+1568 
-1573 KAQLD
+1573 
-1578 ELKNQLGLSDTKE
+1578 
-1591 TSPEASPAGK
+1591 
-1601 DGLDGK
+1601 
-1607 TLTEKTNA
+1607 
-1615 LRDGLAGNVVYTD
+1615 
-1628 PNGNRL
+1628 
-1634 VKGSDGN
+1634 
-1641 YYPAGTQMGEN
+1641 
-1652 GLPQDTNVQPV
+1652 
-1663 DKSTI
+1663 
-1668 VATTV
+1668 
-1673 SPDGTTT
+1673 
-1680 TPTQM
+1680 
-1685 GNVKSGLGLDGSAGN
+1685 
-1700 DGTNADPKNPQALTA
+1700 
-1715 DAAKKAVAGENGQS
+1715 
-1729 GLLTKSGAD
+1729 
-1738 LNKVATVGDLQAL
+1738 
-1751 AQAGIDFLGNEDSTK
+1751 
-1766 AIHKTLGSTLS
+1766 
-1777 IEGKSGEKYSDT
+1777 EKYSDT

-1801 HNDNGTL
+1801 HSDNGKL

-1816 TFEGVKL
+1816 
-1823 ATNGGTPISLTP
+1823 
-1835 DANGTS
+1835 
-1841 LTLAKNGADGTTA
+1841 
-1854 PVELKGIAA
+1854 
-1863 GTTDDSAINKGQLD
+1863 
-1877 DLKNQ
+1877 
-1882 LGLSDTQEVSPTD
+1882 
-1895 SPAGKDGLDGKTLTE
+1895 
-1910 KTNALRDGLAGNVV
+1910 
-1924 YTDSNGNR
+1924 
-1932 LVKGSDGNYYPAGT
+1932 
-1946 QMGDDGLPTDGTQPV
+1946 
-1961 DKSTIV
+1961 
-1967 ATTVNPDGT
+1967 
-1976 TTTPTQMG
+1976 
-1984 NVKSGLGLD
+1984 
-1993 GAGEDGTG
+1993 
-2001 TTSSPKAITAQ
+2001 
-2012 QAKDALNGKDG
+2012 
-2023 KTGLLA
+2023 
-2029 MEGANNLNKV
+2029 
-2039 ATVGDLQA
+2039 
-2047 LAQAGIDFL
+2047 
-2056 GNEES
+2056 
-2061 TQSIHKTLGSTLNIE
+2061 
-2076 GKKDEKYSE
+2076 
-2085 ANKANY
+2085 
-2091 SADNLITHN
+2091 
-2100 DNGTL
+2100 
-2105 RIEMLKNPNF
+2105 NF
-2115 ESVQLGSSAGEK
+2115 ESIQLGSSAGEK
-2127 ITLTPDADN
+2127 ITLTPDAN
-2136 GKLTLAKTKAD
+2136 TGKLTLAKTKAD

-2169 PDSAVTKG
+2169 ADSAVTKG

-2414 KTPTFEGV
+2414 KNPNFESVQLGSSAGEKITLTPDANTGKLTLAKTKADGSPLDNPADNKVVLDGLKAGETADSAVTKGQLDELASQIGTPVPEDTTGTAGADGLNGKTLAEKVDALRDGTAGNVVYTDPQGNRLVKGDDGKYYPAGTQFNEQGQPVDKQGQPVAAVPTENLIATTVNPDGSTTSPVQMGNVKSGLGLDGAGEDGTGTTSSPKAITAQQAKDALNGKDGKTGLLAMEGANNLNKVATVGDLQALAQAGIDFLGNEESTQSIHKTLGSTLNIEGKKGEKYSDTNKANYSADNLITHNDDGTLRIEMLKTPTFEGV

-2579 ATALADADTP
+2579 ATALGDTDTP

-2626 AGNNGQDAN
+2626 AGNDGQDAN

-2757 KTSTSPEDQKAQLTF
+2757 KTSTNPEDQKAQLTF

-2866 AKLTDD
+2866 TKLTDD

-2887 KLAKEISDISSITT
+2887 KLAKEISNISSITT

-2959 PDGAKSSLSKDS
+2959 PGGAKSSLSKDS

-3122 VPSTNIVISNV
+3122 VLSTNIVISNV

-3173 TADAAQKAI
+3173 TADAAKKAI
-3182 AGTDGQSGLLTKS
+3182 AGTDLHPKS
-3195 GADLNKVATVGDL
+3195 WTYYPTDKGADFL
-3208 QALAQAGLDFV
+3208 
-3219 GNNEENV
+3219 
-3226 HRPLGTQLK
+3226 
-3235 VVGDGVD
+3235 
-3242 SAKAESFES
+3242 
-3251 ATGNINVKSNA
+3251 
-3262 TDNSLTVQLAKDLKN
+3262 
-3277 LTSSEFKD
+3277 
-3285 AEGNTTTVN
+3285 
-3294 GAGITIT
+3294 
-3301 PPAKDDGSVAPS
+3301 
-3313 VSLSSKG
+3313 
-3320 LDNGGNKI
+3320 
-3328 TNLAKGEDDGDAV
+3328 
-3341 TIAQLKEL
+3341 
-3349 TQAVTG
+3349 
-3355 SSNINI
+3355 
-3361 ANKEVNKDN
+3361 
-3370 KGLDDGTIFEGETSG
+3370 
-3385 DVLVQD
+3385 
-3391 GKPVLKTYNVSDQ
+3391 
-3404 KEYLTN
+3404 
-3410 SVYTAISNMN
+3410 
-3420 EQGIK
+3420 
-3425 FFHTNDGKTKQ
+3425 
-3436 TDQAS
+3436 
-3441 NTEDSSAS
+3441 
-3449 GAYATAVGYQS
+3449 
-3460 SAEGENSLAMGSGS
+3460 
-3474 VVKGENSIVIG
+3474 
-3485 SEGSVHGSD
+3485 
-3494 SISVGTGNE
+3494 
-3503 VFGNNSGA
+3503 
-3511 FGDPSIINATSS
+3511 
-3523 YLVGNNS
+3523 
-3530 TLGSGDELTALVEER
+3530 
-3545 KALTRPTRPE
+3545 
-3555 KLEAKRKTESD
+3555 
-3566 QDYQNRVNDHLEK
+3566 
-3579 MMEYNTA
+3579 
-3586 LADYMEKR
+3586 
-3594 EAINEKITALSE
+3594 
-3606 KTQGVMAMGNNVTVT
+3606 
-3621 QGSHGALV
+3621 
-3629 MGSNS
+3629 
-3634 YVNVL
+3634 
-3639 NSGLDTNIQGIA
+3639 
-3651 IGNNTRVDTNASSV
+3651 
-3665 ALGSGAHALQ
+3665 
-3675 SLEAL
+3675 
-3680 QAATVYAHEQAVGKG
+3680 
-3695 SEVIG
+3695 
-3700 EVSFGKEGEYR
+3700 
-3711 RLTNVAA
+3711 
-3718 GAADTDAVNVSQL
+3718 
-3731 KGVAS
+3731 
-3736 NINQQL
+3736 
-3742 NNLSQNI
+3742 
-3749 SGVAASSAAM
+3749 
-3759 ANLPQA
+3759 
-3765 YLPGKSMVA
+3765 
-3774 VSTGYHKGQS
+3774 
-3784 AIALGVSRVADN
+3784 
-3796 GKLIIKASAS
+3796 
-3806 HNTQNDFTGGIG
+3806 
-3818 VGYQW
+3818 

>member
-58 GQRRSSVAGSIVI
+58 GQKRSSVAGSIVI
-71 GAGDSGS
+71 GAGETNGDA
-78 DSAYAGK
+78 AYVGK
-85 DGRDSAGNN
+85 DGQHPAGNN

-133 FDSLYTRPSGDAFH
+133 FDQIYSRSSGEAFH
-147 LTTNSNKL
+147 LITNSNNKL
-155 SSNKGGDNVALGF
+155 SSNTGGDNVALGF

-196 HSVARDSYSVAI
+196 RSVARDSYSVAI

-337 TESVARKSYTIAQ
+337 TESVARTDHTIAQ
-350 GYQAKAWEEG
+350 GYQAKAWEVG
-360 AIAIGQQAK
+360 AIAIGKEAK
-369 ANAGN
+369 ANAQN
-374 AIVLGNSSS
+374 AIVLGNGSS
-383 NQSQNAV
+383 NQSQNALV
-390 VIGNNINL
+390 LGNEITLASGNN
-398 NGSYNDSVVIGNN
+398 SSVVIGHQ
-411 STVATNGETRGTS
+411 STVATGNKTRGTTP
-424 SYTSETIGGLTYG
+424 YTSETIGGLAFGSFAG
-437 GFTGNPTSVFSI
+437 GSPTSVFSI
-449 GPSTGRTLQHV
+449 GPARGRTLQHV
-460 AAGKLSATSMD
+460 AAGKLSADSMD
-471 AVNGSQLYRTNLALG
+471 AVNGSQLYRTNLALS
-486 NLAKTL
+486 NLATTL
-492 VDNLGDNAAVV
+492 VSNLGGNAAVV
-503 KTNGDTLGQ
+503 NTNGDTLGQ

-527 DAIKTIAES
+527 GAIQKIADS
-536 TIKLDGDSGSTDQ
+536 TVTLAGNSGTTTAQ
-549 KNRKTNSSFGIK
+549 NRQTNSSFGIK
-561 GAASGGI
+561 GADDGGI

-575 DVQISLDKTTK
+575 DVQISLDQTTK

-701 NLAGDIEAAK
+701 NLIQDIEAAK
-711 TAAINEANSFTTNK
+711 DAAKADAVTEANAFTTTQ
-725 INNLSS
+725 ISNLSS

-737 DTNKTN
+737 DSKTG

-756 KGTKDFVTTSASGT
+756 KGTKDFVTTSANGT
-770 ELTIDLASSLKDKLN
+770 ELTIDLADSLKDKLN

-840 TTKKGDIGAGKKV
+840 GNKKGDIGTGKKV
-853 SFTDGNL
+853 NFANGNL
-860 TTASVDMP
+860 TTASVEMP
-868 NNSDV
+868 TDSDV

-922 AFRGDNNKD
+922 AFRGDNNQN
-931 VAATETGDTNTK
+931 VEATAAGDTNTK

-960 TTSATVDGLKIGL
+960 TTQATTNGLTIGL

-983 LENSS
+983 LETSS

-1092 GTITTPTAADE
+1092 GTITTPTAGDE

-1112 ATVVNQA
+1112 ATVVNNA
-1119 VNPDKL
+1119 VDPDKL
-1125 AANVNLSY
+1125 ATNVKLSY
-1133 TSTNGTSTAS
+1133 TSTNGNQTTA

-1170 GEVLFQAKD
+1170 GEVVFQAKD

-1184 TTAKEA
+1184 NTAKTEA
-1190 AVTEAKTYTDTQIS
+1190 IADAKTYTDTQIS

-1211 FTGDTNVPVD
+1211 FTGDTTISEPI
-1221 LDDPNAPSVDLKNQ
+1221 VDLKNQ
-1235 KLAVNGTSGYVTTK
+1235 KLAVNGTSNYVTTK
-1249 AEGQTLTIDLDST
+1249 AEGQTLTIDLDSD

-1273 VNKSLQTINNK
+1273 VNESLQTINNK

-1401 GTSGSP
+1401 GISGSP

-1479 EGKSGVTYDD
+1479 EGKSNTTYGDD
-1489 NNKSTYSADNL
+1489 NKANYSADNL

-1549 TDGTNT
+1549 ADGTNT

-1563 AGTTD
+1563 EGTSD
-1568 ESAIN
+1568 DSAIN

-1578 ELKNQLGLSDTKE
+1578 KLKNQLGLSDTPE
-1591 TSPEASPAGK
+1591 VSPTDSPAGK

-1634 VKGSDGN
+1634 VKGSNGE
-1641 YYPAGTQMGEN
+1641 YYPAGTPMGEN
-1652 GLPQDTNVQPV
+1652 GLPQDTNV
-1663 DKSTI
+1663 
-1668 VATTV
+1668 
-1673 SPDGTTT
+1673 
-1680 TPTQM
+1680 
-1685 GNVKSGLGLDGSAGN
+1685 
-1700 DGTNADPKNPQALTA
+1700 
-1715 DAAKKAVAGENGQS
+1715 
-1729 GLLTKSGAD
+1729 
-1738 LNKVATVGDLQAL
+1738 
-1751 AQAGIDFLGNEDSTK
+1751 
-1766 AIHKTLGSTLS
+1766 
-1777 IEGKSGEKYSDT
+1777 
-1789 NKDKYSADNLIT
+1789 
-1801 HNDNGTL
+1801 
-1808 RIEMLKTP
+1808 
-1816 TFEGVKL
+1816 
-1823 ATNGGTPISLTP
+1823 
-1835 DANGTS
+1835 
-1841 LTLAKNGADGTTA
+1841 
-1854 PVELKGIAA
+1854 
-1863 GTTDDSAINKGQLD
+1863 
-1877 DLKNQ
+1877 
-1882 LGLSDTQEVSPTD
+1882 
-1895 SPAGKDGLDGKTLTE
+1895 
-1910 KTNALRDGLAGNVV
+1910 
-1924 YTDSNGNR
+1924 
-1932 LVKGSDGNYYPAGT
+1932 
-1946 QMGDDGLPTDGTQPV
+1946 QPV

-1993 GAGEDGTG
+1993 GTGKDGSG
-2001 TTSSPKAITAQ
+2001 SVSDPKAITAEK
-2012 QAKDALNGKDG
+2012 AKEALNGKDG
-2023 KTGLLA
+2023 NPGLLA

-2100 DNGTL
+2100 DEGTL
-2105 RIEMLKNPNF
+2105 RIEMLKTPTF
-2115 ESVQLGSSAGEK
+2115 EGVKLATNGGTPISLAPSEDGSS
-2127 ITLTPDADN
+2127 LTFSKPSD
-2136 GKLTLAKTKAD
+2136 D
-2147 GSPLDNPADN
+2147 GSSTMPVELKGVAAGTTENSAIN
-2157 KVVLDG
+2157 K
-2163 LKAGET
+2163 A
-2169 PDSAVTKG
+2169 
-2177 QLDELASQIGTPV
+2177 QLDELKNQLGLSDTPEV
-2190 PEDTTGTAGADGLNG
+2190 SPTESPAGKDGLDG
-2205 KTLAEKVDALRDGT
+2205 KTLTEKANALRDGL
-2219 AGNVVYTDPQGNRLV
+2219 AGNVVYTDSNGNRLV
-2234 KGDDG
+2234 KGSDG
-2239 KYYPAGTQFNEQG
+2239 NYYPAGTQFNDQG
-2252 QPVDKQGQPVAAVP
+2252 LPVDKQGQPVAAVP

-2400 ITHNDNGTLRIEML
+2400 ITHNDDGTLRIEML

-2441 SLTFSKPS
+2441 FLTFSKPS

-2565 TFKDGNPIAKDGSS
+2565 TFKDGNPIAKDGSP
-2579 ATALADADTP
+2579 ATALADTETP

-2626 AGNNGQDAN
+2626 AGNDGQDAN

-2851 KLGEQLDV
+2851 KLGEQLNV

-2887 KLAKEISDISSITT
+2887 KLAKEISNISSITT

-3122 VPSTNIVISNV
+3122 VLSTNIVISNV

-3173 TADAAQKAI
+3173 TADAAKKAI

-3242 SAKAESFES
+3242 AAKAKDFES

-3285 AEGNTTTVN
+3285 ADGNTTTVN

-3328 TNLAKGEDDGDAV
+3328 TNLAKGENNGDAV
-3341 TIAQLKEL
+3341 TIEQLKEL
-3349 TQAVTG
+3349 TKAVTG
-3355 SSNINI
+3355 SSNIDI

-3391 GKPVLKTYNVSDQ
+3391 GKPVLKTYNVSNQ

-3511 FGDPSIINATSS
+3511 FGDPSIINAKSS

-3530 TLGSGDELTALVEER
+3530 TLGAGDDLTKLVEER
-3545 KALTRPTRPE
+3545 KALTRPTRPR
-3555 KLEAKRKTESD
+3555 KLEAKGATESD
-3566 QDYQNRVNDHLEK
+3566 QDYQNRVNAYLEK
-3579 MMEYNTA
+3579 MAEYNTA

-3606 KTQGVMAMGNNVTVT
+3606 KTQGVMAMGNDITVT
-3621 QGSHGALV
+3621 QGSNGALV

-3634 YVNVL
+3634 YVNVV

-3680 QAATVYAHEQAVGKG
+3680 QSATVYAHEQAVGKG

-3784 AIALGVSRVADN
+3784 AIALGVSRIADN
-3796 GKLIIKASAS
+3796 GNLIIRASAS

-3818 VGYQW
+3818 IGYQW

>member
-1 MNKVYKIIFDPI
+1 MRQ
-13 LGLFKV
+13 
-19 VSELAK
+19 
-25 GKGKANKG
+25 
-33 KKLTT
+33 
-38 LVILTSLS
+38 
-46 SVAVATD
+46 
-53 YAAGG
+53 GG

-326 VANGMAALALG
+326 VANGTAALAVG
-337 TESVARKSYTIAQ
+337 TESVARTDYTIAQ

-360 AIAIGQQAK
+360 AIAIGKEAK
-369 ANAGN
+369 ANAQN
-374 AIVLGNSSS
+374 AIVLGNGSS
-383 NQSQNAV
+383 NQSQNALV
-390 VIGNNINL
+390 LGNEITLASGNN
-398 NGSYNDSVVIGNN
+398 SSVVIGHQ
-411 STVATNGETRGTS
+411 STIATNGETRGTS
-424 SYTSETIGGLTYG
+424 SYDSATIGGLTYG

-460 AAGKLSATSMD
+460 AAGQISATSLD
-471 AVNGSQLYRTNLALG
+471 AINGSQLYRTNLALG
-486 NLAKTL
+486 NLATTL
-492 VDNLGDNAAVV
+492 VSNLGGNAAVV
-503 KTNGDTLGQ
+503 NTNGDTLGN
-512 LSFSNIGNTGQDTVH
+512 LTFSNIGNTGQDTVH
-527 DAIKTIAES
+527 GAIQKIADS
-536 TIKLDGDSGSTDQ
+536 TVTLAGNSGTTTAQ
-549 KNRKTNSSFGIK
+549 NRQTNSSFGIK
-561 GAASGGI
+561 GADDGGI

-575 DVQISLDKTTK
+575 DVQISLDDTTK
-586 DTLAKVAPM
+586 TTLAKVAPM
-595 ETKVTTIEGDLAT
+595 ETKVNQIEGDLAT
-608 TKSDLATTKNDLAT
+608 TNNNLAT
-622 TQGDVTNIQN
+622 TQGDVSTIQSQ
-632 TVNQL
+632 V
-637 SSGKA
+637 
-642 DTALSNLTDEGKNVI
+642 
-657 TGLVD
+657 
-662 VTSSSSALNVSKS
+662 
-675 TDPNT
+675 
-680 KKKTFALS
+680 
-688 LDEAG
+688 
-693 IKQLAGTT
+693 
-701 NLAGDIEAAK
+701 
-711 TAAINEANSFTTNK
+711 
-725 INNLSS
+725 NNLSS

-737 DTNKTN
+737 DTKTN

-756 KGTKDFVTTSASGT
+756 KGKENFVTTSASGT
-770 ELTIDLASSLKDKLN
+770 ELTIDLAESLKNKLN

-813 TTTPT
+813 TTPT

-840 TTKKGDIGAGKKV
+840 GNKKGDIGAGKKV
-853 SFTDGNL
+853 NFANGNL
-860 TTASVDMP
+860 TTASVEMP
-868 NNSDV
+868 TDSDV
-873 ATVKFDVQTTNLT
+873 ATVKFDVQTTQLT
-886 NDSTGQVSAGDTAKL
+886 NDSNTGTVSATDENKL

-960 TTSATVDGLKIGL
+960 TTQATTNGLTIGL

-983 LENSS
+983 LETSS
-988 TSAAGDITNIKNLL
+988 TSAAGDITSIKNLL

-1067 AKTADK
+1067 EKTADK

-1092 GTITTPTAADE
+1092 GKITAPTTDDE

-1112 ATVVNQA
+1112 ATVVNNA
-1119 VNPDKL
+1119 VDPDKL
-1125 AANVNLSY
+1125 AANVKLSY

-1143 PAKTVSLSQGLNF
+1143 PVKKVSLSQGLNF

-1184 TTAKEA
+1184 NTAK
-1190 AVTEAKTYTDTQIS
+1190 TEAIADARTYTDTQIS

-1211 FTGDTNVPVD
+1211 FTGDTTATPE
-1221 LDDPNAPSVDLKNQ
+1221 PSVDLKNQ

-1262 LKGKLDNLPTN
+1262 LKGKLNNLPTN
-1273 VNKSLQTINNK
+1273 VNESLQTINNK

-1751 AQAGIDFLGNEDSTK
+1751 AQAGIDFLGNEAEGK
-1766 AIHKTLGSTLS
+1766 AIHKTLGSTLK
-1777 IEGKSGEKYSDT
+1777 IEGKSNTTYDDN
-1789 NKDKYSADNLIT
+1789 NKSTYSADNLIT

-1841 LTLAKNGADGTTA
+1841 LTLAKNGADGTSS

-1863 GTTDDSAINKGQLD
+1863 GTADDSAINKGQLD
-1877 DLKNQ
+1877 ELKNQ
-1882 LGLSDTQEVSPTD
+1882 LGLSNTKETSPEA

-1924 YTDSNGNR
+1924 YTDPNGNR

-2105 RIEMLKNPNF
+2105 RIEMLKTPNF

-2127 ITLTPDADN
+2127 ITLTPDAN
-2136 GKLTLAKTKAD
+2136 TGKLTLAKTKAD

-2169 PDSAVTKG
+2169 ADSAVTKG

-2190 PEDTTGTAGADGLNG
+2190 PEDSTGTAGADGLNG

-2252 QPVDKQGQPVAAVP
+2252 LPVDKQGQPVAAVP

-2400 ITHNDNGTLRIEML
+2400 ITHNDDGTLRIEML

>member
-1 MNKVYKIIFDPI
+1 M
-13 LGLFKV
+13 
-19 VSELAK
+19 
-25 GKGKANKG
+25 
-33 KKLTT
+33 
-38 LVILTSLS
+38 
-46 SVAVATD
+46 
-53 YAAGG
+53 
-58 GQRRSSVAGSIVI
+58 
-71 GAGDSGS
+71 
-78 DSAYAGK
+78 
-85 DGRDSAGNN
+85 
-94 GTVVGRTAIG
+94 VGRTAIG

-133 FDSLYTRPSGDAFH
+133 FDQIYSRSSGEAFH
-147 LTTNSNKL
+147 LVTNSNNKL
-155 SSNKGGDNVALGF
+155 SSNTGGDNVALGF

-196 HSVARDSYSVAI
+196 RSVARDSYSVAI

-217 ASVAVGTFSNALGN
+217 ASVAMGTFSNALGN
-231 YQLDFTKFN
+231 YQLDLTKFN

-312 IALGDRSASIGVKT
+312 IALGDRSASVGVKT
-326 VANGMAALALG
+326 IANGTAALALG
-337 TESVARKSYTIAQ
+337 TESVARTNYAIAQ

-360 AIAIGQQAK
+360 AIAIGKKAK

-374 AIVLGNSSS
+374 AIVLGNGSS
-383 NQSQNAV
+383 NQSQNALV
-390 VIGNNINL
+390 LGNEITLASGNN
-398 NGSYNDSVVIGNN
+398 SSVVIGHQ
-411 STVATNGETRGTS
+411 STIATNGETRGTS
-424 SYTSETIGGLTYG
+424 SYDSATIGGLTYG

-460 AAGKLSATSMD
+460 AAGQISATSLD
-471 AVNGSQLYRTNLALG
+471 AINGSQLYRTNLALS
-486 NLAKTL
+486 NLATTL
-492 VDNLGDNAAVV
+492 VSNLGGNAAVV
-503 KTNGDTLGQ
+503 KANGDTLGQ

-960 TTSATVDGLKIGL
+960 TTQATTNGLTIGL

-983 LENSS
+983 LETSS
-988 TSAAGDITNIKNLL
+988 TSAAGDITSIKNLL

-1067 AKTADK
+1067 EKTADK

-1092 GTITTPTAADE
+1092 GKITAPTTDDE

-1112 ATVVNQA
+1112 ATVVNNA
-1119 VNPDKL
+1119 VDPDKL
-1125 AANVNLSY
+1125 AANVKLSY

-1143 PAKTVSLSQGLNF
+1143 PVKKVSLSQGLNF

-1184 TTAKEA
+1184 NTAK
-1190 AVTEAKTYTDTQIS
+1190 TEAIADARTYTDTQIS

-1211 FTGDTNVPVD
+1211 FTGDTTATPE
-1221 LDDPNAPSVDLKNQ
+1221 PSVDLKNQ

-1262 LKGKLDNLPTN
+1262 LKGKLNNLPTN
-1273 VNKSLQTINNK
+1273 VNESLQTINNK

-1422 NGKNGNPGLLA
+1422 NGKDGNPGLLA
-1433 MEGANNLNKVATV
+1433 MEGANN
-1446 GDLQALAQA
+1446 
-1455 GIDFLGN
+1455 
-1462 EAEGK
+1462 
-1467 AIHKTLGSTLKI
+1467 
-1479 EGKSGVTYDD
+1479 
-1489 NNKSTYSADNL
+1489 
-1500 ITHNDND
+1500 
-1507 TLRIE
+1507 
-1512 MLKTP
+1512 
-1517 TFEGVK
+1517 
-1523 LATNGGTPI
+1523 
-1532 SLTPDANG
+1532 
-1540 TSLTLAKNG
+1540 
-1549 TDGTNT
+1549 
-1555 PVELKGIA
+1555 
-1563 AGTTD
+1563 
-1568 ESAIN
+1568 
-1573 KAQLD
+1573 
-1578 ELKNQLGLSDTKE
+1578 
-1591 TSPEASPAGK
+1591 
-1601 DGLDGK
+1601 
-1607 TLTEKTNA
+1607 
-1615 LRDGLAGNVVYTD
+1615 
-1628 PNGNRL
+1628 
-1634 VKGSDGN
+1634 
-1641 YYPAGTQMGEN
+1641 
-1652 GLPQDTNVQPV
+1652 
-1663 DKSTI
+1663 
-1668 VATTV
+1668 
-1673 SPDGTTT
+1673 
-1680 TPTQM
+1680 
-1685 GNVKSGLGLDGSAGN
+1685 
-1700 DGTNADPKNPQALTA
+1700 
-1715 DAAKKAVAGENGQS
+1715 
-1729 GLLTKSGAD
+1729 

-2105 RIEMLKNPNF
+2105 RIEMLKTPNF

-2127 ITLTPDADN
+2127 ITLTPDAN
-2136 GKLTLAKTKAD
+2136 TGKLTLAKTKAD

-2169 PDSAVTKG
+2169 ADSAVTKG

-2190 PEDTTGTAGADGLNG
+2190 PEDSTGTAGADGLNG

-2252 QPVDKQGQPVAAVP
+2252 LPVDKQGQPVAAVP

-2400 ITHNDNGTLRIEML
+2400 ITHNDDGTLRIEML

-2461 GVAAGTTENSAINK
+2461 GIAAGTTDNSAINK

-2496 ESPAGKDGLD
+2496 DSPAGKDGLD

-2565 TFKDGNPIAKDGSS
+2565 TFKDGNPIAKDGSP
-2579 ATALADADTP
+2579 ATALADTETP

-2617 KSGLGLDGS
+2617 KSGLGLDGTGKDGS
-2626 AGNNGQDAN
+2626 GSPS
-2635 AADPKAITAE
+2635 DPKAITAE

-2693 AVVHRPLGTKLEIVG
+2693 AVVHRPLGMKLEIVG

-2732 LVIQLSKVLTNITSI
+2732 LMIQLSKVLTNITSI

-2757 KTSTSPEDQKAQLTF
+2757 KTSTNPEDQKAQLTF

-2851 KLGEQLDV
+2851 KLGEQLNV

-2887 KLAKEISDISSITT
+2887 KLAKEISNISSITT

-2995 ADRTL
+2995 TDRTL

-3037 STPNTLPIDSAT
+3037 STPNTLPIDSTT

-3086 LVKITTPDGS
+3086 LVKITTLDGS

-3173 TADAAQKAI
+3173 TADAAKKAI
-3182 AGTDGQSGLLTKS
+3182 AGADGNSGLLTQS
-3195 GADLNKVATVGDL
+3195 GASLNKVATVGDL

-3242 SAKAESFES
+3242 AAKAKDFES

-3262 TDNSLTVQLAKDLKN
+3262 TENSLTVQLSKDLKN

-3285 AEGNTTTVN
+3285 AKGNTTTVN
-3294 GAGITIT
+3294 GEGITIT
-3301 PPAKDDGSVAPS
+3301 PPAKSV
-3313 VSLSSKG
+3313 VSLTSEG
-3320 LDNGGNKI
+3320 LNNGGNKI
-3328 TNLAKGEDDGDAV
+3328 TNLAKGENDGDAV

-3349 TQAVTG
+3349 TKAVTG

-3361 ANKEVNKDN
+3361 ENKKVNKDN

-3391 GKPVLKTYNVSDQ
+3391 GKPVLKTYNVSEQ

-3425 FFHTNDGKTKQ
+3425 FFHTNDGETKQ

-3449 GAYATAVGYQS
+3449 GAYSTAIGYQS
-3460 SAEGENSLAMGSGS
+3460 SAEGENSLAIGSGS
-3474 VVKGENSIVIG
+3474 VVKGKNSIVIG

-3511 FGDPSIINATSS
+3511 FGDPSIINAKSS

-3530 TLGSGDELTALVEER
+3530 TLGAGDDLTKLVEER
-3545 KALTRPTRPE
+3545 KALTRPTRPR
-3555 KLEAKRKTESD
+3555 KLEAKGATESD
-3566 QDYQNRVNDHLEK
+3566 QDYQNRVNAYLER
-3579 MMEYNTA
+3579 MAEYNTA

-3594 EAINEKITALSE
+3594 EEINEKITALSE
-3606 KTQGVMAMGNNVTVT
+3606 KTQGVMAMGNDVTVT
-3621 QGSHGALV
+3621 QGSNGALV

-3634 YVNVL
+3634 YVNVV

>member
-512 LSFSNIGNTGQDTVH
+512 LSFSNIGGTQKNTVH
-527 DAIKTIAES
+527 EAIKTIAES
-536 TIKLDGDSGSTDQ
+536 TIKLEGNNGSTTDE

-561 GAASGGI
+561 GASGGGI

-906 IATAINT
+906 IATAINK

-1273 VNKSLQTINNK
+1273 VNESLQTINNK

-1841 LTLAKNGADGTTA
+1841 LTLAKNGADGTSS

-1863 GTTDDSAINKGQLD
+1863 GTADDSAINKGQLD
-1877 DLKNQ
+1877 ELKNQ
-1882 LGLSDTQEVSPTD
+1882 LGLSNTKETSPEA

-1924 YTDSNGNR
+1924 YTDPNGNR

-2105 RIEMLKNPNF
+2105 RIEMLKTPNF

-2127 ITLTPDADN
+2127 ITLTPDAN
-2136 GKLTLAKTKAD
+2136 TGKLTLAKTKAD

-2169 PDSAVTKG
+2169 ADSAVTKG

-2190 PEDTTGTAGADGLNG
+2190 PEDSTGTAGADGLNG

-2219 AGNVVYTDPQGNRLV
+2219 AGNVVYTDPDGNRLV
-2234 KGDDG
+2234 KGSNGEYYLAGTPMDENGLPQDTTAQSVDKSTIVATTVNPDGTTTTPTQMGNVKSGLGLDGKGADGTSGSPSEPKAITAKKAKEALNGNSGLLAMEGANSLNKVATVGDLQALAQAGIDFLGNGGDAIHKTLGSTLNIEGKSKGTYNGTSYSADNLITHNDNGTLRIEMLKKPNFEGVQLGSADGKKITLTPNADNGKLTLAKTKADGSALDNPADNKVVLDGLKAGETADSAVTKGQLDELASQIGTPVPEDKTGTAGADGLNGKTLAEKVDALRDGTAGNVVYTNQDGERLVKGSDG
-2239 KYYPAGTQFNEQG
+2239 KYYVAEKVGDKVQGPNGEWYPEGTTFKDGNPIKDGSPATALADA
-2252 QPVDKQGQPVAAVP
+2252 DKPKEVAKDSIVS
-2266 TENLIATTV
+2266 TTV

-2281 TSPVQMGNVK
+2281 KNPVQMGNVK
-2291 SGLGLDGAGEDGTG
+2291 SGLGLDGTGKDGTG
-2305 TTSSP
+2305 TVSSP

-2347 DLQALAQAGIDFLGN
+2347 DLQALAQAG
-2362 EESTQSIHKTL
+2362 
-2373 GSTLN
+2373 
-2378 IEGKK
+2378 
-2383 GEKYSDTNKA
+2383 
-2393 NYSADNL
+2393 
-2400 ITHNDNGTLRIEML
+2400 
-2414 KTPTFEGV
+2414 
-2422 KLATNGGT
+2422 
-2430 PISLAPSEDGS
+2430 
-2441 SLTFSKPS
+2441 
-2449 DDGSST
+2449 
-2455 MPVELK
+2455 
-2461 GVAAGTTENSAINK
+2461 
-2475 AQLDELKNQLGLS
+2475 
-2488 DTPEVSPT
+2488 
-2496 ESPAGKDGLD
+2496 
-2506 GKTLTEKANALRDGL
+2506 
-2521 AGNVVY
+2521 
-2527 TDPNGNRLVKGSD
+2527 
-2540 GKYYPAEQVGNK
+2540 
-2552 VQGTDGKWYPEGT
+2552 
-2565 TFKDGNPIAKDGSS
+2565 
-2579 ATALADADTP
+2579 
-2589 KEVAKDSI
+2589 
-2597 VSTAVNPDGSTANP
+2597 
-2611 IQMGNV
+2611 
-2617 KSGLGLDGS
+2617 
-2626 AGNNGQDAN
+2626 
-2635 AADPKAITAE
+2635 
-2645 AAKNAIAGADGQSGL
+2645 
-2660 LTKSGADLNK
+2660 
-2670 VATVG
+2670 
-2675 DLQAL
+2675 
-2680 AQAGLDFNGNNTD
+2680 LDFNGNNTK

-2708 DSPATNFASAV
+2708 DNSATDFASAV
-2719 GNINVFGDPTNNK
+2719 GNINVFGDPANNK

-2747 GGGVKDSVTD
+2747 GGGFKDSVTD
-2757 KTSTSPEDQKAQLTF
+2757 KTSTKPEDQKAQLTF

-2787 KSAIKPATE
+2787 KSAIKPAT
-2796 TQDKTMLDHLKE
+2796 QDKTMLDHLKE

-2813 GSSVVNVEDLAEVT
+2813 GSSVVNVEDLAGVT
-2827 AALETELTDKG
+2827 TALETKLETELTNKG
-2838 LSFGGDSGEKVSR
+2838 LSFGGDSGKAVSR
-2851 KLGEQLDV
+2851 KLGEKLNV
-2859 KGGVTDP
+2859 KGGVTNSEN
-2866 AKLTDD
+2866 LTNN

-2887 KLAKEISDISSITT
+2887 KLAKDISAISSITT
-2901 ETKDGQSATFNSAGM
+2901 EKKDGQSATFNSEGIK
-2916 TITGSDDKA
+2916 ITGSDNKN

-2995 ADRTL
+2995 AERTL
-3000 VGKDGNGPLSSD
+3000 VGKDGNGPLNSD
-3012 YGTGD
+3012 YGTGN

-3049 GPSGADGLNGT
+3049 GPSGADGLNGK
-3060 SVLDKIQALRDGTA
+3060 SVLDKIQALRDGAA
-3074 GNTVYTNEQGER
+3074 GNLVYTDSEGKR
-3086 LVKITTPDGS
+3086 LVKGSDGKYYVAEKVGDKVQGPDDKWYPEGTTFKDGKPIAKDGS
-3096 SAYYKA
+3096 SATALADTEIPKEVA
-3102 GDLTKDPTTGALTP
+3102 KDSIVSTT
-3116 NPNTTP
+3116 
-3122 VPSTNIVISNV
+3122 V

-3142 TQIANVK
+3142 VQMGNVK
-3149 SGLGLDGSAGNN
+3149 SGLGLDKTAT
-3161 GVDGNPANPQAI
+3161 PIA
-3173 TADAAQKAI
+3173 ADAAKKAI
-3182 AGTDGQSGLLTKS
+3182 IGEDGKSGLLTQS
-3195 GADLNKVATVGDL
+3195 GASLNKVATVGDL

-3226 HRPLGTQLK
+3226 HRPLGKQLK

-3242 SAKAESFES
+3242 AAKAKDFKS
-3251 ATGNINVKSNA
+3251 ATGNINVKSN
-3262 TDNSLTVQLAKDLKN
+3262 DQENSLTVQLAKDLKN

-3285 AEGNTTTVN
+3285 AEENTTTVN

-3301 PPAKDDGSVAPS
+3301 PPAKDGGSV
-3313 VSLSSKG
+3313 VSLTSKG

-3328 TNLAKGEDDGDAV
+3328 TNLAKGENDGDAV
-3341 TIAQLKEL
+3341 TIEQLKEL
-3349 TQAVTG
+3349 TKAVTG

-3361 ANKEVNKDN
+3361 ENKKVNKDN
-3370 KGLDDGTIFEGETSG
+3370 KGFDDGTIFEGETS
-3385 DVLVQD
+3385 DNVLVLD
-3391 GKPVLKTYNVSDQ
+3391 GKPVLKTYNVSEQ

-3425 FFHTNDGKTKQ
+3425 FFHTNDGKTQQ
-3436 TDQAS
+3436 TNQAS

-3449 GAYATAVGYQS
+3449 GAYSTAIGYQS
-3460 SAEGENSLAMGSGS
+3460 SAEGENSLAIGSGS
-3474 VVKGENSIVIG
+3474 VVKGKNSIVIG

-3511 FGDPSIINATSS
+3511 FGDPSIINAKSS

-3530 TLGSGDELTALVEER
+3530 TLGAGDDLTKLVEER
-3545 KALTRPTRPE
+3545 KALTRPTRPR
-3555 KLEAKRKTESD
+3555 KLEAKGATESD
-3566 QDYQNRVNDHLEK
+3566 QDYQNRVNAYLEK
-3579 MMEYNTA
+3579 MAEYNTA

-3606 KTQGVMAMGNNVTVT
+3606 KTQGVMAMGNDITVT
-3621 QGSHGALV
+3621 QGSNGALV

-3634 YVNVL
+3634 YVNVV

>member
-1 MNKVYKIIFDPI
+1 M
-13 LGLFKV
+13 GR
-19 VSELAK
+19 
-25 GKGKANKG
+25 
-33 KKLTT
+33 
-38 LVILTSLS
+38 
-46 SVAVATD
+46 
-53 YAAGG
+53 GG

-71 GAGDSGS
+71 GAGDSGN

-85 DGRDSAGNN
+85 DGQHPAGNN

-133 FDSLYTRPSGDAFH
+133 FDSLYARSSGDAFH
-147 LTTNSNKL
+147 LTTSSNKL

-182 KSIASGTNALSVGT
+182 KSIASGENALSVGT
-196 HSVARDSYSVAI
+196 RSVARDSYSVAI

-217 ASVAVGTFSNALGN
+217 ASVAVGTFSNALSN
-231 YQLDFTKFN
+231 YTLDFTKFN
-240 DINNDG
+240 NIDEDG

-298 TSSNK
+298 TPSNK
-303 EDAALGVKA
+303 EDAALGVKT

-326 VANGMAALALG
+326 VANGTAALAVG
-337 TESVARKSYTIAQ
+337 TESVARTDYTIAQ

-360 AIAIGQQAK
+360 AIAIGKGAK
-369 ANAGN
+369 ANAQN
-374 AIVLGNSSS
+374 AIVLGNGSS

-503 KTNGDTLGQ
+503 NTNGDTLGN
-512 LSFSNIGNTGQDTVH
+512 LTFSNIGNTGQDTVH
-527 DAIKTIAES
+527 NAIKKIAES
-536 TIKLDGDSGSTDQ
+536 KIKLEGNSGATDQ
-549 KNRKTNSSFGIK
+549 KDRQTDSSFGIK
-561 GAASGGI
+561 GASGGGI

-575 DVQISLDKTTK
+575 DVSIALDQTTK

-595 ETKVTTIEGDLAT
+595 ETKVNQIEGDLAT
-608 TKSDLATTKNDLAT
+608 TNNNLAT
-622 TQGDVTNIQN
+622 TQGDVSNIQN
-632 TVNQL
+632 NITQL
-637 SSGKA
+637 STGKA

-662 VTSSSSALNVSKS
+662 VTSSSDALKVSSS
-675 TDPNT
+675 TDQVS

-701 NLAGDIEAAK
+701 NLTQDIEAAK
-711 TAAINEANSFTTNK
+711 DAAKAAAVTEANAFTTTQ
-725 INNLSS
+725 ISNLSS

-737 DTNKTN
+737 DSKTG

-756 KGTKDFVTTSASGT
+756 KGKENFVTTSASGT
-770 ELTIDLASSLKDKLN
+770 ELTIDLAESLKDKLN

-802 GDTALTTVNGN
+802 GDTTLTTINGN

-840 TTKKGDIGAGKKV
+840 GTKKGDIGAGKKV
-853 SFTDGNL
+853 NFIDGNL
-860 TTASVDMP
+860 TTASVELP
-868 NNSDV
+868 TNGDV
-873 ATVKFDVQTTNLT
+873 ATVKFDVQTTQLT
-886 NDSTGQVSAGDTAKL
+886 NDSNTGTVSATDGNKL

-922 AFRGDNNKD
+922 AFRGDNNQN
-931 VAATETGDTNTK
+931 VEATAAGDTNTK

-960 TTSATVDGLKIGL
+960 TTQATTNGLTIGL

-983 LENSS
+983 LETSS
-988 TSAAGDITNIKNLL
+988 TSAAGDITNIKSLL
-1002 GDTNPTTKI
+1002 GDTNPTTII

-1038 KGNGSEVGDIGATEA
+1038 KGNGSEKGNVGITEA

-1067 AKTADK
+1067 EKTADK

-1092 GTITTPTAADE
+1092 GTITTPTAGDE

-1112 ATVVNQA
+1112 ATVVNNA
-1119 VNPDKL
+1119 VDPDKL

-1184 TTAKEA
+1184 NTAKTEA
-1190 AVTEAKTYTDTQIS
+1190 IADAKTYTDTQIS

-1235 KLAVNGTSGYVTTK
+1235 KLAVNGTSGYVNTK
-1249 AEGQTLTIDLDST
+1249 AEGQTLTIDLDRT

-1273 VNKSLQTINNK
+1273 VNESLQTINNK

-1841 LTLAKNGADGTTA
+1841 LTLAKNGADGTSS

-1863 GTTDDSAINKGQLD
+1863 GTADDSAINKGQLD
-1877 DLKNQ
+1877 ELKNQ
-1882 LGLSDTQEVSPTD
+1882 LGLSNTKETSPEA

-1924 YTDSNGNR
+1924 YTDPNGNR

-2105 RIEMLKNPNF
+2105 RIEMLKTPNF

-2127 ITLTPDADN
+2127 ITLTPDAN
-2136 GKLTLAKTKAD
+2136 TGKLTLAKTKAD

-2169 PDSAVTKG
+2169 ADSAVTKG

-2190 PEDTTGTAGADGLNG
+2190 PEDSTGTAGADGLNG

-2252 QPVDKQGQPVAAVP
+2252 LPVDKQGQPVAAVP

-2400 ITHNDNGTLRIEML
+2400 ITHNDDGTLRIEML

>member
-1 MNKVYKIIFDPI
+1 M
-13 LGLFKV
+13 
-19 VSELAK
+19 
-25 GKGKANKG
+25 
-33 KKLTT
+33 
-38 LVILTSLS
+38 
-46 SVAVATD
+46 
-53 YAAGG
+53 
-58 GQRRSSVAGSIVI
+58 
-71 GAGDSGS
+71 
-78 DSAYAGK
+78 
-85 DGRDSAGNN
+85 
-94 GTVVGRTAIG
+94 VGRTAIG

-424 SYTSETIGGLTYG
+424 SYDSATIGGLTYG

-460 AAGKLSATSMD
+460 AAGQISATSLD
-471 AVNGSQLYRTNLALG
+471 AINGSQLYRTNLALS
-486 NLAKTL
+486 NLATTL
-492 VDNLGDNAAVV
+492 VSNLGGNAAVV
-503 KTNGDTLGQ
+503 KANGDTLGQ

-575 DVQISLDKTTK
+575 DVQISLDDTTK
-586 DTLAKVAPM
+586 TTLAKVAPM
-595 ETKVTTIEGDLAT
+595 ETKVSQIEGDLAT
-608 TKSDLATTKNDLAT
+608 TKNNLAT
-622 TQGDVTNIQN
+622 TQGDVSTIQSQ
-632 TVNQL
+632 V
-637 SSGKA
+637 
-642 DTALSNLTDEGKNVI
+642 
-657 TGLVD
+657 
-662 VTSSSSALNVSKS
+662 
-675 TDPNT
+675 
-680 KKKTFALS
+680 
-688 LDEAG
+688 
-693 IKQLAGTT
+693 
-701 NLAGDIEAAK
+701 
-711 TAAINEANSFTTNK
+711 
-725 INNLSS
+725 NNLSS

-737 DTNKTN
+737 DTKTN

-756 KGTKDFVTTSASGT
+756 KGTKDFVTTSANGT
-770 ELTIDLASSLKDKLN
+770 ELTIDLADSLKDKLN

-802 GDTALTTVNGN
+802 GDTTLTTINGN

-840 TTKKGDIGAGKKV
+840 GNKKGDIGTGKKV
-853 SFTDGNL
+853 NFANGNL
-860 TTASVDMP
+860 TTASVEMP
-868 NNSDV
+868 TDSDV

-886 NDSTGQVSAGDTAKL
+886 NDSTGQVSADDTAKL

-960 TTSATVDGLKIGL
+960 TTQATTNGLTIGL

-983 LENSS
+983 LETSS

-1092 GTITTPTAADE
+1092 GTITTPTAGDE

-1112 ATVVNQA
+1112 ATVVNNA
-1119 VNPDKL
+1119 VDPDKL

-1184 TTAKEA
+1184 NTAKTEA
-1190 AVTEAKTYTDTQIS
+1190 IADAKTYTDTQIS

-1211 FTGDTNVPVD
+1211 FTGDTNVPED
-1221 LDDPNAPSVDLKNQ
+1221 LNASNAPSVDLKNQ
-1235 KLAVNGTSGYVTTK
+1235 KLAVNGTSNYVTTK

-1273 VNKSLQTINNK
+1273 VNESLQTINNK
-1284 IGTAPADAPNAQTSP
+1284 IGTAPADAQNAQTSP

-1479 EGKSGVTYDD
+1479 EGKSNTTYGDD
-1489 NNKSTYSADNL
+1489 NKANYSADNL
-1500 ITHNDND
+1500 ITHNDSG

-1549 TDGTNT
+1549 TDGITA

-1641 YYPAGTQMGEN
+1641 YYPAGTQMGDD
-1652 GLPQDTNVQPV
+1652 GLPTDGTQPV

-1673 SPDGTTT
+1673 NPDGTTT

-1715 DAAKKAVAGENGQS
+1715 DAAKKAIAGENGQS

-1751 AQAGIDFLGNEDSTK
+1751 AQAGIDFLGNEDTNK

-1816 TFEGVKL
+1816 
-1823 ATNGGTPISLTP
+1823 
-1835 DANGTS
+1835 
-1841 LTLAKNGADGTTA
+1841 
-1854 PVELKGIAA
+1854 
-1863 GTTDDSAINKGQLD
+1863 
-1877 DLKNQ
+1877 
-1882 LGLSDTQEVSPTD
+1882 
-1895 SPAGKDGLDGKTLTE
+1895 
-1910 KTNALRDGLAGNVV
+1910 
-1924 YTDSNGNR
+1924 
-1932 LVKGSDGNYYPAGT
+1932 
-1946 QMGDDGLPTDGTQPV
+1946 
-1961 DKSTIV
+1961 
-1967 ATTVNPDGT
+1967 
-1976 TTTPTQMG
+1976 
-1984 NVKSGLGLD
+1984 
-1993 GAGEDGTG
+1993 
-2001 TTSSPKAITAQ
+2001 
-2012 QAKDALNGKDG
+2012 
-2023 KTGLLA
+2023 
-2029 MEGANNLNKV
+2029 
-2039 ATVGDLQA
+2039 
-2047 LAQAGIDFL
+2047 
-2056 GNEES
+2056 
-2061 TQSIHKTLGSTLNIE
+2061 
-2076 GKKDEKYSE
+2076 
-2085 ANKANY
+2085 
-2091 SADNLITHN
+2091 
-2100 DNGTL
+2100 
-2105 RIEMLKNPNF
+2105 NF
-2115 ESVQLGSSAGEK
+2115 ESIQLGSSAGEK
-2127 ITLTPDADN
+2127 ITLTPDAN
-2136 GKLTLAKTKAD
+2136 TGKLTLAKTKAD

-2169 PDSAVTKG
+2169 ADSAVTKG

-2239 KYYPAGTQFNEQG
+2239 KYYPAGTVFDPNG

-2383 GEKYSDTNKA
+2383 DEKYSEANKA

-2400 ITHNDNGTLRIEML
+2400 ITHNDEGTLRIEML

-2430 PISLAPSEDGS
+2430 PISLTPSEDGS

-2496 ESPAGKDGLD
+2496 DSPAGKDGLD

-2565 TFKDGNPIAKDGSS
+2565 TFKDGNPIAKDGSP
-2579 ATALADADTP
+2579 ATALADTETP

-2851 KLGEQLDV
+2851 KLGEQLNV

-2887 KLAKEISDISSITT
+2887 KLAKEISNISSITT

-3037 STPNTLPIDSAT
+3037 STPNTLPIDSTT
-3049 GPSGADGLNGT
+3049 GPSGADGLNGK
-3060 SVLDKIQALRDGTA
+3060 SVLDKIQALRDGAA
-3074 GNTVYTNEQGER
+3074 GNLVYTDSEGKR
-3086 LVKITTPDGS
+3086 LVKGSDGKYYVAEKVGDKVQGPNGEWYPEGTTFKEGKPIDKDGS
-3096 SAYYKA
+3096 QVAALADADTPKEVA
-3102 GDLTKDPTTGALTP
+3102 KDSI
-3116 NPNTTP
+3116 
-3122 VPSTNIVISNV
+3122 VSTAV
-3133 NPDGSTTSP
+3133 NPDGSTANP
-3142 TQIANVK
+3142 IQMGNVK
-3149 SGLGLDGSAGNN
+3149 SGLGLDKTAE
-3161 GVDGNPANPQAI
+3161 PI
-3173 TADAAQKAI
+3173 TAKKAKEAI
-3182 AGTDGQSGLLTKS
+3182 AGADGKTGLLTKS
-3195 GADLNKVATVGDL
+3195 GAGLNKVATVGDL

-3226 HRPLGTQLK
+3226 HRPLGKQLK

-3242 SAKAESFES
+3242 AAKAKDFKS
-3251 ATGNINVKSNA
+3251 ATGNINVKSN
-3262 TDNSLTVQLAKDLKN
+3262 DQENSLTVQLAKDLKN

-3285 AEGNTTTVN
+3285 AEENTTTVN

-3301 PPAKDDGSVAPS
+3301 PPAKDGGSV
-3313 VSLSSKG
+3313 VSLTSKG

-3328 TNLAKGEDDGDAV
+3328 TNLAKGENDGDAV
-3341 TIAQLKEL
+3341 TIEQLKEL
-3349 TQAVTG
+3349 TKAVTG

-3361 ANKEVNKDN
+3361 ENKKVNKDN
-3370 KGLDDGTIFEGETSG
+3370 KGFDDGTIFEGETS
-3385 DVLVQD
+3385 DNVLVLD
-3391 GKPVLKTYNVSDQ
+3391 GKPVLKTYNVSEQ

-3425 FFHTNDGKTKQ
+3425 FFHTNDGKTQQ
-3436 TDQAS
+3436 TNQAS

-3449 GAYATAVGYQS
+3449 GAYSTAIGYQS
-3460 SAEGENSLAMGSGS
+3460 SAEGENSLAIGSGS
-3474 VVKGENSIVIG
+3474 VVKGKNSIVIG

-3511 FGDPSIINATSS
+3511 FGDPSIINAKSS

-3530 TLGSGDELTALVEER
+3530 TLGAGDDLTKLVEER
-3545 KALTRPTRPE
+3545 KALTRPTRPR
-3555 KLEAKRKTESD
+3555 KLEAKGATESD
-3566 QDYQNRVNDHLEK
+3566 QDYQNRVNAYLEK
-3579 MMEYNTA
+3579 MAEYNTA

-3606 KTQGVMAMGNNVTVT
+3606 KTQGVMAMGNDITVT
-3621 QGSHGALV
+3621 QGSNGALV

-3634 YVNVL
+3634 YVNVV

>member
-147 LTTNSNKL
+147 LVTNSNNKL
-155 SSNKGGDNVALGF
+155 SSNTGGDNVALGF

-196 HSVARDSYSVAI
+196 RSVARDSYSVAI

-217 ASVAVGTFSNALGN
+217 ASVAMGTFSNALGN
-231 YQLDFTKFN
+231 YQLDLTKFN

-312 IALGDRSASIGVKT
+312 IALGDRSASVGVKT
-326 VANGMAALALG
+326 IANGTAALALG
-337 TESVARKSYTIAQ
+337 TESVARTNYAIAQ

-360 AIAIGQQAK
+360 AIAIGKKAK

-374 AIVLGNSSS
+374 AIVLGNGSS
-383 NQSQNAV
+383 NQSQNALV
-390 VIGNNINL
+390 LGNEITLASGNN
-398 NGSYNDSVVIGNN
+398 SSVVIGHQ
-411 STVATNGETRGTS
+411 STIATNGETRGTS
-424 SYTSETIGGLTYG
+424 SYDSATIGGLTYG

-460 AAGKLSATSMD
+460 AAGQISATSLD
-471 AVNGSQLYRTNLALG
+471 AINGSQLYRTNLALS
-486 NLAKTL
+486 NLATTL
-492 VDNLGDNAAVV
+492 VSNLGGNAAVV
-503 KTNGDTLGQ
+503 KANGDTLGQ

-1273 VNKSLQTINNK
+1273 VNESLQTINNK

-1615 LRDGLAGNVVYTD
+1615 LRDGLAGNVVY
-1628 PNGNRL
+1628 
-1634 VKGSDGN
+1634 
-1641 YYPAGTQMGEN
+1641 
-1652 GLPQDTNVQPV
+1652 
-1663 DKSTI
+1663 
-1668 VATTV
+1668 
-1673 SPDGTTT
+1673 
-1680 TPTQM
+1680 
-1685 GNVKSGLGLDGSAGN
+1685 
-1700 DGTNADPKNPQALTA
+1700 ADP
-1715 DAAKKAVAGENGQS
+1715 
-1729 GLLTKSGAD
+1729 
-1738 LNKVATVGDLQAL
+1738 
-1751 AQAGIDFLGNEDSTK
+1751 
-1766 AIHKTLGSTLS
+1766 
-1777 IEGKSGEKYSDT
+1777 
-1789 NKDKYSADNLIT
+1789 
-1801 HNDNGTL
+1801 
-1808 RIEMLKTP
+1808 
-1816 TFEGVKL
+1816 
-1823 ATNGGTPISLTP
+1823 
-1835 DANGTS
+1835 
-1841 LTLAKNGADGTTA
+1841 
-1854 PVELKGIAA
+1854 
-1863 GTTDDSAINKGQLD
+1863 
-1877 DLKNQ
+1877 
-1882 LGLSDTQEVSPTD
+1882 
-1895 SPAGKDGLDGKTLTE
+1895 
-1910 KTNALRDGLAGNVV
+1910 
-1924 YTDSNGNR
+1924 NGNR

-1993 GAGEDGTG
+1993 GSAGNDGTNADPKNPQALTADAAKKAIAGE
-2001 TTSSPKAITAQ
+2001 
-2012 QAKDALNGKDG
+2012 NGQS
-2023 KTGLLA
+2023 GLLTKS
-2029 MEGANNLNKV
+2029 GADLNKV

-2047 LAQAGIDFL
+2047 IAQAGIDFL
-2056 GNEES
+2056 GNED
-2061 TQSIHKTLGSTLNIE
+2061 TNKAIHKTLGSTLSIE
-2076 GKKDEKYSE
+2076 GKSGETYSDTNKDK
-2085 ANKANY
+2085 Y
-2091 SADNLITHN
+2091 SADNLITHS
-2100 DNGTL
+2100 DNGKL
-2105 RIEMLKNPNF
+2105 RIEMLKKPNF
-2115 ESVQLGSSAGEK
+2115 EGVQLGSADGKK
-2127 ITLTPDADN
+2127 ITLTPNADN

-2147 GSPLDNPADN
+2147 GSALDNPADN

-2169 PDSAVTKG
+2169 ADSAVTKG

-2190 PEDTTGTAGADGLNG
+2190 PEDKTGTAGADGLNG

-2219 AGNVVYTDPQGNRLV
+2219 AGNVVYTNQDGERLV
-2234 KGDDG
+2234 KGSDG
-2239 KYYPAGTQFNEQG
+2239 EYYLAGTPMDENGLPQDTTA
-2252 QPVDKQGQPVAAVP
+2252 QPVDKSTIV
-2266 TENLIATTV
+2266 ATTV

-2291 SGLGLDGAGEDGTG
+2291 SGLGLDKTAE
-2305 TTSSP
+2305 P
-2310 KAITAQQAKDALNG
+2310 ITAKKAK
-2324 KDGKTG
+2324 
-2330 LLAMEGA
+2330 E
-2337 NNLNKVATVG
+2337 
-2347 DLQALAQAGIDFLGN
+2347 
-2362 EESTQSIHKTL
+2362 
-2373 GSTLN
+2373 
-2378 IEGKK
+2378 
-2383 GEKYSDTNKA
+2383 
-2393 NYSADNL
+2393 
-2400 ITHNDNGTLRIEML
+2400 
-2414 KTPTFEGV
+2414 
-2422 KLATNGGT
+2422 
-2430 PISLAPSEDGS
+2430 
-2441 SLTFSKPS
+2441 
-2449 DDGSST
+2449 
-2455 MPVELK
+2455 
-2461 GVAAGTTENSAINK
+2461 
-2475 AQLDELKNQLGLS
+2475 
-2488 DTPEVSPT
+2488 
-2496 ESPAGKDGLD
+2496 
-2506 GKTLTEKANALRDGL
+2506 
-2521 AGNVVY
+2521 
-2527 TDPNGNRLVKGSD
+2527 
-2540 GKYYPAEQVGNK
+2540 
-2552 VQGTDGKWYPEGT
+2552 
-2565 TFKDGNPIAKDGSS
+2565 
-2579 ATALADADTP
+2579 
-2589 KEVAKDSI
+2589 
-2597 VSTAVNPDGSTANP
+2597 
-2611 IQMGNV
+2611 
-2617 KSGLGLDGS
+2617 
-2626 AGNNGQDAN
+2626 
-2635 AADPKAITAE
+2635 
-2645 AAKNAIAGADGQSGL
+2645 AIAGADGQSGL
-2660 LTKSGADLNK
+2660 LAMKGANNLNK

-2680 AQAGLDFNGNNTD
+2680 AQAGLDFNGNNTK

-2708 DSPATNFASAV
+2708 DNPATDFTSAV

-2732 LVIQLSKVLTNITSI
+2732 LVIQLNKVLTNITSI
-2747 GGGVKDSVTD
+2747 GGGFKDSVTD
-2757 KTSTSPEDQKAQLTF
+2757 KTSTNPEDQKAQLTF
-2772 NDDDLALNNKTLSGV
+2772 KDDDLALNNKTLSGV

-2813 GSSVVNVEDLAEVT
+2813 GSSVVNVEDLAGVT

-2866 AKLTDD
+2866 AKLTDN

-3037 STPNTLPIDSAT
+3037 STPNTLPIDSTT
-3049 GPSGADGLNGT
+3049 GPSGADGLNGK
-3060 SVLDKIQALRDGTA
+3060 SVLDKIQALRDGAA
-3074 GNTVYTNEQGER
+3074 GNLVYTDSEGKR
-3086 LVKITTPDGS
+3086 LVKGNDGKYYPAGTVFDQNGQPVDKQGQPVEAVPTENLIATT
-3096 SAYYKA
+3096 
-3102 GDLTKDPTTGALTP
+3102 
-3116 NPNTTP
+3116 
-3122 VPSTNIVISNV
+3122 V
-3133 NPDGSTTSP
+3133 NPDGSTKNP
-3142 TQIANVK
+3142 VQMGNVK
-3149 SGLGLDGSAGNN
+3149 SGLGLDETAT
-3161 GVDGNPANPQAI
+3161 PI
-3173 TADAAQKAI
+3173 TAEAAKNAI
-3182 AGTDGQSGLLTKS
+3182 AGADGNSGLLTQS
-3195 GADLNKVATVGDL
+3195 GASLNKVATVGDL

-3242 SAKAESFES
+3242 AAKAKDFES

-3294 GAGITIT
+3294 GAGITIA

-3370 KGLDDGTIFEGETSG
+3370 KGLDDGTIFEGETS
-3385 DVLVQD
+3385 DKRDNVLVLD
-3391 GKPVLKTYNVSDQ
+3391 GKPVLKTYNVSEQ

-3425 FFHTNDGKTKQ
+3425 FFHTNDGKTQQ
-3436 TDQAS
+3436 TNQAS

-3449 GAYATAVGYQS
+3449 GAYSTAIGYQS
-3460 SAEGENSLAMGSGS
+3460 SAEGENSLAIGSGS
-3474 VVKGENSIVIG
+3474 VVKGKNSIVIG

-3511 FGDPSIINATSS
+3511 FGDPSIINAKSS

-3530 TLGSGDELTALVEER
+3530 TLGAGDDLTKLVEER
-3545 KALTRPTRPE
+3545 KALTRPTRPG
-3555 KLEAKRKTESD
+3555 KLEKKGTDESP
-3566 QDYQNRVNDHLEK
+3566 QDYQNRVNAYLEK
-3579 MMEYNTA
+3579 MAEYNTA
-3586 LADYMEKR
+3586 LADYIEKR

-3606 KTQGVMAMGNNVTVT
+3606 KTQGVMAMGNDVTVT
-3621 QGSHGALV
+3621 QGSNGALV

-3634 YVNVL
+3634 YVNVV

-3680 QAATVYAHEQAVGKG
+3680 QAATVYAHEQAIGKG

-3711 RLTNVAA
+3711 RLTNIAA

>member
-512 LSFSNIGNTGQDTVH
+512 LSFSNIGGTQKNTVH
-527 DAIKTIAES
+527 EAIKTIAES
-536 TIKLDGDSGSTDQ
+536 TIKLEGNNGSTTDE

-561 GAASGGI
+561 GASGGGI

-575 DVQISLDKTTK
+575 DVSISLDKTTK

-680 KKKTFALS
+680 KKKTFELS

-737 DTNKTN
+737 DTKTD

-756 KGTKDFVTTSASGT
+756 KGKENFVTTSASGT
-770 ELTIDLASSLKDKLN
+770 ELTIDLAESLKNKLN

-813 TTTPT
+813 TTPT

-827 TNAVNSGW
+827 TSAVNSGW

-840 TTKKGDIGAGKKV
+840 STKKGDIGAGKKV
-853 SFTDGNL
+853 RFTDGNL
-860 TTASVDMP
+860 TTASVEMP

-955 TAGQI
+955 TARQI

-988 TSAAGDITNIKNLL
+988 TSAAGDITSIKNLL

-1092 GTITTPTAADE
+1092 GTITTPTAGDE

-1112 ATVVNQA
+1112 ATVVNNA
-1119 VNPDKL
+1119 VDPDKL
-1125 AANVNLSY
+1125 AANVKLSY

-1143 PAKTVSLSQGLNF
+1143 PAKKVSLSQGLNF

-1235 KLAVNGTSGYVTTK
+1235 KLAVNGTSGYVNTK

-1273 VNKSLQTINNK
+1273 VNESLQTINNK

-1351 ADGLPTDKTV
+1351 ADGLPTNKTV

-1407 SDPKAITAEKAKEAL
+1407 SAPKAITAEKAKEAL

-1462 EAEGK
+1462 EDSTK

-1479 EGKSGVTYDD
+1479 EGKSNTTYGDD
-1489 NNKSTYSADNL
+1489 NKANYSADNL
-1500 ITHNDND
+1500 ITHNDSG

-1549 TDGTNT
+1549 ADGTNT

-1563 AGTTD
+1563 EGTSD
-1568 ESAIN
+1568 DSAIN

-1578 ELKNQLGLSDTKE
+1578 KLKNQLGLSDTKE

-1634 VKGSDGN
+1634 VKGSNGE
-1641 YYPAGTQMGEN
+1641 YYPAGTPMGDD
-1652 GLPQDTNVQPV
+1652 GLPTNGATPV

-1673 SPDGTTT
+1673 NPDGTTT

-1715 DAAKKAVAGENGQS
+1715 DAARKAIAGENGQS

-1751 AQAGIDFLGNEDSTK
+1751 AQAGIDFLGNEDTNK

-1777 IEGKSGEKYSDT
+1777 IEGKSGETYSDT

-1801 HNDNGTL
+1801 HNDNGKL
-1808 RIEMLKTP
+1808 RIEMLKT
-1816 TFEGVKL
+1816 
-1823 ATNGGTPISLTP
+1823 
-1835 DANGTS
+1835 
-1841 LTLAKNGADGTTA
+1841 
-1854 PVELKGIAA
+1854 
-1863 GTTDDSAINKGQLD
+1863 
-1877 DLKNQ
+1877 
-1882 LGLSDTQEVSPTD
+1882 
-1895 SPAGKDGLDGKTLTE
+1895 
-1910 KTNALRDGLAGNVV
+1910 
-1924 YTDSNGNR
+1924 
-1932 LVKGSDGNYYPAGT
+1932 
-1946 QMGDDGLPTDGTQPV
+1946 
-1961 DKSTIV
+1961 
-1967 ATTVNPDGT
+1967 
-1976 TTTPTQMG
+1976 
-1984 NVKSGLGLD
+1984 
-1993 GAGEDGTG
+1993 
-2001 TTSSPKAITAQ
+2001 
-2012 QAKDALNGKDG
+2012 
-2023 KTGLLA
+2023 
-2029 MEGANNLNKV
+2029 
-2039 ATVGDLQA
+2039 
-2047 LAQAGIDFL
+2047 
-2056 GNEES
+2056 
-2061 TQSIHKTLGSTLNIE
+2061 
-2076 GKKDEKYSE
+2076 
-2085 ANKANY
+2085 
-2091 SADNLITHN
+2091 
-2100 DNGTL
+2100 
-2105 RIEMLKNPNF
+2105 PNF
-2115 ESVQLGSSAGEK
+2115 ESVQLGSSSGEK

-2147 GSPLDNPADN
+2147 GSPLDNSADN

-2169 PDSAVTKG
+2169 ADSAVTKG

-2205 KTLAEKVDALRDGT
+2205 KNLAEKVDALRDGT

-2239 KYYPAGTQFNEQG
+2239 KYYPAGTVFDQNG
-2252 QPVDKQGQPVAAVP
+2252 QPVDEQGQPVAAVP

-2362 EESTQSIHKTL
+2362 EDSTKAIHKTL
-2373 GSTLN
+2373 GSTLK
-2378 IEGKK
+2378 IEGKSNTTY
-2383 GEKYSDTNKA
+2383 GDDNKA

-2400 ITHNDNGTLRIEML
+2400 ITHNDSDTLRIEML

-2565 TFKDGNPIAKDGSS
+2565 TFKDGNPIAKDGSP
-2579 ATALADADTP
+2579 ATALADTETP

-2866 AKLTDD
+2866 AKLTDN

-2887 KLAKEISDISSITT
+2887 KLAKEISNISSITT

-3000 VGKDGNGPLSSD
+3000 VGQDGNGPLSSD

-3037 STPNTLPIDSAT
+3037 STPNTLPIDSTT

-3060 SVLDKIQALRDGTA
+3060 SVLDKIQALRDGAA
-3074 GNTVYTNEQGER
+3074 GNLVYTDSEGKR
-3086 LVKITTPDGS
+3086 LVKGNDGKYYPAGTVFDQNGQPVDKQGQPVEAVPTENLIATT
-3096 SAYYKA
+3096 
-3102 GDLTKDPTTGALTP
+3102 
-3116 NPNTTP
+3116 
-3122 VPSTNIVISNV
+3122 V
-3133 NPDGSTTSP
+3133 NPDGSTKNP
-3142 TQIANVK
+3142 IQMGNVK
-3149 SGLGLDGSAGNN
+3149 SGLGLDETAT
-3161 GVDGNPANPQAI
+3161 PI
-3173 TADAAQKAI
+3173 TAKAAKNAI
-3182 AGTDGQSGLLTKS
+3182 AGADGNSGLLTQS
-3195 GADLNKVATVGDL
+3195 GASLNKVATVGDL

-3242 SAKAESFES
+3242 AAKAKDFKS
-3251 ATGNINVKSNA
+3251 ATGNINVESNA
-3262 TDNSLTVQLAKDLKN
+3262 KENSLTVQLAKDLKN

-3294 GAGITIT
+3294 GAGITIA

-3391 GKPVLKTYNVSDQ
+3391 GKPVLKTYNVSEQ

-3425 FFHTNDGKTKQ
+3425 FFHTNDGETKQ

-3449 GAYATAVGYQS
+3449 GAYSTAIGYQS
-3460 SAEGENSLAMGSGS
+3460 SAEGENSLAIGSGS
-3474 VVKGENSIVIG
+3474 VVKGKNSIVIG

-3511 FGDPSIINATSS
+3511 FGAPSIINAKSS

-3530 TLGSGDELTALVEER
+3530 TLGAGDDLTKLVEER
-3545 KALTRPTRPE
+3545 KALTRPTRPR
-3555 KLEAKRKTESD
+3555 KLEAKGATESD
-3566 QDYQNRVNDHLEK
+3566 QDYQNRVNAYLEK
-3579 MMEYNTA
+3579 MAEYNTA

-3606 KTQGVMAMGNNVTVT
+3606 KTQGVMAMGNDVTVT
-3621 QGSHGALV
+3621 QGSNGALV

-3634 YVNVL
+3634 YVNVV

-3680 QAATVYAHEQAVGKG
+3680 QAATVYAHEQAIGKG

-3711 RLTNVAA
+3711 RLTNIAA

>member
-512 LSFSNIGNTGQDTVH
+512 LSFSNIGGTQKNTVH
-527 DAIKTIAES
+527 EAIKTIAES
-536 TIKLDGDSGSTDQ
+536 TIKLEGNNGSTTDE

-561 GAASGGI
+561 GASGGGI

-906 IATAINT
+906 IATAINK

-1273 VNKSLQTINNK
+1273 VNESLQTINNK

-1841 LTLAKNGADGTTA
+1841 LTLAKNGADGTSS

-1863 GTTDDSAINKGQLD
+1863 GTADDSAINKGQLD
-1877 DLKNQ
+1877 ELKNQ
-1882 LGLSDTQEVSPTD
+1882 LGLSNTKETSPEA

-1924 YTDSNGNR
+1924 YTDPNGNR

-2105 RIEMLKNPNF
+2105 RIEMLKTPNF

-2127 ITLTPDADN
+2127 ITLTPDAN
-2136 GKLTLAKTKAD
+2136 TGKLTLAKTKAD

-2169 PDSAVTKG
+2169 ADSAVTKG

-2190 PEDTTGTAGADGLNG
+2190 PEDSTGTAGADGLNG

-2219 AGNVVYTDPQGNRLV
+2219 AGNVVYTDPDGNRLV
-2234 KGDDG
+2234 KGSNGEYYLAGTPMDENGLPQDTTAQSVDKSTIVATTVNPDGTTTTPTQMGNVKSGLGLDGKGADGTSGSPSEPKAITAKKAKEALNGNSGLLAMEGANSLNKVATVGDLQALAQAGIDFLGNGGDAIHKTLGSTLNIEGKSKGTYNGTSYSADNLITHNDNGTLRIEMLKKPNFEGVQLGSADGKKITLTPNADNGKLTLAKTKADGSALDNPADNKVVLDGLKAGETADSAVTKGQLDELASQIGTPVPEDSTGTAGADGLNGKTLAEKVDALRDGTAGNVVYTNQDGERLVKGSDG
-2239 KYYPAGTQFNEQG
+2239 KYYVAEKVGDKVQGPDDKWYPEGTTFKDGKPIAKDGSSATALADTEI
-2252 QPVDKQGQPVAAVP
+2252 PKEVAKDSIVS
-2266 TENLIATTV
+2266 TTV

-2281 TSPVQMGNVK
+2281 KNPVQMGNVK
-2291 SGLGLDGAGEDGTG
+2291 SGLGLDGTGKDGTG
-2305 TTSSP
+2305 TVSSP

-2347 DLQALAQAGIDFLGN
+2347 DLQALAQAG
-2362 EESTQSIHKTL
+2362 
-2373 GSTLN
+2373 
-2378 IEGKK
+2378 
-2383 GEKYSDTNKA
+2383 
-2393 NYSADNL
+2393 
-2400 ITHNDNGTLRIEML
+2400 
-2414 KTPTFEGV
+2414 
-2422 KLATNGGT
+2422 
-2430 PISLAPSEDGS
+2430 
-2441 SLTFSKPS
+2441 
-2449 DDGSST
+2449 
-2455 MPVELK
+2455 
-2461 GVAAGTTENSAINK
+2461 
-2475 AQLDELKNQLGLS
+2475 
-2488 DTPEVSPT
+2488 
-2496 ESPAGKDGLD
+2496 
-2506 GKTLTEKANALRDGL
+2506 
-2521 AGNVVY
+2521 
-2527 TDPNGNRLVKGSD
+2527 
-2540 GKYYPAEQVGNK
+2540 
-2552 VQGTDGKWYPEGT
+2552 
-2565 TFKDGNPIAKDGSS
+2565 
-2579 ATALADADTP
+2579 
-2589 KEVAKDSI
+2589 
-2597 VSTAVNPDGSTANP
+2597 
-2611 IQMGNV
+2611 
-2617 KSGLGLDGS
+2617 
-2626 AGNNGQDAN
+2626 
-2635 AADPKAITAE
+2635 
-2645 AAKNAIAGADGQSGL
+2645 
-2660 LTKSGADLNK
+2660 
-2670 VATVG
+2670 
-2675 DLQAL
+2675 
-2680 AQAGLDFNGNNTD
+2680 LDFNGNNTK

-2708 DSPATNFASAV
+2708 DNSATDFASAV
-2719 GNINVFGDPTNNK
+2719 GNINVFGDPANNK

-2747 GGGVKDSVTD
+2747 GGGFKDSVTD
-2757 KTSTSPEDQKAQLTF
+2757 KTSTKPEDQKAQLTF

-2787 KSAIKPATE
+2787 KSAIKPAT
-2796 TQDKTMLDHLKE
+2796 QDKTMLDHLKE

-2813 GSSVVNVEDLAEVT
+2813 GSSVVNVEDLAGVT
-2827 AALETELTDKG
+2827 TALETKLETELTNKG
-2838 LSFGGDSGEKVSR
+2838 LSFGGDSGKAVSR
-2851 KLGEQLDV
+2851 KLGEKLNV
-2859 KGGVTDP
+2859 KGGVTNSEN
-2866 AKLTDD
+2866 LTNN

-2887 KLAKEISDISSITT
+2887 KLAKDISAISSITT
-2901 ETKDGQSATFNSAGM
+2901 EKKDGQSATFNSEGIK
-2916 TITGSDDKA
+2916 ITGSDNKN

-2995 ADRTL
+2995 AERTL
-3000 VGKDGNGPLSSD
+3000 VGKDGNGPLNSD
-3012 YGTGD
+3012 YGTGN

-3049 GPSGADGLNGT
+3049 GPSGADGLNGK
-3060 SVLDKIQALRDGTA
+3060 SVLDKIQALRDGAA
-3074 GNTVYTNEQGER
+3074 GNLVYTDSEGKR
-3086 LVKITTPDGS
+3086 LVKGSDGKYYVAEKVGDKVQGPDDKWYPEGTTFKDGKPIAKDGS
-3096 SAYYKA
+3096 SATALADTEIPKEVA
-3102 GDLTKDPTTGALTP
+3102 KDSIVSTT
-3116 NPNTTP
+3116 
-3122 VPSTNIVISNV
+3122 V

-3142 TQIANVK
+3142 VQMGNVK
-3149 SGLGLDGSAGNN
+3149 SGLGLDKTAT
-3161 GVDGNPANPQAI
+3161 PIA
-3173 TADAAQKAI
+3173 ADAAKKAI
-3182 AGTDGQSGLLTKS
+3182 IGEDGKSGLLTQS
-3195 GADLNKVATVGDL
+3195 GASLNKVATVGDL

-3226 HRPLGTQLK
+3226 HRPLGKQLK

-3242 SAKAESFES
+3242 AAKAKDFKS
-3251 ATGNINVKSNA
+3251 ATGNINVKSN
-3262 TDNSLTVQLAKDLKN
+3262 DQENSLTVQLAKDLKN

-3285 AEGNTTTVN
+3285 AEENTTTVN

-3301 PPAKDDGSVAPS
+3301 PPAKDGGSV
-3313 VSLSSKG
+3313 VSLTSKG

-3328 TNLAKGEDDGDAV
+3328 TNLAKGENDGDAV
-3341 TIAQLKEL
+3341 TIEQLKEL
-3349 TQAVTG
+3349 TKAVTG

-3361 ANKEVNKDN
+3361 ENKKVNKDN
-3370 KGLDDGTIFEGETSG
+3370 KGFDDGTIFEGETS
-3385 DVLVQD
+3385 DNVLVLD
-3391 GKPVLKTYNVSDQ
+3391 GKPVLKTYNVSEQ

-3425 FFHTNDGKTKQ
+3425 FFHTNDGKTQQ
-3436 TDQAS
+3436 TNQAS

-3449 GAYATAVGYQS
+3449 GAYSTAIGYQS
-3460 SAEGENSLAMGSGS
+3460 SAEGENSLAIGSGS
-3474 VVKGENSIVIG
+3474 VVKGKNSIVIG

-3511 FGDPSIINATSS
+3511 FGDPSIINAKSS

-3530 TLGSGDELTALVEER
+3530 TLGAGDDLTKLVEER
-3545 KALTRPTRPE
+3545 KALTRPTRPR
-3555 KLEAKRKTESD
+3555 KLEAKGATESD
-3566 QDYQNRVNDHLEK
+3566 QDYQNRVNAYLEK
-3579 MMEYNTA
+3579 MAEYNTA

-3606 KTQGVMAMGNNVTVT
+3606 KTQGVMAMGNDITVT
-3621 QGSHGALV
+3621 QGSNGALV

-3634 YVNVL
+3634 YVNVV

>member
-25 GKGKANKG
+25 GKAKANNKG
-33 KKLTT
+33 KKVATFVVLS
-38 LVILTSLS
+38 SLS
-46 SVAVATD
+46 SIALASYTIGEGTTRNG
-53 YAAGG
+53 AGG
-58 GQRRSSVAGSIVI
+58 AIAI
-71 GAGDSGS
+71 GAGDGYRTGAPY
-78 DSAYAGK
+78 DPRAYAGK
-85 DGRDSAGNN
+85 DNAGSAGNN
-94 GTVVGRTAIG
+94 GTVIGRTAVG

-122 VLNSNFGLADS
+122 VLTKEVTLSDS
-133 FDSLYTRPSGDAFH
+133 FDSLTTKDGYGIFYIRP
-147 LTTNSNKL
+147 NSDSKL
-155 SSNKGGDNVALGF
+155 QANTGGDNVSLGF
-168 KSSAFGLQSVSLGM
+168 KSIAMGLQSVSLGM
-182 KSIASGTNALSVGT
+182 KAVSSGKNALAVGT
-196 HSVARDSYSVAI
+196 RALARDDYSVAL

-217 ASVAVGTFSNALGN
+217 ASVAMGTFSNALGN
-231 YQLDFTKFN
+231 YKLNLERFN
-240 DINNDG
+240 DINSDG
-246 YSTIT
+246 HSTIT
-251 QPEQTYQT
+251 QPEQIY
-259 SNGSG
+259 SG
-264 SLKDN
+264 NRLTDN
-269 SSKYQLITST
+269 SSKYQLMPST
-279 LKTGTD
+279 LRTGEN
-285 GSTTMESKITAQN
+285 GSITMESKIIIEKN
-298 TSSNK
+298 SPNK

-326 VANGMAALALG
+326 VANGTAALAVG

-527 DAIKTIAES
+527 GAIQKIADS
-536 TIKLDGDSGSTDQ
+536 TVTLAGNSGTTTAQ
-549 KNRKTNSSFGIK
+549 NRQTNSSFGIK
-561 GAASGGI
+561 GADDGGI

-575 DVQISLDKTTK
+575 DVQISLDDTTK
-586 DTLAKVAPM
+586 TTLAKVAPM
-595 ETKVTTIEGDLAT
+595 ETKVNQIEGDLAT
-608 TKSDLATTKNDLAT
+608 TNNNLAT
-622 TQGDVTNIQN
+622 TQGDVSTIQSQ
-632 TVNQL
+632 V
-637 SSGKA
+637 
-642 DTALSNLTDEGKNVI
+642 
-657 TGLVD
+657 
-662 VTSSSSALNVSKS
+662 
-675 TDPNT
+675 
-680 KKKTFALS
+680 
-688 LDEAG
+688 
-693 IKQLAGTT
+693 
-701 NLAGDIEAAK
+701 
-711 TAAINEANSFTTNK
+711 
-725 INNLSS
+725 NNLSS

-737 DTNKTN
+737 DTKTN

-756 KGTKDFVTTSASGT
+756 KGKENFVTTSASGT
-770 ELTIDLASSLKDKLN
+770 ELTIDLAESLKNKLN

-813 TTTPT
+813 TTPT

-840 TTKKGDIGAGKKV
+840 GNKKGDIGAGKKV
-853 SFTDGNL
+853 NFANGNL
-860 TTASVDMP
+860 TTASVEMP
-868 NNSDV
+868 TDSDV
-873 ATVKFDVQTTNLT
+873 ATVKFDVQTTQLT
-886 NDSTGQVSAGDTAKL
+886 NDSNTGTVSATDENKL

-960 TTSATVDGLKIGL
+960 TTQATTNGLTIGL

-983 LENSS
+983 LETSS
-988 TSAAGDITNIKNLL
+988 TSAAGDITSIKNLL

-1067 AKTADK
+1067 EKTADK

-1092 GTITTPTAADE
+1092 GKITAPTTDDE

-1112 ATVVNQA
+1112 ATVVNNA
-1119 VNPDKL
+1119 VDPDKL
-1125 AANVNLSY
+1125 AANVKLSY

-1143 PAKTVSLSQGLNF
+1143 PVKKVSLSQGLNF

-1184 TTAKEA
+1184 NTAK
-1190 AVTEAKTYTDTQIS
+1190 TEAIADARTYTDTQIS

-1211 FTGDTNVPVD
+1211 FTGDTTATPE
-1221 LDDPNAPSVDLKNQ
+1221 PSVDLKNQ

-1262 LKGKLDNLPTN
+1262 LKGKLNNLPTN
-1273 VNKSLQTINNK
+1273 VNESLQTINNK

-1422 NGKNGNPGLLA
+1422 NGKDGNPGLLA
-1433 MEGANNLNKVATV
+1433 MEGANN
-1446 GDLQALAQA
+1446 
-1455 GIDFLGN
+1455 
-1462 EAEGK
+1462 
-1467 AIHKTLGSTLKI
+1467 
-1479 EGKSGVTYDD
+1479 
-1489 NNKSTYSADNL
+1489 
-1500 ITHNDND
+1500 
-1507 TLRIE
+1507 
-1512 MLKTP
+1512 
-1517 TFEGVK
+1517 
-1523 LATNGGTPI
+1523 
-1532 SLTPDANG
+1532 
-1540 TSLTLAKNG
+1540 
-1549 TDGTNT
+1549 
-1555 PVELKGIA
+1555 
-1563 AGTTD
+1563 
-1568 ESAIN
+1568 
-1573 KAQLD
+1573 
-1578 ELKNQLGLSDTKE
+1578 
-1591 TSPEASPAGK
+1591 
-1601 DGLDGK
+1601 
-1607 TLTEKTNA
+1607 
-1615 LRDGLAGNVVYTD
+1615 
-1628 PNGNRL
+1628 
-1634 VKGSDGN
+1634 
-1641 YYPAGTQMGEN
+1641 
-1652 GLPQDTNVQPV
+1652 
-1663 DKSTI
+1663 
-1668 VATTV
+1668 
-1673 SPDGTTT
+1673 
-1680 TPTQM
+1680 
-1685 GNVKSGLGLDGSAGN
+1685 
-1700 DGTNADPKNPQALTA
+1700 
-1715 DAAKKAVAGENGQS
+1715 
-1729 GLLTKSGAD
+1729 

-2565 TFKDGNPIAKDGSS
+2565 TFKDGNPIAKDGSP
-2579 ATALADADTP
+2579 ATALADTETP

-2626 AGNNGQDAN
+2626 AGNDGQDAN

-2719 GNINVFGDPTNNK
+2719 GNINVFGDLTNNK

-2757 KTSTSPEDQKAQLTF
+2757 KTSTNPEDQKAQLTF

-2866 AKLTDD
+2866 AKLTDN

-2887 KLAKEISDISSITT
+2887 KLAKEISNISSITT

-3000 VGKDGNGPLSSD
+3000 VGQDGNGPLSSD

-3086 LVKITTPDGS
+3086 LVKITTLDGS

-3173 TADAAQKAI
+3173 TADAAKKAI

-3242 SAKAESFES
+3242 AAKAKDFES

-3294 GAGITIT
+3294 GAGITIA

-3328 TNLAKGEDDGDAV
+3328 TNLAKGENDGDAV

-3349 TQAVTG
+3349 TKAVTG

-3361 ANKEVNKDN
+3361 ENKKVNKDN

-3391 GKPVLKTYNVSDQ
+3391 GKPVLKTYNVSEQ

-3425 FFHTNDGKTKQ
+3425 FFHTNDGETKQ

-3449 GAYATAVGYQS
+3449 GTYSTAVGYQS
-3460 SAEGENSLAMGSGS
+3460 SAKGDNSLAMGSGS
-3474 VVKGENSIVIG
+3474 VVKGKNSIVIG

-3511 FGDPSIINATSS
+3511 FGDPSMINAKSS

-3530 TLGSGDELTALVEER
+3530 TLGSGKELTDLLEER

-3555 KLEAKRKTESD
+3555 KLEAKRENESP
-3566 QDYQNRVNDHLEK
+3566 QAYQNRVNAYLEEMAK
-3579 MMEYNTA
+3579 YNTA
-3586 LADYMEKR
+3586 LADYMEERDK
-3594 EAINEKITALSE
+3594 INEKITALSE

-3634 YVNVL
+3634 YVNVV

-3651 IGNNTRVDTNASSV
+3651 IGNNTRVETNASSV

-3718 GAADTDAVNVSQL
+3718 GSADTDAVNVSQL